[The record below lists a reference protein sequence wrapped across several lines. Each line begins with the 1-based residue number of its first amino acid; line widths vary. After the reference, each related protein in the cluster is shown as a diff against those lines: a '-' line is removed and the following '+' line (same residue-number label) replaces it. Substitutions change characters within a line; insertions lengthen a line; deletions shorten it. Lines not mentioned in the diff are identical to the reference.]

1 MDRTSLS
8 HNRINYKRTA
18 PDFSESGISS
28 LNTFDVGQ
36 TGTRAVR
43 NEAWNQLEEEL
54 NYNIQDYDTSLE
66 ESEITEKQ
74 EQSTK
79 KLPGVGSSYDF
90 ASDLSKAVIGL
101 FTDNYKG
108 ENGNDSSYINQAVNI
123 NVRDALSINVQ
134 ARVNELRETE
144 GKWIPEIEIAKRY
157 LEQKTLLGELS
168 VDGPDY
174 FKVMS
179 EVQELEKQ
187 VKEAA
192 KTNPYIR
199 DIFYGQAIEP
209 AFTHPGQLYPKAVSR
224 DVMNSILQNNRNQY
238 IIDLSWNQT
247 NNELNDR
254 LTAAAK
260 LSNKLDRLNKNLED
274 ANVALFEKE
283 SEIKAKQKAL
293 KTKHMLHDPLLG
305 IIPLGITYDPDE
317 IDPAFDKQRQEVEVS
332 LFDPSTYKYGL
343 THLGS
348 SLSELQAM
356 GATMATAHLVK
367 WGGRASK
374 HPGLWAL
381 GETGVNL
388 LSTAYFR
395 HKETAAEVLSS
406 YTQKLLENS
415 DRFDINKVMKDYEF
429 GLEARGYDVSSMDDL
444 EKLQFGLA
452 YDIQTSDQD
461 YNKFAKDARVGL
473 TEIEQ
478 GNNALALSD
487 YLQNF
492 GLSYTG
498 KVVNNAIGAKAI
510 AKGIGTAAM
519 TNARTRKLIE
529 AVKNRTNKI
538 ADRVFDN
545 PMQKVATKRALE
557 SIANFT
563 LHTGK
568 RAISEGIEEG
578 QQSIF
583 QKRYSDIPVDGTQ
596 IESPYS
602 FLDGIIQS
610 GTAAVEA
617 TLAYNGLHWNDMY
630 NTDDQLRKAMGIGSF
645 VGALMG
651 AGPDIQ
657 QINRTRKQIESDLS
671 IQELSARGLDRVDR
685 SFKVAQ
691 FLDSYRN
698 GNTPEYLRNSIEELK
713 RYKGTDVTDKM
724 IDEDVETSRIVYGI
738 YKNKDIDNNL
748 KELGINRKSGK
759 DFEMFV
765 QNHVELINSFNE
777 ASELADLSDKKVTE
791 KIEQIFNESI
801 DSPLNRF
808 IQQQYE
814 SYTNGLAEDQT
825 AIQLSEFRA
834 PIINSI
840 VTRATSRVLDRLNK
854 DLNQRKKTLEEIKT
868 EYGID
873 ISKQGINGLQEFIK
887 KRQREVKD
895 SLSKLDNI
903 LFKGTFNTLQDPA
916 NIEELENVLA
926 PSILNAGIINIIS
939 TKLNT
944 YNTGRLSISN
954 RYLVERKPLWSTLDD
969 SEKQSVLTEYAEK
982 YKEDHQTQ
990 EEPTRRQLISY
1001 YNHKINQSWNDIE
1014 NSANVEANERTLA
1027 NAIFREDL
1035 RNTRKSLQ
1043 QAQVENQ
1050 EEFDTPID
1058 NQPVSTE
1065 ESSNKTQV
1073 EPDNNQGSDTKET
1086 SQESARTVDNISDD
1100 ADRNSV
1106 NTPVDEIATGS
1117 SEEQVDEVTDNTGDT
1132 GEVSDIDAMLDE
1144 VSDKEYIEDNDV
1156 IEIAQGSANDQDRAA
1171 TDNVDSNTLE
1181 IDELKA
1187 KYDTIE
1193 DGGPIADIG
1202 NVEDSD
1208 MASTETITNTEEEVQ
1223 SEQPTHTTKRQEPIS
1238 PKQINPIVNLTPE
1251 SFDGAT
1257 DETVE
1262 IPLETQDDVIYTDG
1276 TDTWVGN
1283 EDPSL
1288 GSPVSDEEIEMQGQ
1302 FEQVDAVDM
1311 ATTQEAANYL
1321 GQTDKSPGLDT
1332 KKKVETNR
1340 IHSTFFYAFNST
1352 EVMPI
1357 EANGKPV
1364 QFDGERRPGIEL
1376 AAKLAIPGWLSKQKA
1391 YYIVTDS
1398 KETRKFERDAADRM
1412 AVHLIIEETTEDGK
1426 KLIYNLA
1433 LYQPDKARAKM
1444 RNWNVSS
1451 SKTNSEI
1458 NKLRQLRKSIIDKYI
1473 KTYSP
1478 DYFVDKSAT
1487 LPQVAPK
1494 GIIPVNLRQSNGS
1507 INSQASEGK
1516 RPVYRSL
1523 TEVQEFGLSSDPIQM
1538 TDQILNG
1545 EVEFG
1550 YGKGPFP
1557 MDPADRFTIV
1567 NFDQVTKASAQGV
1580 GYAGK
1585 IYIIPKVG
1593 DTPSQRTSAP
1603 IMLAEKR
1610 HFIQGGSKN
1619 LITSYTP
1626 DGKAKY
1632 DDNGKRVPLST
1643 AELLFRLVTQTL
1655 PISNNPE
1662 FLDILD
1668 ILVNHGPGTVAVG
1681 DNRVEKLSFY
1691 VRKTLHYY
1699 TNTKGSF
1706 LMYASRTPDG
1716 SYVLKYLKIK
1726 NTNGKIVFTD
1736 QQAYDVIRQISNNLH
1751 WNTDKEAMMN
1761 PISDNIVNAAIEY
1774 MNRYN
1779 TDYYRVLNCDELV
1792 FTMQD
1797 LNLTRDTDGKVIR
1810 KDGTPILMSWMI
1822 NHQVLKTDVGDRA
1835 FRDPFVYA
1843 DDAAVAETANISKPE
1858 PTNSTK
1864 RKVGN
1869 KEQKKEDVP
1878 EESTKLKSQDY
1889 EPKELPK
1896 EIATEKDR
1904 VQRSKL
1910 LNKQDVIDVLNTEH
1924 LLIRVRVKN
1933 STIEYVDI
1941 FFDERKDRWDILPR
1955 INYNVEG
1962 AEEIYPTQ
1970 EQIKSVLDRFIPY
1983 DLQQYY
1989 TSGQYKQDHA
1999 KLIQYQED
2007 LANQGKN
2014 LEERIQL
2021 LWETNVGVD
2030 ATLRDRWGI
2039 YSFNEYTGETNFVP
2053 NTRETATTELLK
2065 QDKALTYDET
2075 IAAGLTPKQGYTYVR
2090 KADGKY
2096 VILPNNSRVLQKML
2110 GNKGVFSTV
2119 RGEGSL
2125 DIVAAKKWLHDTL
2138 GIDPDDVMVTNAAM
2152 RAINTPSAYGLL
2164 QSVFDRIHDEFV
2176 ARVVLSTKGGA
2187 GVEYH
2192 EAWHYV
2198 SLLLLTPAQR
2208 DQIYSDYVKRN
2219 PEYSNSTKQE
2229 IEEQLAEEFKAYM
2242 LKEVNPTWTYRIKKF
2257 FKAMWDL
2264 VVAFAGKELSLQNQ
2278 VFNQIRKGNFKNAQ
2292 LDQDTLEEFNKKY
2305 DVGIGYYAPGISNK
2319 EQENMPHIANANTL
2333 YNIVETLSN
2342 TALSILNIRSM
2353 EDIQNLKLDDVFDN
2367 IQYLYDAGEYDY
2379 NESKKQMVHDVLSNK
2394 GLFAKQIRAY
2404 LQELGIR
2411 AIEREEAEIAEKE
2424 AKDSGDTYDNVWDRA
2439 SYEISKKA
2447 NVAFNAKLFFYSIPQ
2462 SRFATDENG
2471 NQIVDT
2477 VKDNIFGL
2485 DVAQSFDI
2493 TWNRILD
2500 NLWLSNDWPDL
2511 IRRVRNLA
2519 KADPFFATLLD
2530 RIDNPA
2536 YPLPENTVTQLL
2548 TTIQSA
2554 KNSMDTV
2561 DIFDTSTGTIQK
2573 NTKGRGGKVWTVMDS
2588 SNLRKIARLPSQWSQ
2603 NFMLSSLI
2611 FTDKNNRSRINT
2623 NRYSELAKLDKQILS
2638 DIEQI
2643 QKQLNSKNADI
2654 RNQGLKQFEHT
2665 KERLLNLLNTIGIPF
2680 DSESLNYLLRKVN
2693 TNSTNY
2699 PEFFVFSALYKNM
2712 PGSISN
2718 SIMHNIRLMNNA
2730 KSLEAKFKRQTI
2742 SASRIFNYK
2751 SPNAVINLMA
2761 IAYGEM
2767 HPTPEEFSVTGADGS
2782 LLYPITQNNYM
2793 SDQLRWLNTN
2803 AYNKLDNIARSAY
2816 SANSLIVKALTS
2828 PDKPK
2833 LKLHTLI
2840 AIRDNI
2846 TNSSRDYFG
2855 ITPLEDYIAKLLL
2868 VHQGRLILPTMSDKK
2883 TWYSIEGIKLPKD
2896 FLGTIKYSPNAEG
2909 SMEATII
2916 PRRFSNETLDIF
2928 CNYFLDEYNAIVKYF
2943 DSKEY
2948 VEKGKSRFYDNYHG
2962 EIGKDGKMAPGG
2974 NGGRFRYFNQLP
2986 INGATVS
2993 LNRMLDDA
3001 EKSGNPELITQ
3012 ALNRI
3017 RTELIEDR
3025 ALLRD
3030 SMNTLLIDKVDKE
3043 IEQAIKLGVISRD
3056 KKGNLQYGNLPST
3069 SVLEDQENSNPFAF
3083 YETLVSHIPEE
3094 FNAITQNDIIYSI
3107 IANYVTGYAISIEE
3121 IEKCFVGDPA
3131 FYKWKSDKIVGIF
3144 QRDVDKIKRLSSVLS
3159 TGTNLRTHWGDNDP
3173 RNSTKY
3179 TSAILQDNM
3188 IGSEYHSRLE
3198 QIFKAD
3204 LARTMLKKNNPSL
3217 TDDELFKLTDDKHFD
3232 NTMQD
3237 RTKLSV
3243 EDIKFI
3249 EKQAVKSADPYAYDD
3264 ENNSGNINQADAAVY
3279 IRPAFYKR
3287 IMQALGEWSP
3297 EIEEAYNILESN
3309 QNVLGNPELYAKAL
3323 RASIKPLKMMYFG
3336 DHFDEVSNI
3345 NVPVFDKM
3353 ALFPMFKIL
3362 ANADN
3367 KYLYD
3372 RMNNEQLGTIDMLK
3386 FESSTKVGSTRDK
3399 LKVYKDNRNTQLNT
3413 EAINSPSTTVI
3424 NQDTVVE
3431 RLNGGLTTK
3440 VQDIKQLR
3448 LQLNTEPHEHTD
3460 RSFGTQ
3466 AVKICIGN
3474 VVDNRHYGHNKGQN
3488 VSGARI
3494 KKDVFGCIK
3503 ALSTKGYM
3511 KLKGSNGVAGRF
3523 FDKNGRINNKALS
3536 NYLIQEAK
3544 GTNMSAE
3551 ITEALALD
3559 KKGNFRAPIASLS
3572 TRNWIESKIISLIN
3586 KEVIDVNTPGGSAI
3600 QMASFGF
3607 RANQVWNEETAR
3619 PFNDGNKL
3627 SFDPDKGSMEVML
3640 STNFFRDVVPQEYQ
3654 TDYITMRNWLI
3665 EHNVIG
3671 NNSKPYGIGYR
3682 IPTQGLSSTFSFIVA
3697 DVLPA
3702 QTGDTIVVPDEF
3714 TAMTGSDFDIDKLYI
3729 ATYAYD
3735 PETNERYTWNND
3747 AKSYTEQTEGAL
3759 INKLLDSYTLVI
3771 SDKKTLAETRASID
3785 TLTGILKKEILPLV
3799 QTTELKEAE
3808 PMYELMPSFQESR
3821 KTEYTSGKAGI
3832 APFALNSTNHCLTQA
3847 THLRMKFSEG
3857 ANKYNL
3863 NQFDEIT
3870 GQDGYKILDWLSA
3883 MINAH
3888 VDVAKD
3894 PYIIV
3899 LNVNKVTYNMA
3910 SFLLRTGKGRNT
3922 FLFLAQ
3928 PALKEYANRKIMNEG
3943 VIGVSKQYDNQ
3954 IFSDIKQKYWDMLNR
3969 FPLSDTYKKNIE
3981 QLVQNGSVDAFNQSK
3996 LASSL
4001 ESFRSNDITPQDIVQ
4016 QLLVIKA
4023 YQDLASD
4030 AQTMADLVQR
4040 SQIDTKKY
4048 GNNLSQLQNFYNSYT
4063 TFIEDNKEKFFT
4075 DAVDTNGLDV
4085 YFGNTFLHKK
4095 LIYAMDLSNSILR
4108 SQVFAATNGYKEI
4121 LTSILQQIRG
4131 GNYIPT
4137 NNGKSVLFKY
4147 KATSNKEYVGAL
4159 SNKIESIIRA
4169 KVVANSTNLMLT
4181 DSDINDILFG
4191 KDSIARRL
4199 NSIKNYIR
4207 VNKDDINLMTF
4218 VDESG
4223 NITNEL
4229 LNYLQAVT
4237 SNNKRNIS
4245 YINTSTS
4252 TMNNSRYYEDRLRSA
4267 FYDLL
4272 TSEDAVIR
4280 EFAETLVKYSFLT
4293 SYDNR
4298 TPNSFFNLVP
4308 MWYKR
4313 KLGYVSSIADAI
4325 NKLNYGDTSVINSN
4339 NTSNQIDSIYL
4350 NLVRN
4355 YWRDNDIVPVFVRR
4369 VRRDDEGGE
4378 RVSNVIN
4385 LASAT
4390 SKTRVNVNTVI
4401 SVKGDY
4407 DISRN
4412 YKFFKIVGAGNNI
4425 DVYQRIGDI
4434 VNLDTGK
4441 TIERIYTVVPKLG
4454 YDAGSNSIYE
4464 LYKEGD
4470 QPSAFDANNF
4480 TDKMLNQI
4488 NDVFNLIDKRVQLL
4502 RGKEPI
4508 VFVKDDSYRSIDY
4521 SNYDNIEEKASIELD
4536 QTDNYTDQEIQDSNT
4551 QEQEITS
4558 SEAISTE
4565 EFIDNSSDPSEI
4577 DNINHIDDTLLAD
4590 LDGMETDSGIEFEDL
4605 TPEPETVDVTELIT
4619 EIIDSV
4625 ETPIDDIVEIDE
4637 GTMNNLKKNGKKR
4650 KEECK

>member
-54 NYNIQDYDTSLE
+54 NYNIQDYDTSF
-66 ESEITEKQ
+66 Q
-74 EQSTK
+74 EQPTYTEDANK

-90 ASDLSKAVIGL
+90 ASDLSKAIIGL
-101 FTDNYKG
+101 FSDDYKG
-108 ENGNDSSYINQAVNI
+108 ENGDDSNYIEQAVNI
-123 NVRDALSINVQ
+123 NVHDALSINVQ

-144 GKWIPEIEIAKRY
+144 GKWIPEIEVAKRY

-168 VDGPDY
+168 IDDPDY

-199 DIFYGQAIEP
+199 DIFYGQAVEP

-305 IIPLGITYDPDE
+305 IVPLGITYDPDE
-317 IDPAFDKQRQEVEVS
+317 IDPAFDKQRWEVEVS

-415 DRFDINKVMKDYEF
+415 DKFDINKVMKDYEF
-429 GLEARGYDVSSMDDL
+429 GLESRGYDVSSMDDL

-452 YDIQTSDQD
+452 YNIQTSDQN

-478 GNNALALSD
+478 GNNALSLSD

-498 KVVNNAIGAKAI
+498 KIVNNTIGAKAI

-519 TNARTRKLIE
+519 KNARTRKLIE
-529 AVKNRTNKI
+529 AAKNRTNKI

-596 IESPYS
+596 VESPYS
-602 FLDGIIQS
+602 FLDGVIQS

-645 VGALMG
+645 IGALMG
-651 AGPDIQ
+651 AGPNIQ

-671 IQELSARGLDRVDR
+671 IQELSARNLDRVDR

-724 IDEDVETSRIVYGI
+724 IDEDIETSRIVYGI

-765 QNHVELINSFNE
+765 QNHVELINGFNE
-777 ASELADLSDKKVTE
+777 ASELSDLSDKKVTE

-814 SYTNGLAEDQT
+814 SYTNGLAEGQT

-887 KRQREVKD
+887 KRQREIKD
-895 SLSKLDNI
+895 SLSKLDNT

-1001 YNHKINQSWNDIE
+1001 YNHKINQSWSDIE

-1058 NQPVSTE
+1058 SQPVSTE

-1073 EPDNNQGSDTKET
+1073 EPDNNQGDDTKET
-1086 SQESARTVDNISDD
+1086 SQESAHTVDSISDD
-1100 ADRNSV
+1100 TDRGSV
-1106 NTPVDEIATGS
+1106 NTPVDEIATNS

-1144 VSDKEYIEDNDV
+1144 VSDKEYVEDNDV
-1156 IEIAQGSANDQDRAA
+1156 TEITQSSANDQDRAA

-1208 MASTETITNTEEEVQ
+1208 MASTETITDTEEEVQ
-1223 SEQPTHTTKRQEPIS
+1223 SEQSTYNTKRQEPIS
-1238 PKQINPIVNLTPE
+1238 PKQINPTINLTPE
-1251 SFDGAT
+1251 SFDGST
-1257 DETVE
+1257 DEIVE
-1262 IPLETQDDVIYTDG
+1262 VPLETQDDIIYTDG

-1376 AAKLAIPGWLSKQKA
+1376 ASKLAIPGWLSKQKA
-1391 YYIVTDS
+1391 YYIVTDN
-1398 KETRKFERDAADRM
+1398 KETRKSERDAADRM

-1538 TDQILNG
+1538 SNQILNG

-1668 ILVNHGPGTVAVG
+1668 ILVNYGPSTVAVG

-1691 VRKTLHYY
+1691 IRKTFHYY

-1706 LMYASRTPDG
+1706 LMYASRTPEG
-1716 SYVLKYLKIK
+1716 SYMLKYLKIK
-1726 NTNGKIVFTD
+1726 NTNGKVVFTD

-1751 WNTDKEAMMN
+1751 WNTDKEAMMD
-1761 PISDNIVNAAIEY
+1761 PISDNIVNAAIDY
-1774 MNRYN
+1774 MNKYN

-1797 LNLTRDTDGKVIR
+1797 LNLTRGTDGKVVR
-1810 KDGTPILMSWMI
+1810 NGNTPILMSWMI

-1843 DDAAVAETANISKPE
+1843 DDAAVAETAEVSNIEQVKQS
-1858 PTNSTK
+1858 TNE
-1864 RKVGN
+1864 KV
-1869 KEQKKEDVP
+1869 KQV
-1878 EESTKLKSQDY
+1878 TATV
-1889 EPKELPK
+1889 EPKYEQPRQPSDK
-1896 EIATEKDR
+1896 IATEE
-1904 VQRSKL
+1904 SK
-1910 LNKQDVIDVLNTEH
+1910 KTT
-1924 LLIRVRVKN
+1924 
-1933 STIEYVDI
+1933 TIE
-1941 FFDERKDRWDILPR
+1941 LP
-1955 INYNVEG
+1955 
-1962 AEEIYPTQ
+1962 Q
-1970 EQIKSVLDRFIPY
+1970 
-1983 DLQQYY
+1983 
-1989 TSGQYKQDHA
+1989 
-1999 KLIQYQED
+1999 
-2007 LANQGKN
+2007 
-2014 LEERIQL
+2014 
-2021 LWETNVGVD
+2021 
-2030 ATLRDRWGI
+2030 
-2039 YSFNEYTGETNFVP
+2039 
-2053 NTRETATTELLK
+2053 

-2119 RGEGSL
+2119 RGEGTL
-2125 DIVAAKKWLHDTL
+2125 DIAAAKKWLHDTL

-2176 ARVVLSTKGGA
+2176 ARIVLSTKGGA

-2198 SLLLLTPAQR
+2198 SLLLLTPTQR

-2264 VVAFAGKELSLQNQ
+2264 VMAFAGKELSLQNQ

-2353 EDIQNLKLDDVFDN
+2353 DDIQNLKLDDVFDN

-2665 KERLLNLLNTIGIPF
+2665 KERLLNLLNAIGIPF

-2816 SANSLIVKALTS
+2816 SANSLIVKTLTS

-2943 DSKEY
+2943 DSKED

-2962 EIGKDGKMAPGG
+2962 KIGKDGKMAPGG

-3069 SVLEDQENSNPFAF
+3069 SVLEDQENANPFAF

-3243 EDIKFI
+3243 EDVKFI

-3309 QNVLGNPELYAKAL
+3309 QDVLGNPELYAKAL

-3336 DHFDEVSNI
+3336 DHFDEVSDI

-3399 LKVYKDNRNTQLNT
+3399 LKVYKDNRNTQLNI

-3474 VVDNRHYGHNKGQN
+3474 VVDDRHYGHNKGQN

-3654 TDYITMRNWLI
+3654 TDYTTMRNWLI

-3671 NNSKPYGIGYR
+3671 SNAKPYGIGYR

-3729 ATYAYD
+3729 ATYSYD

-4075 DAVDTNGLDV
+4075 DTVDTNGLDV

-4131 GNYIPT
+4131 GNYVPT
-4137 NNGKSVLFKY
+4137 NNGKSILFKY

-4181 DSDINDILFG
+4181 DSDINDVLFG

-4272 TSEDAVIR
+4272 TSEDNVIK

-4339 NTSNQIDSIYL
+4339 NTSDQIDSIYL
-4350 NLVRN
+4350 SLVRN

-4412 YKFFKIVGAGNNI
+4412 YKFFKIVGTGNNI

-4470 QPSAFDANNF
+4470 QPSAFDTNNF
-4480 TDKMLNQI
+4480 TDKMLDQI
-4488 NDVFNLIDKRVQLL
+4488 NNVFNLIDKRVQLL

-4536 QTDNYTDQEIQDSNT
+4536 QTDNYADQEIQDSNT

-4558 SEAISTE
+4558 SEAISSE

-4650 KEECK
+4650 KKECE

>member
-43 NEAWNQLEEEL
+43 DEAWNQLEEEL

-101 FTDNYKG
+101 FTDDYKG
-108 ENGNDSSYINQAVNI
+108 ENGNDSSYIDQAVNI

-144 GKWIPEIEIAKRY
+144 GKWIPEIEVAKRY

-415 DRFDINKVMKDYEF
+415 DKFDINKVMKDYEF
-429 GLEARGYDVSSMDDL
+429 GLESRGYDVSSMDDL

-452 YDIQTSDQD
+452 YNIQTSDQN

-498 KVVNNAIGAKAI
+498 KVVNNTIGAKAI
-510 AKGIGTAAM
+510 ANGIGTAAM
-519 TNARTRKLIE
+519 KNARTRKLIE
-529 AVKNRTNKI
+529 AVKDRTNKI
-538 ADRVFDN
+538 ADKVFDN

-596 IESPYS
+596 TESPYS

-617 TLAYNGLHWNDMY
+617 TLTYNGLHWNDMY
-630 NTDDQLRKAMGIGSF
+630 NTDDQLRKAMSIGSF
-645 VGALMG
+645 IGALMG

-671 IQELSARGLDRVDR
+671 IQELSARNLDRVDR

-724 IDEDVETSRIVYGI
+724 IDEDIETSCIVYGI

-765 QNHVELINSFNE
+765 QNHVELINGFNE
-777 ASELADLSDKKVTE
+777 ASELSDLSDKKVTE

-814 SYTNGLAEDQT
+814 SYTNGLAEGQT

-887 KRQREVKD
+887 KRQREIKD
-895 SLSKLDNI
+895 SLSKLDNT

-1001 YNHKINQSWNDIE
+1001 YNYKINQSWSDIE

-1058 NQPVSTE
+1058 SQPVSTE

-1073 EPDNNQGSDTKET
+1073 EPDNNQGDDTKET
-1086 SQESARTVDNISDD
+1086 SQESAHTVDSISDD
-1100 ADRNSV
+1100 TDRNSV

-1117 SEEQVDEVTDNTGDT
+1117 SEEQADEVTDNTGDT

-1144 VSDKEYIEDNDV
+1144 VSDKEYVEDNDV
-1156 IEIAQGSANDQDRAA
+1156 TEITQSSANDQDRAA

-1208 MASTETITNTEEEVQ
+1208 MTSTESVTTTEEEVQ
-1223 SEQPTHTTKRQEPIS
+1223 SEQSTYNTKRQEPIS
-1238 PKQINPIVNLTPE
+1238 PKQINPTINLTPE
-1251 SFDGAT
+1251 SFDGST
-1257 DETVE
+1257 DEIVE
-1262 IPLETQDDVIYTDG
+1262 VPLETQDDVIYTDG

-1288 GSPVSDEEIEMQGQ
+1288 GSPVSDEQIEMQGQ

-1357 EANGKPV
+1357 EANDKPV

-1376 AAKLAIPGWLSKQKA
+1376 AAKLATPGWLSKQKA

-1478 DYFVDKSAT
+1478 NYFVDKSAT

-1538 TDQILNG
+1538 SNQILNG

-1585 IYIIPKVG
+1585 IYIIPKV
-1593 DTPSQRTSAP
+1593 DNTPSQRSSAP

-1655 PISNNPE
+1655 PVSNNPE

-1668 ILVNHGPGTVAVG
+1668 ILVNYGPSTVAVG

-1691 VRKTLHYY
+1691 IRKTIHYY

-1706 LMYASRTPDG
+1706 LMYASRTPEG
-1716 SYVLKYLKIK
+1716 SYMLKYLKIK
-1726 NTNGKIVFTD
+1726 NTNGKVVFTD

-1751 WNTDKEAMMN
+1751 WNTDKEAMMD
-1761 PISDNIVNAAIEY
+1761 PISDNIVNAAIDY
-1774 MNRYN
+1774 MNKYN

-1797 LNLTRDTDGKVIR
+1797 LNLTRGTDGKVVR
-1810 KDGTPILMSWMI
+1810 NGNTPILMSWMI

-1843 DDAAVAETANISKPE
+1843 DDAAVAETAEVSNIEQVKQS
-1858 PTNSTK
+1858 TNE
-1864 RKVGN
+1864 KV
-1869 KEQKKEDVP
+1869 KQV
-1878 EESTKLKSQDY
+1878 TATV
-1889 EPKELPK
+1889 EPKYEQPRQPSDK
-1896 EIATEKDR
+1896 IATEE
-1904 VQRSKL
+1904 SK
-1910 LNKQDVIDVLNTEH
+1910 KTT
-1924 LLIRVRVKN
+1924 
-1933 STIEYVDI
+1933 TIE
-1941 FFDERKDRWDILPR
+1941 LP
-1955 INYNVEG
+1955 
-1962 AEEIYPTQ
+1962 Q
-1970 EQIKSVLDRFIPY
+1970 
-1983 DLQQYY
+1983 
-1989 TSGQYKQDHA
+1989 
-1999 KLIQYQED
+1999 
-2007 LANQGKN
+2007 
-2014 LEERIQL
+2014 
-2021 LWETNVGVD
+2021 
-2030 ATLRDRWGI
+2030 
-2039 YSFNEYTGETNFVP
+2039 
-2053 NTRETATTELLK
+2053 

-2119 RGEGSL
+2119 RGEGTL
-2125 DIVAAKKWLHDTL
+2125 DIAAAKKWLHDTL

-2176 ARVVLSTKGGA
+2176 ARIVLSTKGGA

-2198 SLLLLTPAQR
+2198 SLLLLTPTQR

-2264 VVAFAGKELSLQNQ
+2264 VMAFAGKELSLQNQ

-2353 EDIQNLKLDDVFDN
+2353 DDIQNLKLDDVFDN

-2394 GLFAKQIRAY
+2394 GPFAKQIRAY

-2665 KERLLNLLNTIGIPF
+2665 KERLLNLLNAIGIPF

-2718 SIMHNIRLMNNA
+2718 SIMHNIRLMNNV

-2816 SANSLIVKALTS
+2816 SANSLIVKTLTS

-2943 DSKEY
+2943 DSKED
-2948 VEKGKSRFYDNYHG
+2948 VEKDKSRFYDNYHG
-2962 EIGKDGKMAPGG
+2962 KIGKDGKMAPGG

-3069 SVLEDQENSNPFAF
+3069 SVLEDQENANPFAF
-3083 YETLVSHIPEE
+3083 YETLVSHIPED

-3243 EDIKFI
+3243 EDVKFI

-3424 NQDTVVE
+3424 NQDTVVV
-3431 RLNGGLTTK
+3431 RLNGGLTTT

-3466 AVKICIGN
+3466 AVKMCIGN
-3474 VVDNRHYGHNKGQN
+3474 VVDDRHYGHNKGQN

-3572 TRNWIESKIISLIN
+3572 IRNWIESKIISLIN

-3607 RANQVWNEETAR
+3607 KGKNVDSYSNISLLNQNIDDLQLSVRTNKLLKAKGINTIEDIIKYGEQQLKHYLSDKQFTEILDLFSSLNIDFNTKKEFKYRA
-3619 PFNDGNKL
+3619 FNDGNKL

-3654 TDYITMRNWLI
+3654 TDYTTMRDWLI
-3665 EHNVIG
+3665 KHNVIG
-3671 NNSKPYGIGYR
+3671 SNAKPYGIGYR

-3735 PETNERYTWNND
+3735 PETNERYTWNNN
-3747 AKSYTEQTEGAL
+3747 AKSYVEQTEGAL

-3832 APFALNSTNHCLTQA
+3832 APFALNSINHCLTQA

-3857 ANKYNL
+3857 ASKYNL

-3969 FPLSDTYKKNIE
+3969 FPLSDTYKKQIE
-3981 QLVQNGSVDAFNQSK
+3981 QLVQNGSIDAFNQSK

-4016 QLLVIKA
+4016 QLLVVKA

-4048 GNNLSQLQNFYNSYT
+4048 GNDLSQLQNFYNSYT

-4075 DAVDTNGLDV
+4075 DTVDTNGLDV

-4131 GNYIPT
+4131 GNYTPT
-4137 NNGKSVLFKY
+4137 NNGKSILFKY

-4159 SNKIESIIRA
+4159 SNKVESIIRA
-4169 KVVANSTNLMLT
+4169 KVTANNTDLMLT
-4181 DSDINDILFG
+4181 DSDINSILFG

-4207 VNKDDINLMTF
+4207 VNKDNVNLITF

-4272 TSEDAVIR
+4272 TSEDNTIR

-4308 MWYKR
+4308 MSYKR

-4325 NKLNYGDTSVINSN
+4325 NKLNYGDTSVVNSN
-4339 NTSNQIDSIYL
+4339 NTSDWVDSIYL

-4378 RVSNVIN
+4378 RVSNVVN

-4412 YKFFKIVGAGNNI
+4412 YKFFKIVGTGNNI

-4470 QPSAFDANNF
+4470 QPSAFDTNNF
-4480 TDKMLNQI
+4480 TDKMLDQI
-4488 NDVFNLIDKRVQLL
+4488 NNVFNLIDKRVQLL

-4508 VFVKDDSYRSIDY
+4508 VFVKDDSYHSVDY

-4536 QTDNYTDQEIQDSNT
+4536 QADNYTDQEIQDSNT

-4650 KEECK
+4650 KKECE

>member
-108 ENGNDSSYINQAVNI
+108 ENGNDSSYIDQAVNI

-356 GATMATAHLVK
+356 GATMAIAHLVK

-415 DRFDINKVMKDYEF
+415 DKFDINKVMKDYEF
-429 GLEARGYDVSSMDDL
+429 GLESRGYDVFSMDDL

-452 YDIQTSDQD
+452 YNIQTSDQN

-498 KVVNNAIGAKAI
+498 KVVNNTIGAKAI
-510 AKGIGTAAM
+510 ANGIGTAAM
-519 TNARTRKLIE
+519 KNARTRKLIE
-529 AVKNRTNKI
+529 AVKDRTNKI
-538 ADRVFDN
+538 ADKVFDN

-596 IESPYS
+596 TESPYS

-630 NTDDQLRKAMGIGSF
+630 NTDDQLRKAMSIGSF
-645 VGALMG
+645 IGALMG
-651 AGPDIQ
+651 AGPNIQ

-671 IQELSARGLDRVDR
+671 IQELSARNLDRVDR

-724 IDEDVETSRIVYGI
+724 IDEDIETSRIVYGI

-765 QNHVELINSFNE
+765 QNHVELINGFNE
-777 ASELADLSDKKVTE
+777 ASELSDLSDKKVTE

-814 SYTNGLAEDQT
+814 SYTNGLAEGQT

-887 KRQREVKD
+887 KRQREIKD
-895 SLSKLDNI
+895 SLSKLDNT

-1001 YNHKINQSWNDIE
+1001 YNHKINQSWSDIE

-1058 NQPVSTE
+1058 SQPVSTE

-1073 EPDNNQGSDTKET
+1073 EPDNNQGDDTKET
-1086 SQESARTVDNISDD
+1086 SQESAHTVDSISDD
-1100 ADRNSV
+1100 TDRGSV
-1106 NTPVDEIATGS
+1106 NTPVDEIATNS

-1144 VSDKEYIEDNDV
+1144 VSDKEYVEDNDV
-1156 IEIAQGSANDQDRAA
+1156 TEITQSSANDQDRAA

-1208 MASTETITNTEEEVQ
+1208 MTSTESVTTTEEEVQ
-1223 SEQPTHTTKRQEPIS
+1223 SEQSTYNTKRQEPIS
-1238 PKQINPIVNLTPE
+1238 PKQINPTINLTPE
-1251 SFDGAT
+1251 SFDGST
-1257 DETVE
+1257 DEIVE
-1262 IPLETQDDVIYTDG
+1262 VPLETQDDIIYTDG

-1376 AAKLAIPGWLSKQKA
+1376 ASKLAIPGWLSKQKA
-1391 YYIVTDS
+1391 YYIVTDN
-1398 KETRKFERDAADRM
+1398 KETRKSERDAADRM

-1538 TDQILNG
+1538 SNQILNG

-1668 ILVNHGPGTVAVG
+1668 ILVNYGPGTVTVG

-1751 WNTDKEAMMN
+1751 WNTDKEAMMD
-1761 PISDNIVNAAIEY
+1761 PISDNIVNAAIDY
-1774 MNRYN
+1774 MNKYN

-1797 LNLTRDTDGKVIR
+1797 LNLTRGADGKVVR
-1810 KDGTPILMSWMI
+1810 NGNTPILMSWMI

-1843 DDAAVAETANISKPE
+1843 DDAAVAETAEVSNIEQVKQS
-1858 PTNSTK
+1858 TNE
-1864 RKVGN
+1864 KV
-1869 KEQKKEDVP
+1869 KQV
-1878 EESTKLKSQDY
+1878 TATV
-1889 EPKELPK
+1889 EPKYEQPRQPSD
-1896 EIATEKDR
+1896 EIATEE
-1904 VQRSKL
+1904 SK
-1910 LNKQDVIDVLNTEH
+1910 KTA
-1924 LLIRVRVKN
+1924 
-1933 STIEYVDI
+1933 TIE
-1941 FFDERKDRWDILPR
+1941 LP
-1955 INYNVEG
+1955 
-1962 AEEIYPTQ
+1962 Q
-1970 EQIKSVLDRFIPY
+1970 
-1983 DLQQYY
+1983 
-1989 TSGQYKQDHA
+1989 
-1999 KLIQYQED
+1999 
-2007 LANQGKN
+2007 
-2014 LEERIQL
+2014 
-2021 LWETNVGVD
+2021 
-2030 ATLRDRWGI
+2030 
-2039 YSFNEYTGETNFVP
+2039 
-2053 NTRETATTELLK
+2053 

-2119 RGEGSL
+2119 KGEGTL
-2125 DIVAAKKWLHDTL
+2125 DIAAAKKWLHDTL

-2176 ARVVLSTKGGA
+2176 ARIVLSTKGGA

-2257 FKAMWDL
+2257 FKAIWDL
-2264 VVAFAGKELSLQNQ
+2264 VMAFAGKELSLQNQ

-2292 LDQDTLEEFNKKY
+2292 LDQDTLDEFNKKY

-2353 EDIQNLKLDDVFDN
+2353 DDIQNLKLDDVFDN

-2411 AIEREEAEIAEKE
+2411 AIEREESEIAEKE

-2462 SRFATDENG
+2462 SKFVTDENG

-2493 TWNRILD
+2493 TWNKILD

-2654 RNQGLKQFEHT
+2654 RNQGLKQFEQT
-2665 KERLLNLLNTIGIPF
+2665 KERLLNLLNAIGIPF

-2767 HPTPEEFSVTGADGS
+2767 HPTSEEFSVTGADGS

-2816 SANSLIVKALTS
+2816 SANSLIVKTLTS

-2943 DSKEY
+2943 DSKED

-2962 EIGKDGKMAPGG
+2962 KIGKDGKMAPGG

-3030 SMNTLLIDKVDKE
+3030 SMNTLLLDKVDKE
-3043 IEQAIKLGVISRD
+3043 IKQAIKLGVISRD

-3243 EDIKFI
+3243 EDVKFI

-3309 QNVLGNPELYAKAL
+3309 QDVLGNPELYAKAL

-3336 DHFDEVSNI
+3336 DHFDEVSDI

-3399 LKVYKDNRNTQLNT
+3399 LKVYKDNRNTQLNI

-3474 VVDNRHYGHNKGQN
+3474 VVDDRHYGHNKGQN

-3729 ATYAYD
+3729 ATYSYD

-3759 INKLLDSYTLVI
+3759 INKLLDSYTLII

-4075 DAVDTNGLDV
+4075 DTVDTNGLDV

-4131 GNYIPT
+4131 GNYVPT
-4137 NNGKSVLFKY
+4137 NNGKSILFKY

-4272 TSEDAVIR
+4272 TSEDNVIK

-4339 NTSNQIDSIYL
+4339 NTSDQVDSIYL
-4350 NLVRN
+4350 SLVRN

-4412 YKFFKIVGAGNNI
+4412 YKFFKIVGTGNNI

-4470 QPSAFDANNF
+4470 QPSAFDTNNF
-4480 TDKMLNQI
+4480 TDKMLDQI
-4488 NDVFNLIDKRVQLL
+4488 NNVFNLIDKRVQLL

-4508 VFVKDDSYRSIDY
+4508 VFVKDDSYHSVDY

-4536 QTDNYTDQEIQDSNT
+4536 QADNYTDQEIQDSST

-4558 SEAISTE
+4558 SETISPE

>member
-108 ENGNDSSYINQAVNI
+108 ENGNDSSYIDQAVNI

-157 LEQKTLLGELS
+157 LQQKTLLGELS

-305 IIPLGITYDPDE
+305 IVPLGITYDPDE

-415 DRFDINKVMKDYEF
+415 DKFDINKVMKDYEF
-429 GLEARGYDVSSMDDL
+429 GLESRGYDVSSMDDL

-452 YDIQTSDQD
+452 YNIQTSDQN

-498 KVVNNAIGAKAI
+498 KVVNNTIGAKAI
-510 AKGIGTAAM
+510 ANGIGTAAM
-519 TNARTRKLIE
+519 KNARTRKLIE
-529 AVKNRTNKI
+529 AVKDRTNKI
-538 ADRVFDN
+538 ADKVFDN
-545 PMQKVATKRALE
+545 PMQKVATKRAIE

-596 IESPYS
+596 TESPYS

-630 NTDDQLRKAMGIGSF
+630 NTDDQLRKAMSIGSF
-645 VGALMG
+645 IGALMG

-671 IQELSARGLDRVDR
+671 IQELSARNLDRVDR

-724 IDEDVETSRIVYGI
+724 IDEDIETSRIVYGI

-765 QNHVELINSFNE
+765 QNHVELINGFNE
-777 ASELADLSDKKVTE
+777 ASELSDLSDKKVTE

-814 SYTNGLAEDQT
+814 SYTNGLAEGQT

-887 KRQREVKD
+887 KRQREIKD
-895 SLSKLDNI
+895 SLSKLDNT

-1001 YNHKINQSWNDIE
+1001 YNHKINQSWSDIE

-1058 NQPVSTE
+1058 SQPVSTE

-1073 EPDNNQGSDTKET
+1073 EPDNNQGDDTKET
-1086 SQESARTVDNISDD
+1086 SQESAHTVDSISDD
-1100 ADRNSV
+1100 TDRGSV
-1106 NTPVDEIATGS
+1106 NTPVDEIATNS

-1144 VSDKEYIEDNDV
+1144 VSDKEYVEDNDV
-1156 IEIAQGSANDQDRAA
+1156 TEITQSSANDQDRAA

-1208 MASTETITNTEEEVQ
+1208 MTSTESVTTTEEEVQ
-1223 SEQPTHTTKRQEPIS
+1223 SEQSTYNTKRQEPIS
-1238 PKQINPIVNLTPE
+1238 PKQINPTINLTPE
-1251 SFDGAT
+1251 SFDGST
-1257 DETVE
+1257 DEIVE
-1262 IPLETQDDVIYTDG
+1262 VPLETQDDIIYTDG

-1376 AAKLAIPGWLSKQKA
+1376 ASKLAIPGWLSKQKA
-1391 YYIVTDS
+1391 YYIVTDN
-1398 KETRKFERDAADRM
+1398 KETRKSERDAANRM

-1668 ILVNHGPGTVAVG
+1668 ILVNYGPGTVAVG

-1691 VRKTLHYY
+1691 IRKTLHYY

-1706 LMYASRTPDG
+1706 LMYASRTQEG
-1716 SYVLKYLKIK
+1716 SYMLKYLKIK

-1761 PISDNIVNAAIEY
+1761 PVSDNIVNAAIEY
-1774 MNRYN
+1774 MNKYS

-1797 LNLTRDTDGKVIR
+1797 LNLTRGSDGKVVRNGNI
-1810 KDGTPILMSWMI
+1810 PILMSWMI

-1843 DDAAVAETANISKPE
+1843 DDAAVAETAEVSNIEQVKQSTNEKVKQVTATVESKREQPE
-1858 PTNSTK
+1858 QPS
-1864 RKVGN
+1864 
-1869 KEQKKEDVP
+1869 D
-1878 EESTKLKSQDY
+1878 
-1889 EPKELPK
+1889 
-1896 EIATEKDR
+1896 EIATEE
-1904 VQRSKL
+1904 SK
-1910 LNKQDVIDVLNTEH
+1910 KTA
-1924 LLIRVRVKN
+1924 
-1933 STIEYVDI
+1933 TIE
-1941 FFDERKDRWDILPR
+1941 LP
-1955 INYNVEG
+1955 
-1962 AEEIYPTQ
+1962 Q
-1970 EQIKSVLDRFIPY
+1970 
-1983 DLQQYY
+1983 
-1989 TSGQYKQDHA
+1989 
-1999 KLIQYQED
+1999 
-2007 LANQGKN
+2007 
-2014 LEERIQL
+2014 
-2021 LWETNVGVD
+2021 
-2030 ATLRDRWGI
+2030 
-2039 YSFNEYTGETNFVP
+2039 
-2053 NTRETATTELLK
+2053 

-2119 RGEGSL
+2119 RGEGAL
-2125 DIVAAKKWLHDTL
+2125 DIAAAKKWLHDTL

-2176 ARVVLSTKGGA
+2176 ARIVLSTKGGA

-2257 FKAMWDL
+2257 FKAIWDL
-2264 VVAFAGKELSLQNQ
+2264 VMAFAGKELSLQNQ

-2292 LDQDTLEEFNKKY
+2292 LDQDTLDEFNKKY

-2353 EDIQNLKLDDVFDN
+2353 DDIQNLKLDDVFDN

-2411 AIEREEAEIAEKE
+2411 AIEREESEIAEKE

-2462 SRFATDENG
+2462 SKFVTDENG

-2493 TWNRILD
+2493 TWNKILD

-2588 SNLRKIARLPSQWSQ
+2588 GNLRKIARLPSQWSQ

-2654 RNQGLKQFEHT
+2654 RNQGLKQFEQT
-2665 KERLLNLLNTIGIPF
+2665 KERLLNLLNAIGIPF

-2816 SANSLIVKALTS
+2816 SANSLIVKTLTS

-2943 DSKEY
+2943 DSKED

-2962 EIGKDGKMAPGG
+2962 KIGKDGKMAPGG

-3030 SMNTLLIDKVDKE
+3030 SMNTLLLDKVDKE
-3043 IEQAIKLGVISRD
+3043 IKQAIKLGVISRD

-3243 EDIKFI
+3243 EDVKFI

-3309 QNVLGNPELYAKAL
+3309 QDVLGNPELYAKAL

-3336 DHFDEVSNI
+3336 DHFDEVSDI

-3399 LKVYKDNRNTQLNT
+3399 LKVYKDNRNTQLNI

-3474 VVDNRHYGHNKGQN
+3474 VVDDRHYGHNKGQN

-3729 ATYAYD
+3729 ATYSYD

-3969 FPLSDTYKKNIE
+3969 FPLSDTYKKQIE
-3981 QLVQNGSVDAFNQSK
+3981 QLVQNGSIDAFNQSK

-4016 QLLVIKA
+4016 QLLVVKA

-4075 DAVDTNGLDV
+4075 DTVDTNGLDV

-4131 GNYIPT
+4131 GNYVPT
-4137 NNGKSVLFKY
+4137 NNGKSILFKY

-4169 KVVANSTNLMLT
+4169 KVVANNTNLMLT

-4207 VNKDDINLMTF
+4207 VNKDNINLMTF

-4272 TSEDAVIR
+4272 TSEDAIIR

-4378 RVSNVIN
+4378 RISNVIN

-4480 TDKMLNQI
+4480 TDKMLDQI
-4488 NDVFNLIDKRVQLL
+4488 NDAFNLIDKRVQLL
-4502 RGKEPI
+4502 RGKDPI
-4508 VFVKDDSYRSIDY
+4508 VFVKDDSYHSVDY

-4536 QTDNYTDQEIQDSNT
+4536 QTDNYTDQEIQDSST
-4551 QEQEITS
+4551 QEQEIAS
-4558 SEAISTE
+4558 SETISSE
-4565 EFIDNSSDPSEI
+4565 EFVDSSSDPSEV

-4590 LDGMETDSGIEFEDL
+4590 LDGMETESGIEFEDL
-4605 TPEPETVDVTELIT
+4605 TPEPEAIDVTELIT

-4625 ETPIDDIVEIDE
+4625 ETPIDDITEINE
-4637 GTMNNLKKNGKKR
+4637 GTVNNLKKNGKKR

>member
-54 NYNIQDYDTSLE
+54 NYNIQDYDTSF
-66 ESEITEKQ
+66 Q
-74 EQSTK
+74 EQPTYTEDANK
-79 KLPGVGSSYDF
+79 KLPGVGLSYDF
-90 ASDLSKAVIGL
+90 AYDLSKAIIGL
-101 FTDNYKG
+101 FADDYKG
-108 ENGNDSSYINQAVNI
+108 KNGNDSNYIEQAVNI

-144 GKWIPEIEIAKRY
+144 GKWIPEIEVAKRY

-168 VDGPDY
+168 IDGPDY

-415 DRFDINKVMKDYEF
+415 DKFDINKVMKDYEF
-429 GLEARGYDVSSMDDL
+429 GLESRGYDVSSMDDL

-452 YDIQTSDQD
+452 YNIQTSDQN

-498 KVVNNAIGAKAI
+498 KVVNNTIGAKAI
-510 AKGIGTAAM
+510 ANGIGTAAM
-519 TNARTRKLIE
+519 KNARTRKLIE
-529 AVKNRTNKI
+529 AVKDRTNKI
-538 ADRVFDN
+538 ADKVFDN

-596 IESPYS
+596 TESPYS
-602 FLDGIIQS
+602 FLDGVIQS

-630 NTDDQLRKAMGIGSF
+630 NTDDQLRKAMSIGSF
-645 VGALMG
+645 IGALMG

-671 IQELSARGLDRVDR
+671 IQELSARNLDRVDR

-724 IDEDVETSRIVYGI
+724 IDEDIETSRIVYGI

-765 QNHVELINSFNE
+765 QNHVELINGFNE
-777 ASELADLSDKKVTE
+777 ASELSDLSDKKVTE

-814 SYTNGLAEDQT
+814 SYTNGLAEGQT

-887 KRQREVKD
+887 KRQREIKD
-895 SLSKLDNI
+895 SLSKLDNT

-1001 YNHKINQSWNDIE
+1001 YNHKINQSWSDIE

-1058 NQPVSTE
+1058 SQPVSTE

-1073 EPDNNQGSDTKET
+1073 EPDNNQGDDTKET
-1086 SQESARTVDNISDD
+1086 SQESAHTVDSISDD
-1100 ADRNSV
+1100 TDRNSV

-1117 SEEQVDEVTDNTGDT
+1117 SEEQADEVTDNTGDT

-1288 GSPVSDEEIEMQGQ
+1288 GSPVSDEQIEMQGQ

-1357 EANGKPV
+1357 EANDKPV

-1376 AAKLAIPGWLSKQKA
+1376 AAKLATPGWLSKQKA

-1426 KLIYNLA
+1426 KLIYTLA

-1478 DYFVDKSAT
+1478 NYFVDKSAT

-1538 TDQILNG
+1538 SNQILNG

-1585 IYIIPKVG
+1585 IYIIPKV
-1593 DTPSQRTSAP
+1593 DNTPSQRSSAP

-1655 PISNNPE
+1655 PVSNNPE

-1668 ILVNHGPGTVAVG
+1668 ILVNYGPSTVAVG

-1691 VRKTLHYY
+1691 IRKTFHYY

-1706 LMYASRTPDG
+1706 LMYASRTPEG

-1726 NTNGKIVFTD
+1726 NTNGKVVFTD

-1751 WNTDKEAMMN
+1751 WNTDKEAMMD
-1761 PISDNIVNAAIEY
+1761 PISDNIVNAAIDY
-1774 MNRYN
+1774 MNKYN

-1797 LNLTRDTDGKVIR
+1797 LNLTRGTDGKVVR
-1810 KDGTPILMSWMI
+1810 NGNTPILMSWMI

-1843 DDAAVAETANISKPE
+1843 DDAAVAETAEVSNIEQVKQS
-1858 PTNSTK
+1858 TNE
-1864 RKVGN
+1864 KV
-1869 KEQKKEDVP
+1869 KQV
-1878 EESTKLKSQDY
+1878 TATV
-1889 EPKELPK
+1889 EPKYEQPRQPSDK
-1896 EIATEKDR
+1896 IATEE
-1904 VQRSKL
+1904 SK
-1910 LNKQDVIDVLNTEH
+1910 KTT
-1924 LLIRVRVKN
+1924 
-1933 STIEYVDI
+1933 TIE
-1941 FFDERKDRWDILPR
+1941 LP
-1955 INYNVEG
+1955 
-1962 AEEIYPTQ
+1962 Q
-1970 EQIKSVLDRFIPY
+1970 
-1983 DLQQYY
+1983 
-1989 TSGQYKQDHA
+1989 
-1999 KLIQYQED
+1999 
-2007 LANQGKN
+2007 
-2014 LEERIQL
+2014 
-2021 LWETNVGVD
+2021 
-2030 ATLRDRWGI
+2030 
-2039 YSFNEYTGETNFVP
+2039 
-2053 NTRETATTELLK
+2053 

-2119 RGEGSL
+2119 RGEGTL
-2125 DIVAAKKWLHDTL
+2125 DIAAAKKWLHDTL

-2176 ARVVLSTKGGA
+2176 ARIVLSTKGGA

-2198 SLLLLTPAQR
+2198 SLLLLTPTQR

-2264 VVAFAGKELSLQNQ
+2264 VMAFAGKELSLQNQ

-2353 EDIQNLKLDDVFDN
+2353 DDIQNLKLDDVFDN

-2424 AKDSGDTYDNVWDRA
+2424 AKDPGDTYDNVWDRA

-2665 KERLLNLLNTIGIPF
+2665 KERLLNLLNAIGIPF

-2816 SANSLIVKALTS
+2816 SANSLIVKTLTS

-2943 DSKEY
+2943 DSKED

-2962 EIGKDGKMAPGG
+2962 KIGKDGKMAPGG

-3001 EKSGNPELITQ
+3001 KKSGNPELITQ

-3069 SVLEDQENSNPFAF
+3069 SVLEDQENANPFAF

-3159 TGTNLRTHWGDNDP
+3159 TGINLRTHWGDNDP

-3243 EDIKFI
+3243 EDVKFI

-3386 FESSTKVGSTRDK
+3386 FESSTKVGSTGDK

-3474 VVDNRHYGHNKGQN
+3474 VVDDRHYGHNKGQN

-3607 RANQVWNEETAR
+3607 KGKNVDSYSNISLLNQNIDDLQLSVRTNKLLKAKGINTIEDIIKYGEQQLKHYLSDKQFTEILDLFSSLNIDFNTKKEFKYRA
-3619 PFNDGNKL
+3619 FNDGNKL

-3654 TDYITMRNWLI
+3654 TDYTTMRDWLI
-3665 EHNVIG
+3665 KHNVIG
-3671 NNSKPYGIGYR
+3671 SNAKPYGIGYR

-3735 PETNERYTWNND
+3735 PETNERYTWNNN
-3747 AKSYTEQTEGAL
+3747 AKSYVEQTEGAL

-3785 TLTGILKKEILPLV
+3785 TLTSILKKEILPLV

-3847 THLRMKFSEG
+3847 THLRMRFSEG
-3857 ANKYNL
+3857 ASKYNL

-3894 PYIIV
+3894 SYIIV

-3969 FPLSDTYKKNIE
+3969 FPLSDTYKKQIE
-3981 QLVQNGSVDAFNQSK
+3981 QLVQNGSIDAFNQSK

-4016 QLLVIKA
+4016 QLLVVKA

-4075 DAVDTNGLDV
+4075 DTVDTNGLDV

-4131 GNYIPT
+4131 GNYTPT
-4137 NNGKSVLFKY
+4137 NNGKSILFKY

-4159 SNKIESIIRA
+4159 SNKVESIIRA
-4169 KVVANSTNLMLT
+4169 KVTANNTDLMLT
-4181 DSDINDILFG
+4181 DSDINSILFG

-4207 VNKDDINLMTF
+4207 VNKDNVNLITF

-4272 TSEDAVIR
+4272 TSEDNTIR

-4308 MWYKR
+4308 MSYKR

-4325 NKLNYGDTSVINSN
+4325 NKLNYGDTSVVNSN
-4339 NTSNQIDSIYL
+4339 NTSDWVDSIYL

-4378 RVSNVIN
+4378 RVSNVVN

-4412 YKFFKIVGAGNNI
+4412 YKFFKIVGTGNNI

-4470 QPSAFDANNF
+4470 QPSAFDTNNF
-4480 TDKMLNQI
+4480 TDKMLDQI
-4488 NDVFNLIDKRVQLL
+4488 NNVFNLIDKRVQLL

-4508 VFVKDDSYRSIDY
+4508 VFVKDDSYHSVDY

-4536 QTDNYTDQEIQDSNT
+4536 QADNYTDQEIQDSNT

-4650 KEECK
+4650 KKECDNYAVFKFK

>member
-108 ENGNDSSYINQAVNI
+108 ENGNDSSYIDQAVNI

-305 IIPLGITYDPDE
+305 IVPLGITYDPDE

-415 DRFDINKVMKDYEF
+415 DKFDINKVMKDYEF
-429 GLEARGYDVSSMDDL
+429 GLESRGYDVSSMDDL

-452 YDIQTSDQD
+452 YNIQTSDQN

-498 KVVNNAIGAKAI
+498 KVVNNTIGAKAI
-510 AKGIGTAAM
+510 ANGIGTAAM
-519 TNARTRKLIE
+519 KNARTRKLIE
-529 AVKNRTNKI
+529 AVKDRTNKI
-538 ADRVFDN
+538 ADKVFDN

-596 IESPYS
+596 TESPYS

-630 NTDDQLRKAMGIGSF
+630 NTDDQLRKAMSIGSF
-645 VGALMG
+645 IGALMG

-671 IQELSARGLDRVDR
+671 IQELSARNLDRVDR

-724 IDEDVETSRIVYGI
+724 IDEDIETSRIVYGI

-765 QNHVELINSFNE
+765 QNHVELINGFNE
-777 ASELADLSDKKVTE
+777 ASELSDLSDKKVTE

-814 SYTNGLAEDQT
+814 SYTNGLAEGQT

-887 KRQREVKD
+887 KRQREIKD
-895 SLSKLDNI
+895 SLSKLDNT

-1001 YNHKINQSWNDIE
+1001 YNHKINQSWSDIE

-1058 NQPVSTE
+1058 SQPVSTE

-1073 EPDNNQGSDTKET
+1073 EPDNNQGDDTKET
-1086 SQESARTVDNISDD
+1086 SQESAHTVDSISDD
-1100 ADRNSV
+1100 TDRGSV
-1106 NTPVDEIATGS
+1106 NTPVDEIATNS

-1144 VSDKEYIEDNDV
+1144 VSDKEYVEDNDV
-1156 IEIAQGSANDQDRAA
+1156 TEITQSSANDQDRAA

-1208 MASTETITNTEEEVQ
+1208 MTSTESVTTTEEEVQ
-1223 SEQPTHTTKRQEPIS
+1223 SEQSTYNTKRQEPIS
-1238 PKQINPIVNLTPE
+1238 PKQINPTINLTPE
-1251 SFDGAT
+1251 SFDGST
-1257 DETVE
+1257 DEIVE
-1262 IPLETQDDVIYTDG
+1262 VPLETQDDIIYTDG

-1376 AAKLAIPGWLSKQKA
+1376 ASKLAIPGWLSKQKA
-1391 YYIVTDS
+1391 YYIVTDN
-1398 KETRKFERDAADRM
+1398 KETRKSERDAADRM

-1538 TDQILNG
+1538 SNQILNG

-1626 DGKAKY
+1626 DSKAKY

-1668 ILVNHGPGTVAVG
+1668 ILVNYGPGTVTVG

-1751 WNTDKEAMMN
+1751 WNTDKEAMMD
-1761 PISDNIVNAAIEY
+1761 PISDNIVNAAIDY
-1774 MNRYN
+1774 MNKYN

-1797 LNLTRDTDGKVIR
+1797 LNLTRGADGKVVR
-1810 KDGTPILMSWMI
+1810 NGNTPILMSWMI

-1843 DDAAVAETANISKPE
+1843 DDAAVAETAEVSNIEQVKQS
-1858 PTNSTK
+1858 TNE
-1864 RKVGN
+1864 KV
-1869 KEQKKEDVP
+1869 KQV
-1878 EESTKLKSQDY
+1878 TATV
-1889 EPKELPK
+1889 EPKYEQPRQPSD
-1896 EIATEKDR
+1896 EIATEE
-1904 VQRSKL
+1904 SK
-1910 LNKQDVIDVLNTEH
+1910 KTA
-1924 LLIRVRVKN
+1924 
-1933 STIEYVDI
+1933 TIE
-1941 FFDERKDRWDILPR
+1941 LP
-1955 INYNVEG
+1955 
-1962 AEEIYPTQ
+1962 Q
-1970 EQIKSVLDRFIPY
+1970 
-1983 DLQQYY
+1983 
-1989 TSGQYKQDHA
+1989 
-1999 KLIQYQED
+1999 
-2007 LANQGKN
+2007 
-2014 LEERIQL
+2014 
-2021 LWETNVGVD
+2021 
-2030 ATLRDRWGI
+2030 
-2039 YSFNEYTGETNFVP
+2039 
-2053 NTRETATTELLK
+2053 

-2075 IAAGLTPKQGYTYVR
+2075 ITAGLTPKQGYTYVR

-2119 RGEGSL
+2119 RGEGTL
-2125 DIVAAKKWLHDTL
+2125 DIAAAKKWLHDTL

-2176 ARVVLSTKGGA
+2176 ARIVLSTKGGA

-2242 LKEVNPTWTYRIKKF
+2242 LEEVNPTWTYRIKKF
-2257 FKAMWDL
+2257 FKAIWDL
-2264 VVAFAGKELSLQNQ
+2264 VMAFAGKELSLQNQ

-2292 LDQDTLEEFNKKY
+2292 LDQDTLDEFNKKY

-2319 EQENMPHIANANTL
+2319 EQENMPHVANANTL

-2353 EDIQNLKLDDVFDN
+2353 DDIQNLKLDDVFDN

-2411 AIEREEAEIAEKE
+2411 AIEREESEIAEKE
-2424 AKDSGDTYDNVWDRA
+2424 AKDPGDTYDNVWDRA

-2462 SRFATDENG
+2462 SKFVTDENG

-2493 TWNRILD
+2493 TWNKILD

-2654 RNQGLKQFEHT
+2654 RNQGLKQFEQT
-2665 KERLLNLLNTIGIPF
+2665 KERLLNLLNAIGIPF

-2816 SANSLIVKALTS
+2816 SANSLIVKTLTS

-2928 CNYFLDEYNAIVKYF
+2928 CNYFLDEYNAIVKCF
-2943 DSKEY
+2943 DSKED

-2962 EIGKDGKMAPGG
+2962 KIGKDGKMAPGG

-3030 SMNTLLIDKVDKE
+3030 SMNTLLLDKVDKE
-3043 IEQAIKLGVISRD
+3043 IKQAIKLGVISRD

-3243 EDIKFI
+3243 EDVKFI

-3309 QNVLGNPELYAKAL
+3309 QDVLGNPELYAKAL

-3336 DHFDEVSNI
+3336 DHFDEVSDI

-3399 LKVYKDNRNTQLNT
+3399 LKVYKDNRNTQLNI

-3474 VVDNRHYGHNKGQN
+3474 VVDDRHYGHNKGQN

-3600 QMASFGF
+3600 QTASFGF

-3619 PFNDGNKL
+3619 PFNDGKKL
-3627 SFDPDKGSMEVML
+3627 SFDPYKGSIEVML

-3654 TDYITMRNWLI
+3654 TDYITMRSWLI

-3729 ATYAYD
+3729 ATYSYD

-3759 INKLLDSYTLVI
+3759 INKLLDSYTLII

-4075 DAVDTNGLDV
+4075 DTVDTNGLDV

-4131 GNYIPT
+4131 GNYVPT
-4137 NNGKSVLFKY
+4137 NNGKSILFKY
-4147 KATSNKEYVGAL
+4147 KATSNKEYVGAI

-4181 DSDINDILFG
+4181 DSDINDVLFG

-4272 TSEDAVIR
+4272 TSEDNVIK

-4339 NTSNQIDSIYL
+4339 NTSDQVDSIYL
-4350 NLVRN
+4350 SLVRN

-4412 YKFFKIVGAGNNI
+4412 YKFFKIVGTGNNI

-4470 QPSAFDANNF
+4470 QPSAFDTNNF
-4480 TDKMLNQI
+4480 TDKMLDQI
-4488 NDVFNLIDKRVQLL
+4488 DNVFNLIDKRVQLL

-4536 QTDNYTDQEIQDSNT
+4536 QTDNYADQEIQDSNT

-4558 SEAISTE
+4558 SEDISSE

>member
-43 NEAWNQLEEEL
+43 DEAWNQLEEEL

-101 FTDNYKG
+101 FTDDYKG
-108 ENGNDSSYINQAVNI
+108 ENGNDSSYIDQAVNI
-123 NVRDALSINVQ
+123 NVRDALSTNVQ

-144 GKWIPEIEIAKRY
+144 GKWIPEIEVAKRY

-381 GETGVNL
+381 GETGVSL

-395 HKETAAEVLSS
+395 HKETATEVLSS

-415 DRFDINKVMKDYEF
+415 DKFDINKVMKDYEF
-429 GLEARGYDVSSMDDL
+429 GLESRGYDVSSMDDL

-452 YDIQTSDQD
+452 YNIQTSDQN

-498 KVVNNAIGAKAI
+498 KIVNNAIGAKAI

-519 TNARTRKLIE
+519 KNARTRKLIE
-529 AVKNRTNKI
+529 AAKDRTNKI
-538 ADRVFDN
+538 ADKVFDN

-583 QKRYSDIPVDGTQ
+583 QKRYSDIPVDSTQ
-596 IESPYS
+596 TESPYS
-602 FLDGIIQS
+602 FLDGVIQS

-617 TLAYNGLHWNDMY
+617 TFAYNGLHWNDMY
-630 NTDDQLRKAMGIGSF
+630 NTDDQLRKAMSIGSF
-645 VGALMG
+645 IGTLMG
-651 AGPDIQ
+651 AGPDIW

-671 IQELSARGLDRVDR
+671 IQELSARNLDRVDR

-724 IDEDVETSRIVYGI
+724 IDEDIETSRIVYGI
-738 YKNKDIDNNL
+738 YKNKAIDNNL

-765 QNHVELINSFNE
+765 QNHVELINGFNE
-777 ASELADLSDKKVTE
+777 ASELSDLSDKKVTE

-814 SYTNGLAEDQT
+814 SYTNGLAEGQT

-887 KRQREVKD
+887 KRQREIKD
-895 SLSKLDNI
+895 SLSKLDNT

-1001 YNHKINQSWNDIE
+1001 YNHKINQSWSDIE

-1058 NQPVSTE
+1058 SQPVSTE

-1073 EPDNNQGSDTKET
+1073 EPDNNQGDDTKET
-1086 SQESARTVDNISDD
+1086 SQESAHTVDSISDD
-1100 ADRNSV
+1100 TDRGSV
-1106 NTPVDEIATGS
+1106 NTPVDEIATNS

-1144 VSDKEYIEDNDV
+1144 VSDKEYVEDNDV
-1156 IEIAQGSANDQDRAA
+1156 TEITQSSANDQDRAA

-1208 MASTETITNTEEEVQ
+1208 MTSTESVTTTEEEVQ
-1223 SEQPTHTTKRQEPIS
+1223 SEQSTYNTKRQEPIS
-1238 PKQINPIVNLTPE
+1238 PKQINPTINLTPE
-1251 SFDGAT
+1251 SFDGST
-1257 DETVE
+1257 DEIVE
-1262 IPLETQDDVIYTDG
+1262 VPLETQDDIIYTDG

-1376 AAKLAIPGWLSKQKA
+1376 ASKLAIPGWLSKQKA
-1391 YYIVTDS
+1391 YYIVTDN
-1398 KETRKFERDAADRM
+1398 KETRKSERDAADRM

-1538 TDQILNG
+1538 SNQILNG

-1668 ILVNHGPGTVAVG
+1668 ILVNYGPGTVTVG

-1751 WNTDKEAMMN
+1751 WNTDKEAMMD
-1761 PISDNIVNAAIEY
+1761 PISDNIVNAAIDY
-1774 MNRYN
+1774 MNKYN

-1797 LNLTRDTDGKVIR
+1797 LNLTRGADGKVVR
-1810 KDGTPILMSWMI
+1810 NGNTPILMSWMI

-1843 DDAAVAETANISKPE
+1843 DDAAVAETAEVSNIEQVKQS
-1858 PTNSTK
+1858 TNE
-1864 RKVGN
+1864 KV
-1869 KEQKKEDVP
+1869 KQV
-1878 EESTKLKSQDY
+1878 TATV
-1889 EPKELPK
+1889 EPKYEQPRQPSD
-1896 EIATEKDR
+1896 EIATEE
-1904 VQRSKL
+1904 SK
-1910 LNKQDVIDVLNTEH
+1910 KTA
-1924 LLIRVRVKN
+1924 
-1933 STIEYVDI
+1933 TIE
-1941 FFDERKDRWDILPR
+1941 LP
-1955 INYNVEG
+1955 
-1962 AEEIYPTQ
+1962 Q
-1970 EQIKSVLDRFIPY
+1970 
-1983 DLQQYY
+1983 
-1989 TSGQYKQDHA
+1989 
-1999 KLIQYQED
+1999 
-2007 LANQGKN
+2007 
-2014 LEERIQL
+2014 
-2021 LWETNVGVD
+2021 
-2030 ATLRDRWGI
+2030 
-2039 YSFNEYTGETNFVP
+2039 
-2053 NTRETATTELLK
+2053 

-2119 RGEGSL
+2119 KGEGTL
-2125 DIVAAKKWLHDTL
+2125 DIAAAKKWLHDTL

-2176 ARVVLSTKGGA
+2176 ARIVLSTKGGA

-2219 PEYSNSTKQE
+2219 PEYSNSTNQE

-2257 FKAMWDL
+2257 FKAIWDL
-2264 VVAFAGKELSLQNQ
+2264 VMAFAGKELSLQNQ

-2292 LDQDTLEEFNKKY
+2292 LDQDTLDEFNKKY

-2353 EDIQNLKLDDVFDN
+2353 DDIQNLKLDDVFDN

-2411 AIEREEAEIAEKE
+2411 AIEREESEIAEKE

-2462 SRFATDENG
+2462 SKFVTDENG

-2493 TWNRILD
+2493 TWNKILD

-2665 KERLLNLLNTIGIPF
+2665 KERLLNLLNAIGIPF

-2816 SANSLIVKALTS
+2816 SANSLIVKTLTS

-2943 DSKEY
+2943 DSKED

-2962 EIGKDGKMAPGG
+2962 KIGKDGKMAPGG

-3030 SMNTLLIDKVDKE
+3030 SMNTLLLDKVDKE
-3043 IEQAIKLGVISRD
+3043 IKQAIKLGVISRD

-3243 EDIKFI
+3243 EDVKFI

-3309 QNVLGNPELYAKAL
+3309 QDVLGNPELYAKAL

-3336 DHFDEVSNI
+3336 DHFDEVSDI

-3399 LKVYKDNRNTQLNT
+3399 LKVYKDNRNTQLNI

-3474 VVDNRHYGHNKGQN
+3474 VVDDRHYGHNKGQN

-3619 PFNDGNKL
+3619 PFNDGKKL
-3627 SFDPDKGSMEVML
+3627 SFDPDKGSIEVML

-3654 TDYITMRNWLI
+3654 TDYITMRSWLI

-3735 PETNERYTWNND
+3735 PETNERYTWNNN
-3747 AKSYTEQTEGAL
+3747 AKSYVEQTEGAL

-3857 ANKYNL
+3857 ASKYNL

-3969 FPLSDTYKKNIE
+3969 FPLSDTYKKQIE
-3981 QLVQNGSVDAFNQSK
+3981 QLVQNGSIDAFNQSK

-4075 DAVDTNGLDV
+4075 DTVDTNGLDV

-4131 GNYIPT
+4131 GNYTPT
-4137 NNGKSVLFKY
+4137 NNGKSILFKY

-4159 SNKIESIIRA
+4159 SNKVESIIRA
-4169 KVVANSTNLMLT
+4169 KVTANNTDLMLT
-4181 DSDINDILFG
+4181 DSDINSILFG

-4207 VNKDDINLMTF
+4207 VNKDNVNLITF

-4272 TSEDAVIR
+4272 TSEDNTIR

-4308 MWYKR
+4308 MSYKR

-4325 NKLNYGDTSVINSN
+4325 NKLNYGDTSVVNSN
-4339 NTSNQIDSIYL
+4339 NTSDWVDSIYL

-4378 RVSNVIN
+4378 RVSNVVN

-4401 SVKGDY
+4401 SVRGDY
-4407 DISRN
+4407 DISKN
-4412 YKFFKIVGAGNNI
+4412 YKFFKIVGTGNNI

-4470 QPSAFDANNF
+4470 QPSAFDTNNF
-4480 TDKMLNQI
+4480 TDKMLDQI
-4488 NDVFNLIDKRVQLL
+4488 NNVFNLIDKRVQLL

-4536 QTDNYTDQEIQDSNT
+4536 QTDNYADQEIQDSNT

-4558 SEAISTE
+4558 SEAISSE

-4577 DNINHIDDTLLAD
+4577 DNINHIDDTLLSD

>member
-43 NEAWNQLEEEL
+43 DEAWNQLEEEL

-101 FTDNYKG
+101 FTDDYKG
-108 ENGNDSSYINQAVNI
+108 ENGNDSSYIDQAVNI

-144 GKWIPEIEIAKRY
+144 GKWIPEIEVAKRY

-415 DRFDINKVMKDYEF
+415 DKFDINKVMKDYEF
-429 GLEARGYDVSSMDDL
+429 GLESRGYDVSSMDDL

-452 YDIQTSDQD
+452 YNIQTSDQN

-498 KVVNNAIGAKAI
+498 KVVNNTIGAKAI
-510 AKGIGTAAM
+510 ANGIGTAAM
-519 TNARTRKLIE
+519 KNARTRKLIE
-529 AVKNRTNKI
+529 AVKDRTNKI
-538 ADRVFDN
+538 ADKVFDN

-596 IESPYS
+596 TESPYS

-630 NTDDQLRKAMGIGSF
+630 NTDDQLRKAMSIGSF
-645 VGALMG
+645 IGALMG

-671 IQELSARGLDRVDR
+671 IQELSARNLDRVDR

-724 IDEDVETSRIVYGI
+724 IDEDIETSRIVYGI

-765 QNHVELINSFNE
+765 QNHVELINGFNE
-777 ASELADLSDKKVTE
+777 ASELSDLSDKKVTE

-814 SYTNGLAEDQT
+814 SYTNGLAEGQT

-887 KRQREVKD
+887 KRQREIKD
-895 SLSKLDNI
+895 SLSKLDNT

-1001 YNHKINQSWNDIE
+1001 YNHKINQSWSDIE

-1058 NQPVSTE
+1058 SQPVSTE

-1073 EPDNNQGSDTKET
+1073 EPDNNQGDDTKET
-1086 SQESARTVDNISDD
+1086 SQESAHTVDSISDD
-1100 ADRNSV
+1100 TDRNSV

-1117 SEEQVDEVTDNTGDT
+1117 SEEQADEVTDNTGDT

-1144 VSDKEYIEDNDV
+1144 VSDKEYVEDNDV
-1156 IEIAQGSANDQDRAA
+1156 TEITQSSANDQDRAA

-1208 MASTETITNTEEEVQ
+1208 MTSTESVTTTEEEVQ
-1223 SEQPTHTTKRQEPIS
+1223 SEQSTYNTKRQEPIS
-1238 PKQINPIVNLTPE
+1238 PKQINPTINLTPE
-1251 SFDGAT
+1251 SFDGST
-1257 DETVE
+1257 DEIVE
-1262 IPLETQDDVIYTDG
+1262 VPLETQDDVIYTDG

-1288 GSPVSDEEIEMQGQ
+1288 GSPVSDEQIEMQGQ

-1357 EANGKPV
+1357 EANDKPV

-1376 AAKLAIPGWLSKQKA
+1376 AAKLATPGWLSKQKA

-1478 DYFVDKSAT
+1478 NYFVDKSAT

-1538 TDQILNG
+1538 SNQILNG

-1585 IYIIPKVG
+1585 IYIIPKV
-1593 DTPSQRTSAP
+1593 DNTPSQRSSAP

-1655 PISNNPE
+1655 PVSNNPE

-1668 ILVNHGPGTVAVG
+1668 ILVNYGPSTVAVG

-1691 VRKTLHYY
+1691 IRKTFHYY

-1706 LMYASRTPDG
+1706 LMYASRTPEG
-1716 SYVLKYLKIK
+1716 SYMLKYLKIK
-1726 NTNGKIVFTD
+1726 NTNGKVVFTD

-1751 WNTDKEAMMN
+1751 WNTDKEAMMD
-1761 PISDNIVNAAIEY
+1761 PISDNIVNAAIDY
-1774 MNRYN
+1774 MNKYN

-1797 LNLTRDTDGKVIR
+1797 LNLTRGTDGKVVR
-1810 KDGTPILMSWMI
+1810 NGNTPILMSWMI

-1843 DDAAVAETANISKPE
+1843 DDAAVAETAEVSNIEQVKQS
-1858 PTNSTK
+1858 TNE
-1864 RKVGN
+1864 KV
-1869 KEQKKEDVP
+1869 KQV
-1878 EESTKLKSQDY
+1878 TATV
-1889 EPKELPK
+1889 EPKYEQPRQPSDK
-1896 EIATEKDR
+1896 IATEE
-1904 VQRSKL
+1904 SK
-1910 LNKQDVIDVLNTEH
+1910 KTT
-1924 LLIRVRVKN
+1924 
-1933 STIEYVDI
+1933 TIE
-1941 FFDERKDRWDILPR
+1941 LP
-1955 INYNVEG
+1955 
-1962 AEEIYPTQ
+1962 Q
-1970 EQIKSVLDRFIPY
+1970 
-1983 DLQQYY
+1983 
-1989 TSGQYKQDHA
+1989 
-1999 KLIQYQED
+1999 
-2007 LANQGKN
+2007 
-2014 LEERIQL
+2014 
-2021 LWETNVGVD
+2021 
-2030 ATLRDRWGI
+2030 
-2039 YSFNEYTGETNFVP
+2039 
-2053 NTRETATTELLK
+2053 

-2119 RGEGSL
+2119 RGEGTL
-2125 DIVAAKKWLHDTL
+2125 DIAAAKKWLHDTL

-2176 ARVVLSTKGGA
+2176 ARIVLSTKGGA

-2198 SLLLLTPAQR
+2198 SLLLLTPTQR

-2264 VVAFAGKELSLQNQ
+2264 VMAFAGKELSLQNQ

-2353 EDIQNLKLDDVFDN
+2353 DDIQNLKLDDVFDN

-2665 KERLLNLLNTIGIPF
+2665 KERLLNLLNAIGIPF

-2816 SANSLIVKALTS
+2816 SANSLIVKTLTS

-2943 DSKEY
+2943 DSKED

-2962 EIGKDGKMAPGG
+2962 KIGKDGKMAPGG

-3069 SVLEDQENSNPFAF
+3069 SVLEDQENANPFAF
-3083 YETLVSHIPEE
+3083 YETLVSHIPED

-3243 EDIKFI
+3243 EDVKFI

-3474 VVDNRHYGHNKGQN
+3474 VVDDRHYGHNKGQN

-3607 RANQVWNEETAR
+3607 KGKNVDSYSNISLLNQNIDDLQLSVRTNKLLKAKGINTIEDIIKYGEQQLKHYLSDKQFTEILDLFSSLNIDFNTKKEFKYRA
-3619 PFNDGNKL
+3619 FNDGNKL

-3654 TDYITMRNWLI
+3654 TDYTTMRDWLI
-3665 EHNVIG
+3665 KHNVIG
-3671 NNSKPYGIGYR
+3671 SNAKPYGIGYR

-3735 PETNERYTWNND
+3735 PETNERYTWNNN
-3747 AKSYTEQTEGAL
+3747 AKSYVEQTEGAL

-3857 ANKYNL
+3857 ASKYNL

-3969 FPLSDTYKKNIE
+3969 FPLSDTYKKQIE
-3981 QLVQNGSVDAFNQSK
+3981 QLVQNGSIDAFNQSK

-4016 QLLVIKA
+4016 QLLVVKA

-4063 TFIEDNKEKFFT
+4063 TFIEDNKEKFFADT
-4075 DAVDTNGLDV
+4075 VDTNGLDV

-4131 GNYIPT
+4131 GNYTPT
-4137 NNGKSVLFKY
+4137 NNGKSILFKY

-4159 SNKIESIIRA
+4159 SNKVESIIRA
-4169 KVVANSTNLMLT
+4169 KVTANNTDLMLT
-4181 DSDINDILFG
+4181 DSDINSILFG

-4207 VNKDDINLMTF
+4207 VNKDNVNLITF

-4272 TSEDAVIR
+4272 TSEDNIVR

-4325 NKLNYGDTSVINSN
+4325 NKLNYGDTTVINSN
-4339 NTSNQIDSIYL
+4339 NSSDQIDQIYL

-4369 VRRDDEGGE
+4369 VRRNDDGGE
-4378 RVSNVIN
+4378 SVSNVIN

-4390 SKTRVNVNTVI
+4390 NKSRVNVNTVI
-4401 SVKGDY
+4401 SIKGDY
-4407 DISRN
+4407 DLSRN
-4412 YKFFKIVGAGNNI
+4412 HKFFKIVGLGNNI

-4454 YDAGSNSIYE
+4454 FDAGSNSIYE
-4464 LYKEGD
+4464 LYKDGN
-4470 QPSAFDANNF
+4470 QPSAFDTNNF
-4480 TDKMLNQI
+4480 TDKMLDQVNGAYE
-4488 NDVFNLIDKRVQLL
+4488 LADKRAKLL
-4502 RGKEPI
+4502 NGKDSV
-4508 VFVKDDSYRSIDY
+4508 VFVKDGSYHSVDY
-4521 SNYDNIEEKASIELD
+4521 SNYDSIEHNASIELD
-4536 QTDNYTDQEIQDSNT
+4536 QADNYTEQSIQDSST
-4551 QEQEITS
+4551 QETEIQAQETITP
-4558 SEAISTE
+4558 E
-4565 EFIDNSSDPSEI
+4565 EFVDSTTDPSEI
-4577 DNINHIDDTLLAD
+4577 DNINHIDDTLLSD
-4590 LDGMETDSGIEFEDL
+4590 LDGMESDSGIEFEDL
-4605 TPEPETVDVTELIT
+4605 TPEPEAVDVTELIT

-4625 ETPIDDIVEIDE
+4625 ETPIDDITQIDE
-4637 GTMNNLKKNGKKR
+4637 GTISNLKKNGKKR
-4650 KEECK
+4650 KKECK

>member
-108 ENGNDSSYINQAVNI
+108 KNGNDSSYIDQAVNI

-305 IIPLGITYDPDE
+305 IVPLGITYDPDE

-406 YTQKLLENS
+406 YTQKLLENY
-415 DRFDINKVMKDYEF
+415 DKFDINKVMKDYEF
-429 GLEARGYDVSSMDDL
+429 GLESRGYDVSSMDDL

-452 YDIQTSDQD
+452 YNIQTSDQN
-461 YNKFAKDARVGL
+461 YNKFAKDTRVGL

-498 KVVNNAIGAKAI
+498 KVVNNTIGAKAI
-510 AKGIGTAAM
+510 ANGIGTAAM
-519 TNARTRKLIE
+519 KNARTRKLIE
-529 AVKNRTNKI
+529 AVKDRTNKI
-538 ADRVFDN
+538 ADKVFDN
-545 PMQKVATKRALE
+545 PMQKVAAKRALE

-596 IESPYS
+596 TESPYS

-630 NTDDQLRKAMGIGSF
+630 NTDDQLRKAMSIGSF
-645 VGALMG
+645 IGALMG

-671 IQELSARGLDRVDR
+671 IQELSARNLDRIDR

-724 IDEDVETSRIVYGI
+724 IDEDIETSRIVYGI

-765 QNHVELINSFNE
+765 QNHVELINGFNE
-777 ASELADLSDKKVTE
+777 ASELSDLSDKKVTE

-814 SYTNGLAEDQT
+814 SYTNGLAEGQT

-887 KRQREVKD
+887 KRQREIKD
-895 SLSKLDNI
+895 SLSKLDNT

-1001 YNHKINQSWNDIE
+1001 YNHKINQSWSDIE

-1058 NQPVSTE
+1058 SQPVSTE

-1073 EPDNNQGSDTKET
+1073 EPDNNQGDDTKET
-1086 SQESARTVDNISDD
+1086 SQESAHTVDSISDD
-1100 ADRNSV
+1100 TDRNSV

-1117 SEEQVDEVTDNTGDT
+1117 SEEQADEVTDNTGDT

-1193 DGGPIADIG
+1193 DGGPIADIA

-1262 IPLETQDDVIYTDG
+1262 IPLEIQDDVIYTDG

-1288 GSPVSDEEIEMQGQ
+1288 GSPVSDEQIEMQGQ

-1357 EANGKPV
+1357 EANDKPV

-1376 AAKLAIPGWLSKQKA
+1376 AAKLATPGWLSKQKA

-1444 RNWNVSS
+1444 HNWNVSS

-1478 DYFVDKSAT
+1478 NYFVDKSAT

-1538 TDQILNG
+1538 SNQILNG

-1585 IYIIPKVG
+1585 IYIIPKV
-1593 DTPSQRTSAP
+1593 DNTPSQRSSAP

-1655 PISNNPE
+1655 PVSNNPE

-1668 ILVNHGPGTVAVG
+1668 ILVNYGPSTVAVG

-1691 VRKTLHYY
+1691 IRKIFHYY

-1706 LMYASRTPDG
+1706 LMYASRTPEG
-1716 SYVLKYLKIK
+1716 SYMLKYLKIK
-1726 NTNGKIVFTD
+1726 NTNGKVVFTD

-1751 WNTDKEAMMN
+1751 WNTDKEAMMD
-1761 PISDNIVNAAIEY
+1761 PISDNIVNAAIDY
-1774 MNRYN
+1774 MNKYN

-1797 LNLTRDTDGKVIR
+1797 LNLTRGTDGKVVR
-1810 KDGTPILMSWMI
+1810 NGNTPILMSWMI

-1843 DDAAVAETANISKPE
+1843 DDAAVAETAEVSNIEQVKQS
-1858 PTNSTK
+1858 TNE
-1864 RKVGN
+1864 KV
-1869 KEQKKEDVP
+1869 KQV
-1878 EESTKLKSQDY
+1878 TATV
-1889 EPKELPK
+1889 EPKYEQPRQPSDK
-1896 EIATEKDR
+1896 IATEE
-1904 VQRSKL
+1904 SK
-1910 LNKQDVIDVLNTEH
+1910 KTT
-1924 LLIRVRVKN
+1924 
-1933 STIEYVDI
+1933 TIE
-1941 FFDERKDRWDILPR
+1941 LP
-1955 INYNVEG
+1955 
-1962 AEEIYPTQ
+1962 Q
-1970 EQIKSVLDRFIPY
+1970 
-1983 DLQQYY
+1983 
-1989 TSGQYKQDHA
+1989 
-1999 KLIQYQED
+1999 
-2007 LANQGKN
+2007 
-2014 LEERIQL
+2014 
-2021 LWETNVGVD
+2021 
-2030 ATLRDRWGI
+2030 
-2039 YSFNEYTGETNFVP
+2039 
-2053 NTRETATTELLK
+2053 

-2119 RGEGSL
+2119 RGEGTL
-2125 DIVAAKKWLHDTL
+2125 DIAAAKKWLHDTL

-2176 ARVVLSTKGGA
+2176 ARIVLSTKGGA

-2198 SLLLLTPAQR
+2198 SLLLLTPTQR

-2264 VVAFAGKELSLQNQ
+2264 VMAFAGKELSLQNQ

-2353 EDIQNLKLDDVFDN
+2353 DDIQNLKLDDVFDN

-2665 KERLLNLLNTIGIPF
+2665 KERLLNLLNAIGIPF

-2816 SANSLIVKALTS
+2816 SANSLIVKTLTS

-2943 DSKEY
+2943 DSKED

-2962 EIGKDGKMAPGG
+2962 KIGKDGKMAPGG

-3069 SVLEDQENSNPFAF
+3069 SVLEDQENANPFAF
-3083 YETLVSHIPEE
+3083 YETLVSHIPED

-3243 EDIKFI
+3243 EDVKFI

-3474 VVDNRHYGHNKGQN
+3474 VVDDRHYGHNKGQN

-3503 ALSTKGYM
+3503 ALSTKGYT

-3536 NYLIQEAK
+3536 NYLIQETK

-3607 RANQVWNEETAR
+3607 KGKNVDSYSNISLLNQNIDDLQLSVRTNKLLKAKGINTIEDIIKYGEQQLKHYLSDKQFTEILDLFSSLNIDFNTKKEFKYRA
-3619 PFNDGNKL
+3619 FNDGNKL

-3654 TDYITMRNWLI
+3654 TDYTTMRDWLI
-3665 EHNVIG
+3665 KHNVIG
-3671 NNSKPYGIGYR
+3671 SNAKPYGIGYR

-3735 PETNERYTWNND
+3735 PETNERYTWNNN
-3747 AKSYTEQTEGAL
+3747 AKSYVDQTEGAL

-3928 PALKEYANRKIMNEG
+3928 PALKEYADRKIMNEG
-3943 VIGVSKQYDNQ
+3943 AIGVSKQYDNQ
-3954 IFSDIKQKYWDMLNR
+3954 IFSDIKQKYWDMLNK
-3969 FPLSDTYKKNIE
+3969 FPISDAHRKQIE
-3981 QLVQNGSVDAFNQSK
+3981 DLVQKGSIEAFNQSK

-4001 ESFRSNDITPQDIVQ
+4001 DAFRSGDVTPTNIVQ

-4023 YQDLASD
+4023 YQDLMSD

-4063 TFIEDNKEKFFT
+4063 TFIEDNKDKFYT
-4075 DAVDTNGLDV
+4075 DKQDTNGLDL

-4131 GNYIPT
+4131 GEYVPT
-4137 NNGKSVLFKY
+4137 NNGKSMLFKY
-4147 KATSNKEYVGAL
+4147 KATSNKEYVDAL
-4159 SNKIESIIRA
+4159 SNKVESIIRA
-4169 KVVANSTNLMLT
+4169 KVIANNTELMLT
-4181 DSDINDILFG
+4181 DEEISDMLFG
-4191 KDSIARRL
+4191 SESIARKL
-4199 NSIKNYIR
+4199 NNIKNYIR
-4207 VNKDDINLMTF
+4207 TNKDDINLMSF
-4218 VDESG
+4218 VDEQG
-4223 NITNEL
+4223 NITNTL

-4237 SNNKRNIS
+4237 SNNKKNIS

-4272 TSEDAVIR
+4272 TSEDNIVR

-4325 NKLNYGDTSVINSN
+4325 NKLNYGDTTVINSN
-4339 NTSNQIDSIYL
+4339 NSSDQIDQIYL

-4369 VRRDDEGGE
+4369 VRRNDDGGE
-4378 RVSNVIN
+4378 SVSNVIN

-4390 SKTRVNVNTVI
+4390 NKSRVNVNTVI
-4401 SVKGDY
+4401 SIKGDY
-4407 DISRN
+4407 DLSRN
-4412 YKFFKIVGAGNNI
+4412 HKFFKIVGLGNNI

-4441 TIERIYTVVPKLG
+4441 TIDRIYTVVPKLG
-4454 YDAGSNSIYE
+4454 FDAGSNSIYE
-4464 LYKEGD
+4464 LYKDGN
-4470 QPSAFDANNF
+4470 QPSAFDTNNF
-4480 TDKMLNQI
+4480 TDKMLDQI
-4488 NDVFNLIDKRVQLL
+4488 DNVFNLIDKRVQLL

-4536 QTDNYTDQEIQDSNT
+4536 QTDNYADQEIQDSNT

-4577 DNINHIDDTLLAD
+4577 DNINHIDDTLLSD
-4590 LDGMETDSGIEFEDL
+4590 LDGMESDSGIEFEDL
-4605 TPEPETVDVTELIT
+4605 TPEPEAVDVTELIT

-4625 ETPIDDIVEIDE
+4625 ETPIDDITQIDE
-4637 GTMNNLKKNGKKR
+4637 GTISNLKKNGKKR
-4650 KEECK
+4650 KKECK

>member
-79 KLPGVGSSYDF
+79 KLPGVGLSYDF
-90 ASDLSKAVIGL
+90 AYALSKAVIGL
-101 FTDNYKG
+101 FADNYKG
-108 ENGNDSSYINQAVNI
+108 KNGNDSSYIDQAVNI

-134 ARVNELRETE
+134 ARVNKLRETE

-168 VDGPDY
+168 IDGPDY

-238 IIDLSWNQT
+238 IINLSWNQT

-305 IIPLGITYDPDE
+305 IVPLGITYDPDE

-332 LFDPSTYKYGL
+332 LSDPSTYKYGL

-381 GETGVNL
+381 GEIGVNL

-415 DRFDINKVMKDYEF
+415 DKFDINKVLKDYEF
-429 GLEARGYDVSSMDDL
+429 GLESRGYDVFSMDDL

-452 YDIQTSDQD
+452 YNIQTSDQN

-498 KVVNNAIGAKAI
+498 KVVNNTIGAKAI
-510 AKGIGTAAM
+510 ANGIGTAAM
-519 TNARTRKLIE
+519 KNARTRKLIE
-529 AVKNRTNKI
+529 AVKDRTNKI
-538 ADRVFDN
+538 ADKVFDN

-578 QQSIF
+578 KQSIF
-583 QKRYSDIPVDGTQ
+583 QKRYSDIPVDSTQ
-596 IESPYS
+596 TESPYS

-630 NTDDQLRKAMGIGSF
+630 NTDDQLRKAMSIGSF
-645 VGALMG
+645 IGALMG

-671 IQELSARGLDRVDR
+671 IQELSARNLDRVDR

-724 IDEDVETSRIVYGI
+724 IDEDIETSRIVYGI

-765 QNHVELINSFNE
+765 QNHVELINGFNE
-777 ASELADLSDKKVTE
+777 ASELSDLSDKKVTE

-814 SYTNGLAEDQT
+814 SYTNGLAEGQT

-887 KRQREVKD
+887 KRQREIKD
-895 SLSKLDNI
+895 SLSKLDNT

-982 YKEDHQTQ
+982 YKEEHQTQ

-1001 YNHKINQSWNDIE
+1001 YNHKINQSWSDIE

-1058 NQPVSTE
+1058 SQPVSTE

-1073 EPDNNQGSDTKET
+1073 EPDNNQGDDTKET
-1086 SQESARTVDNISDD
+1086 SQESAHTVDSISDD
-1100 ADRNSV
+1100 TDRGSV
-1106 NTPVDEIATGS
+1106 NTPVDEIATNS

-1144 VSDKEYIEDNDV
+1144 VSDKEYVEDNDV
-1156 IEIAQGSANDQDRAA
+1156 TEITQSSANDQDRAA

-1208 MASTETITNTEEEVQ
+1208 MTSTESVTTTEEEVQ
-1223 SEQPTHTTKRQEPIS
+1223 SEQSTYNTKRQEPIS
-1238 PKQINPIVNLTPE
+1238 PKQINPTINLTPE
-1251 SFDGAT
+1251 SFDGST
-1257 DETVE
+1257 DEIVE
-1262 IPLETQDDVIYTDG
+1262 VPLETQDDIIYTDG

-1376 AAKLAIPGWLSKQKA
+1376 ASKLAIPGWLSKQKA
-1391 YYIVTDS
+1391 YYIVTDN
-1398 KETRKFERDAADRM
+1398 KETRKSERDAADRM

-1538 TDQILNG
+1538 SNQILNG

-1668 ILVNHGPGTVAVG
+1668 ILVNYGPGTVTVG

-1751 WNTDKEAMMN
+1751 WNTDKEAMMD
-1761 PISDNIVNAAIEY
+1761 PISDNIVNAAIDY
-1774 MNRYN
+1774 MNKYN

-1797 LNLTRDTDGKVIR
+1797 LNLTRGADGKVVR
-1810 KDGTPILMSWMI
+1810 NGNTPILMSWMI

-1843 DDAAVAETANISKPE
+1843 DDAAVAETAEVSNIEQVKQS
-1858 PTNSTK
+1858 TNE
-1864 RKVGN
+1864 KV
-1869 KEQKKEDVP
+1869 KQV
-1878 EESTKLKSQDY
+1878 TATV
-1889 EPKELPK
+1889 EPKYEQPRQPSD
-1896 EIATEKDR
+1896 EIATEE
-1904 VQRSKL
+1904 SK
-1910 LNKQDVIDVLNTEH
+1910 KTA
-1924 LLIRVRVKN
+1924 
-1933 STIEYVDI
+1933 TIE
-1941 FFDERKDRWDILPR
+1941 LP
-1955 INYNVEG
+1955 
-1962 AEEIYPTQ
+1962 Q
-1970 EQIKSVLDRFIPY
+1970 
-1983 DLQQYY
+1983 
-1989 TSGQYKQDHA
+1989 
-1999 KLIQYQED
+1999 
-2007 LANQGKN
+2007 
-2014 LEERIQL
+2014 
-2021 LWETNVGVD
+2021 
-2030 ATLRDRWGI
+2030 
-2039 YSFNEYTGETNFVP
+2039 
-2053 NTRETATTELLK
+2053 

-2119 RGEGSL
+2119 RGEGTL
-2125 DIVAAKKWLHDTL
+2125 DIAAAKKWLHDTL

-2176 ARVVLSTKGGA
+2176 ARIVLSTKGGA

-2257 FKAMWDL
+2257 FKAIWDL
-2264 VVAFAGKELSLQNQ
+2264 VMAFAGKELSLQNQ

-2292 LDQDTLEEFNKKY
+2292 LDQDTLDEFNKKY

-2353 EDIQNLKLDDVFDN
+2353 DDIQNLKLDDVFDN

-2411 AIEREEAEIAEKE
+2411 AIEREESEIAEKE

-2462 SRFATDENG
+2462 SKFVTDENG

-2493 TWNRILD
+2493 TWNKILD

-2654 RNQGLKQFEHT
+2654 RNQGLKQFEQT
-2665 KERLLNLLNTIGIPF
+2665 KERLLNLLNAIGIPF

-2816 SANSLIVKALTS
+2816 SANSLIVKTLTS

-2943 DSKEY
+2943 DSKED

-2962 EIGKDGKMAPGG
+2962 KTGKDGKMAPGG

-3012 ALNRI
+3012 ALKRI
-3017 RTELIEDR
+3017 RTQLIEDR

-3030 SMNTLLIDKVDKE
+3030 SMNTLLLDKVDKE
-3043 IEQAIKLGVISRD
+3043 IKQAIKLGVISRD

-3159 TGTNLRTHWGDNDP
+3159 TGINLRTHWGDNDP

-3204 LARTMLKKNNPSL
+3204 LARTMLKKNNLSL

-3243 EDIKFI
+3243 EDVKFI

-3309 QNVLGNPELYAKAL
+3309 QDVLGNPELYAKAL

-3336 DHFDEVSNI
+3336 DHFDEVSDI

-3399 LKVYKDNRNTQLNT
+3399 LKVYKDNRNTQLNI

-3474 VVDNRHYGHNKGQN
+3474 VVDDRHYGHNKGQN

-3607 RANQVWNEETAR
+3607 RANQVLNEETAR
-3619 PFNDGNKL
+3619 PFNDGKKL

-3654 TDYITMRNWLI
+3654 TDYITMRSWLI

-3729 ATYAYD
+3729 ATYSYD

-3759 INKLLDSYTLVI
+3759 INKLLDSYTLII

-4075 DAVDTNGLDV
+4075 DTVDTNGLDV

-4131 GNYIPT
+4131 GNYVPT
-4137 NNGKSVLFKY
+4137 NNGKSILFKY
-4147 KATSNKEYVGAL
+4147 KATSNKEYVGAI

-4181 DSDINDILFG
+4181 DSDINDVLFG

-4272 TSEDAVIR
+4272 TSEDNVIK

-4325 NKLNYGDTSVINSN
+4325 NKLNYGDTSVVNSN
-4339 NTSNQIDSIYL
+4339 NTSDQVDSIYL
-4350 NLVRN
+4350 SLVRN

-4390 SKTRVNVNTVI
+4390 SKTRINVNTVI

-4412 YKFFKIVGAGNNI
+4412 YKFFKIVGTGNNI

-4470 QPSAFDANNF
+4470 QPSAFDTNNF
-4480 TDKMLNQI
+4480 TDKMLDQI
-4488 NDVFNLIDKRVQLL
+4488 NNVFNLIDKRVQLL
-4502 RGKEPI
+4502 RGKDPI
-4508 VFVKDDSYRSIDY
+4508 IFVKDDSYHSVDY

-4536 QTDNYTDQEIQDSNT
+4536 QTDNYTDQEIQDSST
-4551 QEQEITS
+4551 QEQEIAS
-4558 SEAISTE
+4558 SETISPE
-4565 EFIDNSSDPSEI
+4565 EFVDSSSDPSEV
-4577 DNINHIDDTLLAD
+4577 DNINHIDDTLLSD

-4605 TPEPETVDVTELIT
+4605 TPEPEAIDVTELIT

-4625 ETPIDDIVEIDE
+4625 ETPIDNITEINE
-4637 GTMNNLKKNGKKR
+4637 GTVNNLKKNGKKR

>member
-54 NYNIQDYDTSLE
+54 NYNIQDYDTSF
-66 ESEITEKQ
+66 Q
-74 EQSTK
+74 EQPTYTEDANK
-79 KLPGVGSSYDF
+79 KLPGVGLSYDF
-90 ASDLSKAVIGL
+90 AYDLSKAIIGL
-101 FTDNYKG
+101 FADDYKG
-108 ENGNDSSYINQAVNI
+108 KNGNDSNYIEQAVNI

-144 GKWIPEIEIAKRY
+144 GKWIPEIEVAKRY

-168 VDGPDY
+168 IDGPDY

-199 DIFYGQAIEP
+199 DIFYGEAVEP
-209 AFTHPGQLYPKAVSR
+209 AFTHPGQLYPRAVSR
-224 DVMNSILQNNRNQY
+224 DVMNSVLQNNRNQY
-238 IIDLSWNQT
+238 LIDLSWNQT
-247 NNELNDR
+247 NNELNDK
-254 LTAAAK
+254 LTANAK
-260 LSNKLDRLNKNLED
+260 LSSKLDRLNKNLED

-283 SEIKAKQKAL
+283 SDIKAKQKAL

-305 IIPLGITYDPDE
+305 IVPLGITYDPDE
-317 IDPAFDKQRQEVEVS
+317 IDPAFDQKRNEVEIS

-348 SLSELQAM
+348 SVSELQAM
-356 GATMATAHLVK
+356 GATMATAKLIQ

-374 HPGLWAL
+374 HPGIWAL
-381 GETGVNL
+381 TETGVNL
-388 LSTAYFR
+388 LSTSYFR

-406 YTQKLLENS
+406 YTEKLLENS
-415 DRFDINKVMKDYEF
+415 DKFDINKVMKDYEF

-452 YDIQTSDQD
+452 YNIQTEDAN
-461 YNKFAKDARVGL
+461 YNTFAKNARVGL

-498 KVVNNAIGAKAI
+498 KIVNEAIGAKAI
-510 AKGIGTAAM
+510 AKGIG
-519 TNARTRKLIE
+519 NAVMKNDRTRKLLE
-529 AVKNRTNKI
+529 SVKSRTGKI
-538 ADRVFDN
+538 ADKVFDN

-563 LHTGK
+563 INTGK

-578 QQSIF
+578 QQGVF
-583 QKRYSDIPVDGTQ
+583 QRRYMDRPVDDTQ
-596 IESPYS
+596 TEAPYS
-602 FLDGIIQS
+602 FLNGVIQS

-630 NTDDQLRKAMGIGSF
+630 NTDDQLRKAMSIGSF
-645 VGALMG
+645 IGALMG

-671 IQELSARGLDRVDR
+671 IQELSARNLDRVDR

-724 IDEDVETSRIVYGI
+724 IDEDIETSRIVYGI

-765 QNHVELINSFNE
+765 QNHVELINGFNE
-777 ASELADLSDKKVTE
+777 ASELFDLSDKKVTE

-814 SYTNGLAEDQT
+814 SYTNGLAEGQT

-887 KRQREVKD
+887 KRQREIKD
-895 SLSKLDNI
+895 SLSKLDNT

-1001 YNHKINQSWNDIE
+1001 YNHKINQSWSDIE

-1058 NQPVSTE
+1058 SQPVSTE

-1073 EPDNNQGSDTKET
+1073 EPDNNQGDDTKET
-1086 SQESARTVDNISDD
+1086 SQESAHTVDSISDD
-1100 ADRNSV
+1100 TDRNSV
-1106 NTPVDEIATGS
+1106 NTPVDEIATNS

-1144 VSDKEYIEDNDV
+1144 VSDKEYVEDNDV
-1156 IEIAQGSANDQDRAA
+1156 TEITQSSANDQDRAA

-1208 MASTETITNTEEEVQ
+1208 VTSTENITTAEEEVQ
-1223 SEQPTHTTKRQEPIS
+1223 PEQPAQATKREEPIS
-1238 PKQINPIVNLTPE
+1238 PKQINPTINLTPE
-1251 SFDGAT
+1251 SFDGST

-1262 IPLETQDDVIYTDG
+1262 IPLETQDDIIYTDG

-1364 QFDGERRPGIEL
+1364 QFDGERRSGIEL
-1376 AAKLAIPGWLSKQKA
+1376 ASKLAIPGWLSKQKA
-1391 YYIVTDS
+1391 YYIVTDN
-1398 KETRKFERDAADRM
+1398 KETRKSERDAADRM

-1538 TDQILNG
+1538 SNQILNG

-1668 ILVNHGPGTVAVG
+1668 ILVNYGPGTVAVG

-1691 VRKTLHYY
+1691 IRKTLHYY

-1706 LMYASRTPDG
+1706 LMYASRTQEG
-1716 SYVLKYLKIK
+1716 SYMLKYLKIK

-1761 PISDNIVNAAIEY
+1761 PVSDNIVNAAIEY
-1774 MNRYN
+1774 MNKYS

-1797 LNLTRDTDGKVIR
+1797 LNLTRGSDGKVVRNGNI
-1810 KDGTPILMSWMI
+1810 PILMSWMI

-1843 DDAAVAETANISKPE
+1843 DDAAVAETAEVSNIEQVKQSTNEKVKQVTATVESKREQPE
-1858 PTNSTK
+1858 QPS
-1864 RKVGN
+1864 
-1869 KEQKKEDVP
+1869 D
-1878 EESTKLKSQDY
+1878 
-1889 EPKELPK
+1889 
-1896 EIATEKDR
+1896 EIATEE
-1904 VQRSKL
+1904 SK
-1910 LNKQDVIDVLNTEH
+1910 KTA
-1924 LLIRVRVKN
+1924 
-1933 STIEYVDI
+1933 TIE
-1941 FFDERKDRWDILPR
+1941 LP
-1955 INYNVEG
+1955 
-1962 AEEIYPTQ
+1962 Q
-1970 EQIKSVLDRFIPY
+1970 
-1983 DLQQYY
+1983 
-1989 TSGQYKQDHA
+1989 
-1999 KLIQYQED
+1999 
-2007 LANQGKN
+2007 
-2014 LEERIQL
+2014 
-2021 LWETNVGVD
+2021 
-2030 ATLRDRWGI
+2030 
-2039 YSFNEYTGETNFVP
+2039 
-2053 NTRETATTELLK
+2053 

-2119 RGEGSL
+2119 RGEGTL
-2125 DIVAAKKWLHDTL
+2125 DIAAAKKWLHDTL

-2176 ARVVLSTKGGA
+2176 ARIVLSTKGGA

-2219 PEYSNSTKQE
+2219 PEYSNSAKQE

-2257 FKAMWDL
+2257 FKAIWDL
-2264 VVAFAGKELSLQNQ
+2264 VMAFAGKELSLQNQ

-2292 LDQDTLEEFNKKY
+2292 LDQDTLDEFNKKY

-2319 EQENMPHIANANTL
+2319 EQENMPHVANANTL

-2353 EDIQNLKLDDVFDN
+2353 DDIQNLKLDDVFDN

-2411 AIEREEAEIAEKE
+2411 AIEREESEIAEKE

-2462 SRFATDENG
+2462 SKFVTDENG

-2493 TWNRILD
+2493 TWNKILD

-2665 KERLLNLLNTIGIPF
+2665 KERLLNLLNAIGIPF

-2816 SANSLIVKALTS
+2816 SANSLIVKTLTS

-2943 DSKEY
+2943 DSKED

-2962 EIGKDGKMAPGG
+2962 KIGKDGKMAPGG

-3243 EDIKFI
+3243 EDVKFI

-3336 DHFDEVSNI
+3336 DHFDEVSDI

-3386 FESSTKVGSTRDK
+3386 FESSTKVGSTMDK
-3399 LKVYKDNRNTQLNT
+3399 LKVHKDNRNTQLNT

-3474 VVDNRHYGHNKGQN
+3474 VVDDRHYGHNKDQN

-3607 RANQVWNEETAR
+3607 KGKNVDSYSNISLLNQNIDDLQLSVRTNKLLKAKGINTIEDIIKYGEQQLKHYLSDKQFTEILDLFSSLNIDFNTKKEFKYRA
-3619 PFNDGNKL
+3619 FNDGNKL

-3654 TDYITMRNWLI
+3654 TDYTTMRNWLI

-3671 NNSKPYGIGYR
+3671 SNAKPYGIGYR

-3735 PETNERYTWNND
+3735 PETNERYTWNNN
-3747 AKSYTEQTEGAL
+3747 AKSYVEQTEGAL

-3847 THLRMKFSEG
+3847 THLRMRFSEG
-3857 ANKYNL
+3857 ASKYNL

-3954 IFSDIKQKYWDMLNR
+3954 IFSDIKQKYWDMLNK
-3969 FPLSDTYKKNIE
+3969 FPLSDTYKKQIE
-3981 QLVQNGSVDAFNQSK
+3981 QLVQNGSIDAFNQSK

-4075 DAVDTNGLDV
+4075 DTVDTNGLDI

-4131 GNYIPT
+4131 GNYVPT
-4137 NNGKSVLFKY
+4137 NNGKSILFKY

-4272 TSEDAVIR
+4272 TSEDNVIK

-4339 NTSNQIDSIYL
+4339 NTSDQVDSIYL
-4350 NLVRN
+4350 SLVRN

-4412 YKFFKIVGAGNNI
+4412 YKFFKIVGTGNNI

-4470 QPSAFDANNF
+4470 QPSAFDTNNF
-4480 TDKMLNQI
+4480 TDKMLDQI
-4488 NDVFNLIDKRVQLL
+4488 NNVFNLIDKRVQLL

-4536 QTDNYTDQEIQDSNT
+4536 QTDNYADQEMQDSNT

-4558 SEAISTE
+4558 SEAISSE

>member
-43 NEAWNQLEEEL
+43 DEAWNQLEEEI

-101 FTDNYKG
+101 FTDDYKG
-108 ENGNDSSYINQAVNI
+108 ENGNDSSYIDQAVNI

-144 GKWIPEIEIAKRY
+144 GKWIPEIEVAKRY
-157 LEQKTLLGELS
+157 LEQRTLLRELS

-356 GATMATAHLVK
+356 GATMAIAHLVK

-415 DRFDINKVMKDYEF
+415 DKFDINKVMKDYEF

-498 KVVNNAIGAKAI
+498 KVVNNTIGAKAI
-510 AKGIGTAAM
+510 ANGIGTAAM
-519 TNARTRKLIE
+519 KNARTRKLIE
-529 AVKNRTNKI
+529 AVKDRTNKI
-538 ADRVFDN
+538 ADKVFDN

-596 IESPYS
+596 TESPYS

-630 NTDDQLRKAMGIGSF
+630 NTDDQLRKAMSIGSF
-645 VGALMG
+645 IGALMG

-671 IQELSARGLDRVDR
+671 IQELSARNLDRVDR

-724 IDEDVETSRIVYGI
+724 IDEDIETSRIVYGI

-765 QNHVELINSFNE
+765 QNHVELINGFNE
-777 ASELADLSDKKVTE
+777 ASELSDLSDKKVTE

-814 SYTNGLAEDQT
+814 SYTNGLAEGQT

-887 KRQREVKD
+887 KRQREIKD
-895 SLSKLDNI
+895 SLSKLDNT

-1001 YNHKINQSWNDIE
+1001 YNHKINQSWSDIE

-1058 NQPVSTE
+1058 SQLVSTE

-1086 SQESARTVDNISDD
+1086 SQESAHTVDNISDD
-1100 ADRNSV
+1100 ADRSSV

-1117 SEEQVDEVTDNTGDT
+1117 SEEQVDEITDNTGDT

-1144 VSDKEYIEDNDV
+1144 VSDKEYVEDNDV
-1156 IEIAQGSANDQDRAA
+1156 TEITQSSANDQDRAA

-1208 MASTETITNTEEEVQ
+1208 MTSTESVTTTEEEVQ
-1223 SEQPTHTTKRQEPIS
+1223 SEQSTYNTKRQEPIS
-1238 PKQINPIVNLTPE
+1238 PKQINPTINLTPE
-1251 SFDGAT
+1251 SFDGST
-1257 DETVE
+1257 DEIVE
-1262 IPLETQDDVIYTDG
+1262 VPLETQDDIIYTDG

-1376 AAKLAIPGWLSKQKA
+1376 ASKLAIPGWLSKQKA
-1391 YYIVTDS
+1391 YYIVTDN
-1398 KETRKFERDAADRM
+1398 KETRKSERDAADRM

-1478 DYFVDKSAT
+1478 NYFVDKSAT

-1538 TDQILNG
+1538 SNQILNG

-1585 IYIIPKVG
+1585 IYIIPKV
-1593 DTPSQRTSAP
+1593 DNTPSQRSSAP

-1655 PISNNPE
+1655 PVSNNPE

-1668 ILVNHGPGTVAVG
+1668 ILVNYGPSTVAVG

-1691 VRKTLHYY
+1691 IRKTFHYY

-1706 LMYASRTPDG
+1706 LMYASRTPEG
-1716 SYVLKYLKIK
+1716 SYMLKYLKIK
-1726 NTNGKIVFTD
+1726 NTNGKVVFTD

-1751 WNTDKEAMMN
+1751 WNTDKEAMMD
-1761 PISDNIVNAAIEY
+1761 PISDNIVNAAIDY
-1774 MNRYN
+1774 MNKYN

-1797 LNLTRDTDGKVIR
+1797 LNLTRGTDGKVVR
-1810 KDGTPILMSWMI
+1810 NGNTPILMSWMI

-1843 DDAAVAETANISKPE
+1843 DDAAVAETAEVSNIEQVKQS
-1858 PTNSTK
+1858 TNE
-1864 RKVGN
+1864 KV
-1869 KEQKKEDVP
+1869 KQV
-1878 EESTKLKSQDY
+1878 TATV
-1889 EPKELPK
+1889 EPKYEQPRQPSDK
-1896 EIATEKDR
+1896 IATEE
-1904 VQRSKL
+1904 SK
-1910 LNKQDVIDVLNTEH
+1910 KTT
-1924 LLIRVRVKN
+1924 
-1933 STIEYVDI
+1933 TIE
-1941 FFDERKDRWDILPR
+1941 LP
-1955 INYNVEG
+1955 
-1962 AEEIYPTQ
+1962 Q
-1970 EQIKSVLDRFIPY
+1970 
-1983 DLQQYY
+1983 
-1989 TSGQYKQDHA
+1989 
-1999 KLIQYQED
+1999 
-2007 LANQGKN
+2007 
-2014 LEERIQL
+2014 
-2021 LWETNVGVD
+2021 
-2030 ATLRDRWGI
+2030 
-2039 YSFNEYTGETNFVP
+2039 
-2053 NTRETATTELLK
+2053 

-2119 RGEGSL
+2119 RGEGTL
-2125 DIVAAKKWLHDTL
+2125 DIAAAKKWLHDTL

-2176 ARVVLSTKGGA
+2176 ARIVLSTKGGA

-2198 SLLLLTPAQR
+2198 SLLLLTPTQR

-2264 VVAFAGKELSLQNQ
+2264 VMAFAGKELSLQNQ

-2353 EDIQNLKLDDVFDN
+2353 DDIQNLKLDDVFDN

-2665 KERLLNLLNTIGIPF
+2665 KERLLNLLNAIGIPF

-2816 SANSLIVKALTS
+2816 SANSLIVKTLTS

-2943 DSKEY
+2943 DSKED

-2962 EIGKDGKMAPGG
+2962 KIGKDGKMAPGG

-3069 SVLEDQENSNPFAF
+3069 SVLEDQENANPFAF

-3243 EDIKFI
+3243 EDVKFI

-3309 QNVLGNPELYAKAL
+3309 QNVLGNPELYAKSL

-3474 VVDNRHYGHNKGQN
+3474 VVDDRHYGHNKGQN

-3607 RANQVWNEETAR
+3607 KGKNVDSYSNISLLNQNIDDLQLSVRTNKLLKAKGINTIEDIIKYGEQQLKHYLSDKQFTEILDLFSSLNIDFNTKKEFKYRA
-3619 PFNDGNKL
+3619 FNDGNKL

-3654 TDYITMRNWLI
+3654 TDYTTMRDWLI
-3665 EHNVIG
+3665 KHNVIG
-3671 NNSKPYGIGYR
+3671 SNAKPYGIGYR

-3729 ATYAYD
+3729 ATYSYD

-3808 PMYELMPSFQESR
+3808 TMYELMPSFQESR

-3847 THLRMKFSEG
+3847 THLRMRFSEG
-3857 ANKYNL
+3857 ASKYNL

-3954 IFSDIKQKYWDMLNR
+3954 IFSDIKQKYWDMLNK
-3969 FPLSDTYKKNIE
+3969 FPLSDTYKKQIE
-3981 QLVQNGSVDAFNQSK
+3981 QLVQNGSIDAFNQSK

-4075 DAVDTNGLDV
+4075 DTVDTSGLDI

-4131 GNYIPT
+4131 GNYVPT
-4137 NNGKSVLFKY
+4137 NNGKSILFKY

-4252 TMNNSRYYEDRLRSA
+4252 TMNNSRYYEDRLRST

-4272 TSEDAVIR
+4272 TSEDNVIK

-4339 NTSNQIDSIYL
+4339 NTSDQVDSIYL
-4350 NLVRN
+4350 SLVRN

-4412 YKFFKIVGAGNNI
+4412 YKFFKIVGTGNNI

-4470 QPSAFDANNF
+4470 QPSAFDTNNF
-4480 TDKMLNQI
+4480 TDKMLDQI
-4488 NDVFNLIDKRVQLL
+4488 NNVFNLIDKRVQLL

-4508 VFVKDDSYRSIDY
+4508 VFVKDDSYHSVDY

-4536 QTDNYTDQEIQDSNT
+4536 QADNYTDQEIQDSST

-4558 SEAISTE
+4558 SETISPE

>member
-43 NEAWNQLEEEL
+43 DEAWNQLEEEL
-54 NYNIQDYDTSLE
+54 NYNIQDYDTSF
-66 ESEITEKQ
+66 Q
-74 EQSTK
+74 EQPVYTEDANK

-108 ENGNDSSYINQAVNI
+108 ENGNDSSYIDQAVNI

-144 GKWIPEIEIAKRY
+144 GKWIPEIEVAKRY

-415 DRFDINKVMKDYEF
+415 DKFDINKVMRDYEF

-461 YNKFAKDARVGL
+461 YNKFAKNARVGL

-519 TNARTRKLIE
+519 KNARTRKLIE
-529 AVKNRTNKI
+529 AVKDRTNKI
-538 ADRVFDN
+538 ADKVFDN
-545 PMQKVATKRALE
+545 PMQKIATKRALE

-596 IESPYS
+596 TESPYS

-724 IDEDVETSRIVYGI
+724 IDEDIETSRIVYGI

-765 QNHVELINSFNE
+765 QNHVELINGFNE
-777 ASELADLSDKKVTE
+777 ASELSDLSDKKVIE

-814 SYTNGLAEDQT
+814 SYTNGLAEGQT

-840 VTRATSRVLDRLNK
+840 VTRATGRVLDRLNK

-887 KRQREVKD
+887 KRQREIKD
-895 SLSKLDNI
+895 SLSKLDNT

-1001 YNHKINQSWNDIE
+1001 YNHKINQSWSDIE

-1058 NQPVSTE
+1058 SQPVSTE

-1073 EPDNNQGSDTKET
+1073 EPDNNQGDDTKET
-1086 SQESARTVDNISDD
+1086 SQESAHTVDSISDD
-1100 ADRNSV
+1100 TDRNSV
-1106 NTPVDEIATGS
+1106 NTPVDEIATNS

-1144 VSDKEYIEDNDV
+1144 VSDKEYVEDNDV
-1156 IEIAQGSANDQDRAA
+1156 TEITQSSANDQDRAA

-1181 IDELKA
+1181 IGELKA

-1208 MASTETITNTEEEVQ
+1208 VTSTENITTAEEEVQ
-1223 SEQPTHTTKRQEPIS
+1223 PEQPAQTTKREEPIS
-1238 PKQINPIVNLTPE
+1238 PKQINPTINLTPE
-1251 SFDGAT
+1251 SFDGST

-1262 IPLETQDDVIYTDG
+1262 IPLETQDDIIYTDG

-1376 AAKLAIPGWLSKQKA
+1376 ASKLAIPGWLSKQKA
-1391 YYIVTDS
+1391 YYIVTDN
-1398 KETRKFERDAADRM
+1398 KETRKSERDAADRM
-1412 AVHLIIEETTEDGK
+1412 AVHLIIEETTEDSK

-1557 MDPADRFTIV
+1557 MDSADRFTIV

-1761 PISDNIVNAAIEY
+1761 PISNNIVNAAIEY
-1774 MNRYN
+1774 MNKYN

-1797 LNLTRDTDGKVIR
+1797 LNLTRDTDGKVVR

-1843 DDAAVAETANISKPE
+1843 DDAAVAETAEVSNIEQVKQS
-1858 PTNSTK
+1858 TNE
-1864 RKVGN
+1864 KV
-1869 KEQKKEDVP
+1869 KQV
-1878 EESTKLKSQDY
+1878 TATV
-1889 EPKELPK
+1889 EPKYEQPRQPSD
-1896 EIATEKDR
+1896 EIATEE
-1904 VQRSKL
+1904 SK
-1910 LNKQDVIDVLNTEH
+1910 KTA
-1924 LLIRVRVKN
+1924 
-1933 STIEYVDI
+1933 TIE
-1941 FFDERKDRWDILPR
+1941 LP
-1955 INYNVEG
+1955 
-1962 AEEIYPTQ
+1962 Q
-1970 EQIKSVLDRFIPY
+1970 
-1983 DLQQYY
+1983 
-1989 TSGQYKQDHA
+1989 
-1999 KLIQYQED
+1999 
-2007 LANQGKN
+2007 
-2014 LEERIQL
+2014 
-2021 LWETNVGVD
+2021 
-2030 ATLRDRWGI
+2030 
-2039 YSFNEYTGETNFVP
+2039 
-2053 NTRETATTELLK
+2053 

-2119 RGEGSL
+2119 RGEGTL
-2125 DIVAAKKWLHDTL
+2125 DIAAAKKWLHDTL

-2176 ARVVLSTKGGA
+2176 ARIVLSTKGGA

-2257 FKAMWDL
+2257 FKAIWDL
-2264 VVAFAGKELSLQNQ
+2264 VMAFAGKELSIQNQ

-2394 GLFAKQIRAY
+2394 SLFAKQIRAY

-2462 SRFATDENG
+2462 SKFVTDENG

-2493 TWNRILD
+2493 TWNKILD

-2665 KERLLNLLNTIGIPF
+2665 KERLLNLLNAIGIPF

-2816 SANSLIVKALTS
+2816 SANSLIVKTLTS

-2943 DSKEY
+2943 DSKED

-2962 EIGKDGKMAPGG
+2962 KIGKDGKMAPGG

-2986 INGATVS
+2986 INGTTVS

-3030 SMNTLLIDKVDKE
+3030 SMNTLLLDKVDKE
-3043 IEQAIKLGVISRD
+3043 IKQAIKLGVISRD

-3243 EDIKFI
+3243 EDVKFI

-3309 QNVLGNPELYAKAL
+3309 QDVLGNPELYAKAL

-3336 DHFDEVSNI
+3336 DHFDEVSDI

-3399 LKVYKDNRNTQLNT
+3399 LKVYKDNRNTQLNI

-3474 VVDNRHYGHNKGQN
+3474 VVDDRHYGHNKGQN

-3729 ATYAYD
+3729 ATYSYD

-3969 FPLSDTYKKNIE
+3969 FPLSDTYKKQIE
-3981 QLVQNGSVDAFNQSK
+3981 QLVQNGSIDAFNQSK

-4016 QLLVIKA
+4016 QLLVVKA

-4075 DAVDTNGLDV
+4075 DTVDTNGLDI

-4131 GNYIPT
+4131 GNYVPT
-4137 NNGKSVLFKY
+4137 NNGKSILFKY

-4181 DSDINDILFG
+4181 DSDINDVLFG

-4390 SKTRVNVNTVI
+4390 SKARVNVNTVI

-4412 YKFFKIVGAGNNI
+4412 YKFFKIVGTGNNI

-4470 QPSAFDANNF
+4470 QPSAFDTNNF
-4480 TDKMLNQI
+4480 TDKMLDQI
-4488 NDVFNLIDKRVQLL
+4488 NNVFNLIDKRVQLL

-4536 QTDNYTDQEIQDSNT
+4536 QTDNYADQEIQDSNT

-4558 SEAISTE
+4558 SESISSE

-4577 DNINHIDDTLLAD
+4577 DNINHIDDTLLSD

>member
-54 NYNIQDYDTSLE
+54 NYNIQDYDTSF
-66 ESEITEKQ
+66 Q
-74 EQSTK
+74 EQPTYTEDANK

-90 ASDLSKAVIGL
+90 ASDLSKAIIGL
-101 FTDNYKG
+101 FADDYKG
-108 ENGNDSSYINQAVNI
+108 ENGNDSNYIEQAVNI

-144 GKWIPEIEIAKRY
+144 GKWIPEIAVAKRY

-168 VDGPDY
+168 IDGPDY

-415 DRFDINKVMKDYEF
+415 DKFDINKVMKDYEF
-429 GLEARGYDVSSMDDL
+429 GLESRGYDVSSMDDL

-452 YDIQTSDQD
+452 YNIQTSDQN

-498 KVVNNAIGAKAI
+498 KVVNNTIGAKAI
-510 AKGIGTAAM
+510 ANGIGTAAM
-519 TNARTRKLIE
+519 KNARTRKLIE
-529 AVKNRTNKI
+529 AVKDRTNKI
-538 ADRVFDN
+538 ADKVFDN

-596 IESPYS
+596 TESPYS

-630 NTDDQLRKAMGIGSF
+630 NTDDQLRKAMSIGSF
-645 VGALMG
+645 IGALMG

-671 IQELSARGLDRVDR
+671 IQELSARNLDRVDR

-724 IDEDVETSRIVYGI
+724 IDEDIEISRIVYGI

-765 QNHVELINSFNE
+765 QNHVELINGFNE
-777 ASELADLSDKKVTE
+777 ASELSDLSDKKVTE

-814 SYTNGLAEDQT
+814 SYTNGLAEGQT

-887 KRQREVKD
+887 KRQREIKD
-895 SLSKLDNI
+895 SLSKLDNT

-1001 YNHKINQSWNDIE
+1001 YNHKINQSWSDIE

-1058 NQPVSTE
+1058 SQPVSTE

-1073 EPDNNQGSDTKET
+1073 EPDNNQGDDTKET
-1086 SQESARTVDNISDD
+1086 SQESAHTVDSISDD
-1100 ADRNSV
+1100 TDRNSV
-1106 NTPVDEIATGS
+1106 NTPVDEIATNS

-1144 VSDKEYIEDNDV
+1144 VSDKEYVEDNDV
-1156 IEIAQGSANDQDRAA
+1156 TEITQSSANDQDRAA

-1202 NVEDSD
+1202 
-1208 MASTETITNTEEEVQ
+1208 TESVTTTEEEVQ
-1223 SEQPTHTTKRQEPIS
+1223 SEQSTYNTKRQEPIS
-1238 PKQINPIVNLTPE
+1238 PKQINPTINLTPE
-1251 SFDGAT
+1251 SFDGST
-1257 DETVE
+1257 DEIVE
-1262 IPLETQDDVIYTDG
+1262 VPLKTQDDIIYTDG

-1364 QFDGERRPGIEL
+1364 QFDGECRPGIEL
-1376 AAKLAIPGWLSKQKA
+1376 ASKLAIPGWLSKQKA
-1391 YYIVTDS
+1391 YYIVTDN
-1398 KETRKFERDAADRM
+1398 KETRKSERDAADRM

-1478 DYFVDKSAT
+1478 NYFVDKSAT

-1538 TDQILNG
+1538 SNQILNG

-1668 ILVNHGPGTVAVG
+1668 ILVNYGPGTVTVG

-1691 VRKTLHYY
+1691 VRKILHYY

-1706 LMYASRTPDG
+1706 LMYASRTPEG
-1716 SYVLKYLKIK
+1716 SYMLKYLKIK
-1726 NTNGKIVFTD
+1726 NTNGKVVFTD

-1751 WNTDKEAMMN
+1751 WNTDKEAMMD
-1761 PISDNIVNAAIEY
+1761 PISDNIVNAAIDY
-1774 MNRYN
+1774 MNKYN

-1797 LNLTRDTDGKVIR
+1797 LNLTRGTDGKVVR
-1810 KDGTPILMSWMI
+1810 NGNTPILMSWMI

-1843 DDAAVAETANISKPE
+1843 DDAAVAETAEVSNIEQVKQS
-1858 PTNSTK
+1858 TNE
-1864 RKVGN
+1864 KV
-1869 KEQKKEDVP
+1869 KQV
-1878 EESTKLKSQDY
+1878 TATV
-1889 EPKELPK
+1889 EPKYEQPRQPSDK
-1896 EIATEKDR
+1896 IATEE
-1904 VQRSKL
+1904 SK
-1910 LNKQDVIDVLNTEH
+1910 KTT
-1924 LLIRVRVKN
+1924 
-1933 STIEYVDI
+1933 TIE
-1941 FFDERKDRWDILPR
+1941 LP
-1955 INYNVEG
+1955 
-1962 AEEIYPTQ
+1962 Q
-1970 EQIKSVLDRFIPY
+1970 
-1983 DLQQYY
+1983 
-1989 TSGQYKQDHA
+1989 
-1999 KLIQYQED
+1999 
-2007 LANQGKN
+2007 
-2014 LEERIQL
+2014 
-2021 LWETNVGVD
+2021 
-2030 ATLRDRWGI
+2030 
-2039 YSFNEYTGETNFVP
+2039 
-2053 NTRETATTELLK
+2053 

-2119 RGEGSL
+2119 RGEGTL
-2125 DIVAAKKWLHDTL
+2125 DIAAAKKWLHDTL

-2176 ARVVLSTKGGA
+2176 ARIVLSTKGGA

-2198 SLLLLTPAQR
+2198 SLLLLTPTQR

-2264 VVAFAGKELSLQNQ
+2264 VMAFAGKELSLQNQ

-2353 EDIQNLKLDDVFDN
+2353 DDIQNLKLDDVFDN

-2511 IRRVRNLA
+2511 IRIVRNLA

-2665 KERLLNLLNTIGIPF
+2665 KERLLNLLNAIGIPF

-2803 AYNKLDNIARSAY
+2803 AYNKLDNMARSAY
-2816 SANSLIVKALTS
+2816 SANSLIVKTLTS

-2943 DSKEY
+2943 DSKED

-2962 EIGKDGKMAPGG
+2962 KIGKDGKMAPGG

-3069 SVLEDQENSNPFAF
+3069 SVLEDQENANPFAF
-3083 YETLVSHIPEE
+3083 YETLVSHIPED

-3243 EDIKFI
+3243 EDVKFI

-3474 VVDNRHYGHNKGQN
+3474 VVDDRHYGHNKGQN

-3600 QMASFGF
+3600 QTASFGF
-3607 RANQVWNEETAR
+3607 KGKDVDSYSNIHLLNQNIDDLDLSVKLNKILKARGINTIKDIIEYGESPLKMSLSDKHFTEILDLFSSFSIDFNTKEEFKYRA
-3619 PFNDGNKL
+3619 FNDGNKL

-3654 TDYITMRNWLI
+3654 TDYTTMRDWLI

-3735 PETNERYTWNND
+3735 PETNERCVWNND
-3747 AKSYTEQTEGAL
+3747 AKSYVDQTEGAL

-4075 DAVDTNGLDV
+4075 DTVDTNGLDV

-4131 GNYIPT
+4131 GNYVPT
-4137 NNGKSVLFKY
+4137 NNGKSILFKY
-4147 KATSNKEYVGAL
+4147 KATSNKEYVGAI

-4181 DSDINDILFG
+4181 DSDINDVLFG

-4272 TSEDAVIR
+4272 TSEDNIVR

-4325 NKLNYGDTSVINSN
+4325 NKLNYGDTTVINSN
-4339 NTSNQIDSIYL
+4339 NSSDQIDQIYL

-4369 VRRDDEGGE
+4369 VRRNDDGGE
-4378 RVSNVIN
+4378 SVSNVIN

-4390 SKTRVNVNTVI
+4390 NKSRVNVNTVI
-4401 SVKGDY
+4401 SIKGDY
-4407 DISRN
+4407 DLSRN
-4412 YKFFKIVGAGNNI
+4412 HKFFKIVGLGNNI

-4454 YDAGSNSIYE
+4454 FDAGSNSIYE
-4464 LYKEGD
+4464 LYKDGN
-4470 QPSAFDANNF
+4470 QPSAFDTNNF
-4480 TDKMLNQI
+4480 TDKMLDQVNGAYE
-4488 NDVFNLIDKRVQLL
+4488 LADKRAKLL
-4502 RGKEPI
+4502 NGKDSV
-4508 VFVKDDSYRSIDY
+4508 VFVKDGSYHSVDY
-4521 SNYDNIEEKASIELD
+4521 SNYDSIEHNASIELD
-4536 QTDNYTDQEIQDSNT
+4536 QADNYTEQSIQDSST
-4551 QEQEITS
+4551 QETEIQAQETITP
-4558 SEAISTE
+4558 E
-4565 EFIDNSSDPSEI
+4565 EFVDSTTDPSEI
-4577 DNINHIDDTLLAD
+4577 DNINHIDDTLLSD
-4590 LDGMETDSGIEFEDL
+4590 LDGMESDSGIEFEDL
-4605 TPEPETVDVTELIT
+4605 TPEPEAVDVTELIT

-4625 ETPIDDIVEIDE
+4625 ETPIDDITQIDE
-4637 GTMNNLKKNGKKR
+4637 GTISNLKKNGKKR
-4650 KEECK
+4650 KKECK

>member
-108 ENGNDSSYINQAVNI
+108 ENGNDSSYIDQAVNI

-305 IIPLGITYDPDE
+305 IVPLGITYDPDE

-415 DRFDINKVMKDYEF
+415 DKFDINKVMKDYEF
-429 GLEARGYDVSSMDDL
+429 GLESRGYDVSSMDDL

-452 YDIQTSDQD
+452 YNIQTSDQN

-498 KVVNNAIGAKAI
+498 KVVNNTIGAKAI
-510 AKGIGTAAM
+510 ANGIGTAAM
-519 TNARTRKLIE
+519 KNARTRKLIE
-529 AVKNRTNKI
+529 AVKDRTNKI
-538 ADRVFDN
+538 ADKVFDN

-596 IESPYS
+596 TESPYS

-630 NTDDQLRKAMGIGSF
+630 NTDDQLRKAMSIGSF
-645 VGALMG
+645 IGALMG

-671 IQELSARGLDRVDR
+671 IQELSARNLDRVDR

-724 IDEDVETSRIVYGI
+724 IDEDIETSRIVYGI

-765 QNHVELINSFNE
+765 QNHVELINGFNE
-777 ASELADLSDKKVTE
+777 ASELSDLSDKKVTE

-814 SYTNGLAEDQT
+814 SYTNGLAEGQT

-887 KRQREVKD
+887 KRQREIKD
-895 SLSKLDNI
+895 SLSKLDNT

-1001 YNHKINQSWNDIE
+1001 YNHKINQSWSDIE

-1058 NQPVSTE
+1058 SQPVSTE

-1073 EPDNNQGSDTKET
+1073 EPDNNQGDDTKET

-1171 TDNVDSNTLE
+1171 IDNVDSNTLE

-1208 MASTETITNTEEEVQ
+1208 MTSTESVTTTEEEVQ
-1223 SEQPTHTTKRQEPIS
+1223 SEQSTYNTKRQEPIS
-1238 PKQINPIVNLTPE
+1238 PKQINPTINLTPE
-1251 SFDGAT
+1251 SFDGST
-1257 DETVE
+1257 DEIVE
-1262 IPLETQDDVIYTDG
+1262 VPLETQDDIIYTDG

-1376 AAKLAIPGWLSKQKA
+1376 ASKLAIPGWLSKQKA
-1391 YYIVTDS
+1391 YYIVTDN
-1398 KETRKFERDAADRM
+1398 KETRKSERDAADRM

-1478 DYFVDKSAT
+1478 NYFVDKSAT

-1538 TDQILNG
+1538 SNQILNG

-1668 ILVNHGPGTVAVG
+1668 ILVNYGPGTVTVG

-1751 WNTDKEAMMN
+1751 WNTDKEAMMD
-1761 PISDNIVNAAIEY
+1761 PISDNIVNAAIDY
-1774 MNRYN
+1774 MNKYN

-1797 LNLTRDTDGKVIR
+1797 LNLTRGADGKVVR
-1810 KDGTPILMSWMI
+1810 NGNTPILMSWMI

-1843 DDAAVAETANISKPE
+1843 DDAAVAETAEVSNIEQVKQS
-1858 PTNSTK
+1858 TNE
-1864 RKVGN
+1864 KV
-1869 KEQKKEDVP
+1869 KQV
-1878 EESTKLKSQDY
+1878 TATV
-1889 EPKELPK
+1889 EPKYEQPRQPSD
-1896 EIATEKDR
+1896 EIATEE
-1904 VQRSKL
+1904 SK
-1910 LNKQDVIDVLNTEH
+1910 KTA
-1924 LLIRVRVKN
+1924 
-1933 STIEYVDI
+1933 TIE
-1941 FFDERKDRWDILPR
+1941 LP
-1955 INYNVEG
+1955 
-1962 AEEIYPTQ
+1962 Q
-1970 EQIKSVLDRFIPY
+1970 
-1983 DLQQYY
+1983 
-1989 TSGQYKQDHA
+1989 
-1999 KLIQYQED
+1999 
-2007 LANQGKN
+2007 
-2014 LEERIQL
+2014 
-2021 LWETNVGVD
+2021 
-2030 ATLRDRWGI
+2030 
-2039 YSFNEYTGETNFVP
+2039 
-2053 NTRETATTELLK
+2053 

-2119 RGEGSL
+2119 RGEGTL
-2125 DIVAAKKWLHDTL
+2125 DIAAAKKWLHDTL

-2176 ARVVLSTKGGA
+2176 ARIVLSTKGGA

-2257 FKAMWDL
+2257 FKAIWDL
-2264 VVAFAGKELSLQNQ
+2264 VMAFAGKELSLQNQ

-2353 EDIQNLKLDDVFDN
+2353 DDIQNLKLDDVFDN

-2411 AIEREEAEIAEKE
+2411 AIEREESEIAEKE
-2424 AKDSGDTYDNVWDRA
+2424 AKDPGDTYDNVWDRA

-2462 SRFATDENG
+2462 SKFVTDENG

-2493 TWNRILD
+2493 TWNKILD

-2654 RNQGLKQFEHT
+2654 RNQGLKQFEQT
-2665 KERLLNLLNTIGIPF
+2665 KERLLNLLNAIGMPF

-2816 SANSLIVKALTS
+2816 SANSLIVKTLTS

-2943 DSKEY
+2943 DSKED

-2962 EIGKDGKMAPGG
+2962 KIGKDGKMAPGG

-3017 RTELIEDR
+3017 RTQLIEDR

-3030 SMNTLLIDKVDKE
+3030 SMNTLLLDKVDKE
-3043 IEQAIKLGVISRD
+3043 IKQAIKLGVISRD

-3243 EDIKFI
+3243 EDVKFI

-3336 DHFDEVSNI
+3336 DHFDEVSDI

-3399 LKVYKDNRNTQLNT
+3399 LKVYKDNRNTQLNI

-3474 VVDNRHYGHNKGQN
+3474 VVDDRHYGHNKGQN

-3619 PFNDGNKL
+3619 PFNDGKKL

-3654 TDYITMRNWLI
+3654 TDYITMRSWLI

-3735 PETNERYTWNND
+3735 PETNERYTWNNN
-3747 AKSYTEQTEGAL
+3747 AKSYVEQTEGAL

-3857 ANKYNL
+3857 ASKYNL

-3954 IFSDIKQKYWDMLNR
+3954 IFSDIKQKYWDMINR
-3969 FPLSDTYKKNIE
+3969 FPLSDTYKKQIE
-3981 QLVQNGSVDAFNQSK
+3981 QLVQNGSIDAFNQSK

-4016 QLLVIKA
+4016 QLLVVKA

-4075 DAVDTNGLDV
+4075 DTVDTNGLDV

-4131 GNYIPT
+4131 GNYTPT
-4137 NNGKSVLFKY
+4137 NNGKSILFKY

-4159 SNKIESIIRA
+4159 SNKVESIIRA
-4169 KVVANSTNLMLT
+4169 KVTANNTDLMLT
-4181 DSDINDILFG
+4181 DSDINSILFG

-4272 TSEDAVIR
+4272 TSEDSVIK

-4325 NKLNYGDTSVINSN
+4325 NKLNYGDTSVVNSN
-4339 NTSNQIDSIYL
+4339 NTSDQVDSIYL
-4350 NLVRN
+4350 SLVRN

-4412 YKFFKIVGAGNNI
+4412 YKFFKIVGTGNNI

-4480 TDKMLNQI
+4480 TDKMLDQI

-4536 QTDNYTDQEIQDSNT
+4536 QTDNYADQEIQDSNT

-4558 SEAISTE
+4558 SEDISSE

-4577 DNINHIDDTLLAD
+4577 DNINHIDDTLLSD

>member
-74 EQSTK
+74 EQSPK

-101 FTDNYKG
+101 FTDDYKG
-108 ENGNDSSYINQAVNI
+108 ENGNDSSYIDQAVNI

-209 AFTHPGQLYPKAVSR
+209 AFTHPGQLYPNAVSR

-374 HPGLWAL
+374 HPGFWAL

-415 DRFDINKVMKDYEF
+415 DKFDINKVMKDYEF
-429 GLEARGYDVSSMDDL
+429 GLESRGYDVSSMDDL

-452 YDIQTSDQD
+452 YNIQTSDQN

-498 KVVNNAIGAKAI
+498 KIVNNAIGTKAI

-519 TNARTRKLIE
+519 KNARTRKLIE
-529 AVKNRTNKI
+529 AVKDRTNKI

-596 IESPYS
+596 TESPYS

-630 NTDDQLRKAMGIGSF
+630 NTDDQLRKAMSIGSF
-645 VGALMG
+645 IGALMG

-671 IQELSARGLDRVDR
+671 IQELSARNLDRVDR

-724 IDEDVETSRIVYGI
+724 IDEDIETSRIVYGI

-814 SYTNGLAEDQT
+814 KYTNSLAEGQT

-887 KRQREVKD
+887 KRQREIKN
-895 SLSKLDNI
+895 SLSKLDNT

-1001 YNHKINQSWNDIE
+1001 YNHKINQSWSDIE

-1058 NQPVSTE
+1058 SQPVSTE

-1073 EPDNNQGSDTKET
+1073 EPDNNQGDDTKET
-1086 SQESARTVDNISDD
+1086 SQESAHTVDSISDD
-1100 ADRNSV
+1100 TDRGSV
-1106 NTPVDEIATGS
+1106 NTPVDEIATNS

-1144 VSDKEYIEDNDV
+1144 VSDKEYVEDNDV
-1156 IEIAQGSANDQDRAA
+1156 TEITQSSANDQDRAA

-1208 MASTETITNTEEEVQ
+1208 VTSTENITTTEEEVQ
-1223 SEQPTHTTKRQEPIS
+1223 SEQSTYNTKRQEPIS
-1238 PKQINPIVNLTPE
+1238 PKQINPTINLTPE
-1251 SFDGAT
+1251 SFDGST
-1257 DETVE
+1257 DEIVE
-1262 IPLETQDDVIYTDG
+1262 VPLETQDDVIYTDG

-1376 AAKLAIPGWLSKQKA
+1376 ASKLAIPGWLSKQKA
-1391 YYIVTDS
+1391 YYIVTDN
-1398 KETRKFERDAADRM
+1398 KETRKSERDAADRM

-1478 DYFVDKSAT
+1478 NYFVDKSAT

-1538 TDQILNG
+1538 SNQILNG

-1585 IYIIPKVG
+1585 IYIIPKV
-1593 DTPSQRTSAP
+1593 DNTPSQRSSAP

-1655 PISNNPE
+1655 PVSNNPE

-1668 ILVNHGPGTVAVG
+1668 ILVNYGPSTVAVG

-1691 VRKTLHYY
+1691 IRKTFHYY

-1706 LMYASRTPDG
+1706 LMYASRTPEG
-1716 SYVLKYLKIK
+1716 SYMLKYLKIK
-1726 NTNGKIVFTD
+1726 NTNGKVVFTD

-1751 WNTDKEAMMN
+1751 WNTDKEAMMD
-1761 PISDNIVNAAIEY
+1761 PISDNIVNAAVDY
-1774 MNRYN
+1774 MNKYN

-1797 LNLTRDTDGKVIR
+1797 LNLTRGTDGKVVR
-1810 KDGTPILMSWMI
+1810 NGNTPILMSWMI

-1843 DDAAVAETANISKPE
+1843 DDAAVAETAEVSNIEQVKQS
-1858 PTNSTK
+1858 TNE
-1864 RKVGN
+1864 KV
-1869 KEQKKEDVP
+1869 KQV
-1878 EESTKLKSQDY
+1878 TATV
-1889 EPKELPK
+1889 EPKYEQPRQPSDK
-1896 EIATEKDR
+1896 IATEE
-1904 VQRSKL
+1904 SK
-1910 LNKQDVIDVLNTEH
+1910 KTT
-1924 LLIRVRVKN
+1924 
-1933 STIEYVDI
+1933 TIE
-1941 FFDERKDRWDILPR
+1941 LP
-1955 INYNVEG
+1955 
-1962 AEEIYPTQ
+1962 Q
-1970 EQIKSVLDRFIPY
+1970 
-1983 DLQQYY
+1983 
-1989 TSGQYKQDHA
+1989 
-1999 KLIQYQED
+1999 
-2007 LANQGKN
+2007 
-2014 LEERIQL
+2014 
-2021 LWETNVGVD
+2021 
-2030 ATLRDRWGI
+2030 
-2039 YSFNEYTGETNFVP
+2039 
-2053 NTRETATTELLK
+2053 

-2119 RGEGSL
+2119 RGEGTL
-2125 DIVAAKKWLHDTL
+2125 DIAAAKKWLHDTL

-2176 ARVVLSTKGGA
+2176 ARIVLSTKGGA

-2257 FKAMWDL
+2257 FKAIWDL
-2264 VVAFAGKELSLQNQ
+2264 VMAFAGKELSLQNQ

-2292 LDQDTLEEFNKKY
+2292 LDQDTLDEFNKKY

-2353 EDIQNLKLDDVFDN
+2353 DDIQNLKLDDVFDN

-2411 AIEREEAEIAEKE
+2411 AIEREESEIAEKE

-2462 SRFATDENG
+2462 SKFVTDENG

-2493 TWNRILD
+2493 TWNKILD

-2665 KERLLNLLNTIGIPF
+2665 KERLLNLLNAIGIPF

-2943 DSKEY
+2943 DSKED

-2962 EIGKDGKMAPGG
+2962 KIGKDGKMAPGG

-3030 SMNTLLIDKVDKE
+3030 SMNTLLLDKVDKE
-3043 IEQAIKLGVISRD
+3043 IKQAIKLGVISRD

-3243 EDIKFI
+3243 EDVKFI

-3474 VVDNRHYGHNKGQN
+3474 VVDDRHYGHNKGQN

-3654 TDYITMRNWLI
+3654 TDYITMRSWLI

-3729 ATYAYD
+3729 ATYSYD

-3747 AKSYTEQTEGAL
+3747 AKSYTEQIEGAL

-4075 DAVDTNGLDV
+4075 DTVDTNGLDV

-4131 GNYIPT
+4131 GNYVPT
-4137 NNGKSVLFKY
+4137 NNGKSILFKY

-4181 DSDINDILFG
+4181 DSDINDVLFG

-4272 TSEDAVIR
+4272 TSEDNVIK

-4339 NTSNQIDSIYL
+4339 NTSDQIDSIYL
-4350 NLVRN
+4350 SLVRN

-4412 YKFFKIVGAGNNI
+4412 YKFFKIVGTGNNI

-4470 QPSAFDANNF
+4470 QPSAFDTNNF
-4480 TDKMLNQI
+4480 TDKMLDQI
-4488 NDVFNLIDKRVQLL
+4488 NNVFNLIDKRVQLL

-4536 QTDNYTDQEIQDSNT
+4536 QTDNYADQEIQDSNT

-4558 SEAISTE
+4558 SEAISSE

-4577 DNINHIDDTLLAD
+4577 DNINHIDDTLLSD

-4625 ETPIDDIVEIDE
+4625 ETPIDDIAEINE
-4637 GTMNNLKKNGKKR
+4637 GTVNNLKKNGKKR

>member
-43 NEAWNQLEEEL
+43 DEAWNQLEEEL

-66 ESEITEKQ
+66 ETEITEKQ

-108 ENGNDSSYINQAVNI
+108 ENGNDSSYIDQAVNI

-305 IIPLGITYDPDE
+305 IVPLGITYDPDE

-415 DRFDINKVMKDYEF
+415 DKFDINKVMKDYEF
-429 GLEARGYDVSSMDDL
+429 GLESRGYDVSSMDDL

-452 YDIQTSDQD
+452 YNIQTSDQN

-498 KVVNNAIGAKAI
+498 KVVNNTIGAKAI
-510 AKGIGTAAM
+510 ANGIGTAAM
-519 TNARTRKLIE
+519 KNARTRKLIE
-529 AVKNRTNKI
+529 AVKDRTNKI
-538 ADRVFDN
+538 ADKVFDN

-596 IESPYS
+596 TESPYS

-630 NTDDQLRKAMGIGSF
+630 NTDDQLRKAMSIGSF
-645 VGALMG
+645 IGALMG

-671 IQELSARGLDRVDR
+671 IQELSARNLDRVDR

-724 IDEDVETSRIVYGI
+724 IDEDIETSRIVYGI

-765 QNHVELINSFNE
+765 QNHVELINGFNE
-777 ASELADLSDKKVTE
+777 ASELSDLSDKKVTE

-814 SYTNGLAEDQT
+814 SYTNGLAEGQT

-840 VTRATSRVLDRLNK
+840 VTRATGRVLDRLNK

-887 KRQREVKD
+887 KRQREIKD
-895 SLSKLDNI
+895 SLSKLDNT

-1001 YNHKINQSWNDIE
+1001 YNHKINQSWSDIE

-1058 NQPVSTE
+1058 SQPVSTE

-1073 EPDNNQGSDTKET
+1073 EPDNNQGDDTKET
-1086 SQESARTVDNISDD
+1086 SQESAHTVDSISDD
-1100 ADRNSV
+1100 TDRNSV
-1106 NTPVDEIATGS
+1106 NTPVDEIATSS

-1144 VSDKEYIEDNDV
+1144 VSDKEYVEDNDV
-1156 IEIAQGSANDQDRAA
+1156 TEITQSSANDQDRAA

-1208 MASTETITNTEEEVQ
+1208 MTSTESVTTTEEEVQ
-1223 SEQPTHTTKRQEPIS
+1223 SEQSTYNTKRQEPIS
-1238 PKQINPIVNLTPE
+1238 PKQINPTINLTPE
-1251 SFDGAT
+1251 SFDGST
-1257 DETVE
+1257 DEIVE
-1262 IPLETQDDVIYTDG
+1262 VPLETQDDIIYTDG

-1376 AAKLAIPGWLSKQKA
+1376 ASKLAIPGWLSKQKA
-1391 YYIVTDS
+1391 YYIVTDN
-1398 KETRKFERDAADRM
+1398 KETRKSERDAADRM

-1691 VRKTLHYY
+1691 IRKTFHYY

-1706 LMYASRTPDG
+1706 LMYASRTPEG
-1716 SYVLKYLKIK
+1716 SYMLKYLKIK
-1726 NTNGKIVFTD
+1726 NINGKVVFTD

-1751 WNTDKEAMMN
+1751 WNTDKEATMN
-1761 PISDNIVNAAIEY
+1761 PISDNIVNAAIDY
-1774 MNRYN
+1774 MNKYN

-1797 LNLTRDTDGKVIR
+1797 LNLTRGADGKVVR
-1810 KDGTPILMSWMI
+1810 NGNTPILMSWMI

-1843 DDAAVAETANISKPE
+1843 DDAAVAETAEVSNIEQVKQSTNEKVKQVTATVESKREQPE
-1858 PTNSTK
+1858 QPS
-1864 RKVGN
+1864 
-1869 KEQKKEDVP
+1869 D
-1878 EESTKLKSQDY
+1878 
-1889 EPKELPK
+1889 
-1896 EIATEKDR
+1896 EIATEE
-1904 VQRSKL
+1904 SK
-1910 LNKQDVIDVLNTEH
+1910 KTA
-1924 LLIRVRVKN
+1924 
-1933 STIEYVDI
+1933 TIE
-1941 FFDERKDRWDILPR
+1941 LP
-1955 INYNVEG
+1955 
-1962 AEEIYPTQ
+1962 Q
-1970 EQIKSVLDRFIPY
+1970 
-1983 DLQQYY
+1983 
-1989 TSGQYKQDHA
+1989 
-1999 KLIQYQED
+1999 
-2007 LANQGKN
+2007 
-2014 LEERIQL
+2014 
-2021 LWETNVGVD
+2021 
-2030 ATLRDRWGI
+2030 
-2039 YSFNEYTGETNFVP
+2039 
-2053 NTRETATTELLK
+2053 

-2119 RGEGSL
+2119 RGEGTL
-2125 DIVAAKKWLHDTL
+2125 DIAAAKKWLHDTL

-2176 ARVVLSTKGGA
+2176 ARIVLSTKGGA

-2257 FKAMWDL
+2257 FKAIWDL
-2264 VVAFAGKELSLQNQ
+2264 VIAFAGKELSLQNQ

-2394 GLFAKQIRAY
+2394 SLFAKQIRAY

-2424 AKDSGDTYDNVWDRA
+2424 ARDSGDTYDNVWDRA

-2462 SRFATDENG
+2462 SKFVTDENG

-2665 KERLLNLLNTIGIPF
+2665 KERLLNLLNAIGIPF

-2816 SANSLIVKALTS
+2816 SANSLIIKTLTS

-2943 DSKEY
+2943 DSKED

-2962 EIGKDGKMAPGG
+2962 KIGKDGKMAPGG

-3069 SVLEDQENSNPFAF
+3069 SVLEDQENANPFAF

-3243 EDIKFI
+3243 DDVKFI

-3309 QNVLGNPELYAKAL
+3309 QDVLGNPELYAKAL

-3336 DHFDEVSNI
+3336 DHFDEVSDI

-3399 LKVYKDNRNTQLNT
+3399 LKVYKDNRNTQLNI

-3474 VVDNRHYGHNKGQN
+3474 VVDDRHYGHNKGQN

-3654 TDYITMRNWLI
+3654 TDYTTMRNWLI

-3671 NNSKPYGIGYR
+3671 SNAKPYGIGYR

-3729 ATYAYD
+3729 ATYSYD

-4075 DAVDTNGLDV
+4075 DTVDTNGLDV

-4131 GNYIPT
+4131 GNYVPT
-4137 NNGKSVLFKY
+4137 NNGKSILFKY

-4181 DSDINDILFG
+4181 DSDINDVLFG

-4272 TSEDAVIR
+4272 TSEDNVIK

-4339 NTSNQIDSIYL
+4339 NTSDQIDSIYL
-4350 NLVRN
+4350 SLVRN

-4412 YKFFKIVGAGNNI
+4412 YKFFKIVGTGNNI

-4470 QPSAFDANNF
+4470 QPSAFDTNNF
-4480 TDKMLNQI
+4480 TDKMLDQI
-4488 NDVFNLIDKRVQLL
+4488 NNVFNLIDKRVQLL

-4508 VFVKDDSYRSIDY
+4508 AFVKDDSYRSIDY

-4536 QTDNYTDQEIQDSNT
+4536 QTDNYADQEIQDSNT

-4558 SEAISTE
+4558 SEAISSE

>member
-74 EQSTK
+74 EQSAK

-108 ENGNDSSYINQAVNI
+108 ENGNDSSYIDQAVNI

-305 IIPLGITYDPDE
+305 IVPLGITYDPDE

-415 DRFDINKVMKDYEF
+415 DKFDINKVMKDYEF
-429 GLEARGYDVSSMDDL
+429 GLESRGYDVSSMDDL

-452 YDIQTSDQD
+452 YNIQTSDQN

-529 AVKNRTNKI
+529 AVKDRTNKI
-538 ADRVFDN
+538 ADKVFDN

-596 IESPYS
+596 TESPYS

-630 NTDDQLRKAMGIGSF
+630 NTDDQLRKAMSIGSF
-645 VGALMG
+645 IGALMG

-671 IQELSARGLDRVDR
+671 IQELSARNLDRVDR

-724 IDEDVETSRIVYGI
+724 IDEDIETSRIVYGI

-765 QNHVELINSFNE
+765 QNHVELINGFNE
-777 ASELADLSDKKVTE
+777 ASELSDLSDKKVTE

-814 SYTNGLAEDQT
+814 SYTNGLAEGQT

-887 KRQREVKD
+887 KRQREIKD
-895 SLSKLDNI
+895 SLSKLDNT

-1001 YNHKINQSWNDIE
+1001 YNHKINQSWSDIE

-1058 NQPVSTE
+1058 SQPVSTE

-1073 EPDNNQGSDTKET
+1073 EPDNNQGDDTKET
-1086 SQESARTVDNISDD
+1086 SQESAHTVDSISDD
-1100 ADRNSV
+1100 TDRNSA
-1106 NTPVDEIATGS
+1106 NTPVDEIATNS

-1144 VSDKEYIEDNDV
+1144 VSDKEYVEDNDV
-1156 IEIAQGSANDQDRAA
+1156 TEITQSSANDQDRAA

-1208 MASTETITNTEEEVQ
+1208 VTSTENITTAEEEVQ
-1223 SEQPTHTTKRQEPIS
+1223 PEQPAQATKREEPIS
-1238 PKQINPIVNLTPE
+1238 PKQINPTINLTPE
-1251 SFDGAT
+1251 SFDGST

-1262 IPLETQDDVIYTDG
+1262 IPLETQDDIIYTDG

-1538 TDQILNG
+1538 SNQILNG

-1668 ILVNHGPGTVAVG
+1668 ILVNYGPGTVTVG

-1751 WNTDKEAMMN
+1751 WNTDKEAMID
-1761 PISDNIVNAAIEY
+1761 PISDNIVNAAIDY
-1774 MNRYN
+1774 MNKYN

-1797 LNLTRDTDGKVIR
+1797 LNLTRGADGKVVR
-1810 KDGTPILMSWMI
+1810 NGNTPILMSWMI

-1843 DDAAVAETANISKPE
+1843 DDAAVAETAEVSNIEQVKQSTNEKVKQVTATVESKREQPE
-1858 PTNSTK
+1858 QPS
-1864 RKVGN
+1864 
-1869 KEQKKEDVP
+1869 D
-1878 EESTKLKSQDY
+1878 
-1889 EPKELPK
+1889 
-1896 EIATEKDR
+1896 EIATEE
-1904 VQRSKL
+1904 SK
-1910 LNKQDVIDVLNTEH
+1910 KTA
-1924 LLIRVRVKN
+1924 
-1933 STIEYVDI
+1933 TIE
-1941 FFDERKDRWDILPR
+1941 LP
-1955 INYNVEG
+1955 
-1962 AEEIYPTQ
+1962 Q
-1970 EQIKSVLDRFIPY
+1970 
-1983 DLQQYY
+1983 
-1989 TSGQYKQDHA
+1989 
-1999 KLIQYQED
+1999 
-2007 LANQGKN
+2007 
-2014 LEERIQL
+2014 
-2021 LWETNVGVD
+2021 
-2030 ATLRDRWGI
+2030 
-2039 YSFNEYTGETNFVP
+2039 
-2053 NTRETATTELLK
+2053 

-2119 RGEGSL
+2119 RGEGTL
-2125 DIVAAKKWLHDTL
+2125 DIAAAKKWLHDTL

-2176 ARVVLSTKGGA
+2176 ARIVLSTKGGA

-2257 FKAMWDL
+2257 FKAIWDL
-2264 VVAFAGKELSLQNQ
+2264 VMAFAGKELSLQNQ

-2411 AIEREEAEIAEKE
+2411 AIEREESEIAEKE

-2462 SRFATDENG
+2462 SKFVTDENG
-2471 NQIVDT
+2471 NQMVDT

-2493 TWNRILD
+2493 TWNKILD

-2588 SNLRKIARLPSQWSQ
+2588 SNLRKIARLPNQWSQ

-2665 KERLLNLLNTIGIPF
+2665 KERFLNLLNAIGIPF

-2943 DSKEY
+2943 DSKED

-2962 EIGKDGKMAPGG
+2962 KTGKDGKMAPGG

-3069 SVLEDQENSNPFAF
+3069 SVLEDQENANPFAF

-3159 TGTNLRTHWGDNDP
+3159 TGINLRTHWGDNDP

-3243 EDIKFI
+3243 EDVKFI

-3309 QNVLGNPELYAKAL
+3309 QDVLGNPELYAKAL

-3399 LKVYKDNRNTQLNT
+3399 LKVYKDNRNTQLNI

-3474 VVDNRHYGHNKGQN
+3474 VVDDRHYGHNKGQN

-3619 PFNDGNKL
+3619 PFNDGKKL

-3654 TDYITMRNWLI
+3654 TDYITMRSWLI

-3729 ATYAYD
+3729 ATYVYD
-3735 PETNERYTWNND
+3735 PETNERYAWNND
-3747 AKSYTEQTEGAL
+3747 AKSYVDQTEGAL

-3857 ANKYNL
+3857 ASKYNL

-3969 FPLSDTYKKNIE
+3969 FPLSDTYKKQIE
-3981 QLVQNGSVDAFNQSK
+3981 QLVQNGSIDAFNQSK

-4016 QLLVIKA
+4016 QLLVVKA

-4075 DAVDTNGLDV
+4075 DTVDTNGLDI

-4131 GNYIPT
+4131 GNYTPT
-4137 NNGKSVLFKY
+4137 NNGKSILFKY

-4159 SNKIESIIRA
+4159 SNKVESIIRA
-4169 KVVANSTNLMLT
+4169 KVTANNTDLMLT
-4181 DSDINDILFG
+4181 DSDINSILFG

-4207 VNKDDINLMTF
+4207 VNKDNVNLITF

-4272 TSEDAVIR
+4272 TSEDDVIR

-4325 NKLNYGDTSVINSN
+4325 NKLNYGDTTVINSN
-4339 NTSNQIDSIYL
+4339 NSSDQIDQIYL

-4369 VRRDDEGGE
+4369 IRRNDDGGE
-4378 RVSNVIN
+4378 SVSNVIN
-4385 LASAT
+4385 LAST
-4390 SKTRVNVNTVI
+4390 TNKSRVNVNTVI
-4401 SVKGDY
+4401 SIKGDY
-4407 DISRN
+4407 DLSRN
-4412 YKFFKIVGAGNNI
+4412 HKFFKIVGSGNNI

-4434 VNLDTGK
+4434 INLDTGK
-4441 TIERIYTVVPKLG
+4441 TVERIYTIVPKLG
-4454 YDAGSNSIYE
+4454 FDAGSNSIYE
-4464 LYKEGD
+4464 LYKDGN
-4470 QPSAFDANNF
+4470 QPSAFDTNNF
-4480 TDKMLNQI
+4480 TDKMLEQVNGAYE
-4488 NDVFNLIDKRVQLL
+4488 LADKRAKLL
-4502 RGKEPI
+4502 NGKDSV
-4508 VFVKDDSYRSIDY
+4508 VFVKDESYRSVDY
-4521 SNYDNIEEKASIELD
+4521 SNYDSIEHNASIELD
-4536 QTDNYTDQEIQDSNT
+4536 QADNYIEQSIQDSST
-4551 QEQEITS
+4551 QETEIQAQETITP
-4558 SEAISTE
+4558 E
-4565 EFIDNSSDPSEI
+4565 EFVDSTTDPSEI
-4577 DNINHIDDTLLAD
+4577 DNINHIDDTLLSD
-4590 LDGMETDSGIEFEDL
+4590 LDGMESDSGIEFEDL
-4605 TPEPETVDVTELIT
+4605 TPEPEAIDVTELIT

-4625 ETPIDDIVEIDE
+4625 EAPIDDITQIDE
-4637 GTMNNLKKNGKKR
+4637 GTISNLKKNGKKR
-4650 KEECK
+4650 KKECK

>member
-54 NYNIQDYDTSLE
+54 NYNIQDYDTSF
-66 ESEITEKQ
+66 Q
-74 EQSTK
+74 EQPTYTEDANK

-90 ASDLSKAVIGL
+90 ASDLSKAIIGL
-101 FTDNYKG
+101 FSDDYKG
-108 ENGNDSSYINQAVNI
+108 ENGDDSNYIEQAVNI

-144 GKWIPEIEIAKRY
+144 GKWIPEIEVAKRY

-168 VDGPDY
+168 IDGPDY

-199 DIFYGQAIEP
+199 DIFYGQAVEP

-305 IIPLGITYDPDE
+305 IVPLGITYDPDE

-415 DRFDINKVMKDYEF
+415 DKFDINKVMKDYEF
-429 GLEARGYDVSSMDDL
+429 GLESRGYDVSSMDDL

-452 YDIQTSDQD
+452 YNIQTSDQN

-498 KVVNNAIGAKAI
+498 KIVNNTIGAKAI

-519 TNARTRKLIE
+519 KNARTRKLIE
-529 AVKNRTNKI
+529 AAKNRTNKI

-596 IESPYS
+596 VESPYS
-602 FLDGIIQS
+602 FLDGVIQS

-724 IDEDVETSRIVYGI
+724 IDEDIETSRIVYGI

-748 KELGINRKSGK
+748 KELRINRKSGK

-765 QNHVELINSFNE
+765 QNHVELINSFDE
-777 ASELADLSDKKVTE
+777 ASELSDLSDKKVTE

-814 SYTNGLAEDQT
+814 SYTNGLAEGQT

-887 KRQREVKD
+887 KRQREIKD
-895 SLSKLDNI
+895 SLSKLDNT

-1001 YNHKINQSWNDIE
+1001 YNHKINQSWSDIE

-1058 NQPVSTE
+1058 SQPVSTE

-1073 EPDNNQGSDTKET
+1073 EPDNNQGDDTKET
-1086 SQESARTVDNISDD
+1086 SQESAHTVDSISDD
-1100 ADRNSV
+1100 TDRGSV
-1106 NTPVDEIATGS
+1106 NTPVDEIATNS

-1144 VSDKEYIEDNDV
+1144 VSDKEYVEDNDV
-1156 IEIAQGSANDQDRAA
+1156 TEITQSSANDQDRAA

-1208 MASTETITNTEEEVQ
+1208 MTSTESVTTTEEEVQ
-1223 SEQPTHTTKRQEPIS
+1223 SEQSTYNTKRQEPIS
-1238 PKQINPIVNLTPE
+1238 PKQINPTINLTPE
-1251 SFDGAT
+1251 SFDGST
-1257 DETVE
+1257 DEIVE
-1262 IPLETQDDVIYTDG
+1262 VPLETQDDIIYTDG

-1376 AAKLAIPGWLSKQKA
+1376 ASKLAIPGWLSKQKA
-1391 YYIVTDS
+1391 YYIVTDN
-1398 KETRKFERDAADRM
+1398 KETRKSERDAADRM

-1538 TDQILNG
+1538 SNQILNG

-1585 IYIIPKVG
+1585 IYIVPKVG
-1593 DTPSQRTSAP
+1593 NTPSQRVSVP

-1610 HFIQGGSKN
+1610 HFIEGGSKN
-1619 LITSYTP
+1619 LVTSYTP
-1626 DGKAKY
+1626 KGVAKY
-1632 DDNGKRVPLST
+1632 DDNGKRIPLST
-1643 AELLFRLVTQTL
+1643 AELLFRLVTQSL

-1662 FLDILD
+1662 FLDLLD
-1668 ILVNHGPGTVAVG
+1668 ILVNYGPGTVAVG

-1691 VRKTLHYY
+1691 IRKTLYYY
-1699 TNTKGSF
+1699 TNTKGSY
-1706 LMYASRTPDG
+1706 LMYANRTPEG
-1716 SYVLKYLKIK
+1716 AYITKYLKIK
-1726 NTNGKIVFTD
+1726 DTNGRIVFTE

-1751 WNTDKEAMMN
+1751 WNTDKEAMMQ

-1774 MNRYN
+1774 MDRYN
-1779 TDYYRVLNCDELV
+1779 TDYYRVANCDELT

-1797 LNLTRDTDGKVIR
+1797 LNLVRGADGKVVR
-1810 KDGTPILMSWMI
+1810 NGDTPILMSWMI
-1822 NHQVLKTDVGDRA
+1822 NHQILKTDVGDHA
-1835 FRDPFVYA
+1835 FKDPFVYA
-1843 DDAAVAETANISKPE
+1843 DDAAVAETAEVRKPE
-1858 PTNSTK
+1858 NKLNAKQTTERKHTDQPKNSK
-1864 RKVGN
+1864 FDI
-1869 KEQKKEDVP
+1869 EQ
-1878 EESTKLKSQDY
+1878 Y
-1889 EPKELPK
+1889 EPTEYPK
-1896 EIATEKDR
+1896 DIATEEAR
-1904 VQRSKL
+1904 VQKSKL
-1910 LNKQDVIDVLNTEH
+1910 LHKEEIQDVHN
-1924 LLIRVRVKN
+1924 
-1933 STIEYVDI
+1933 
-1941 FFDERKDRWDILPR
+1941 
-1955 INYNVEG
+1955 
-1962 AEEIYPTQ
+1962 Q
-1970 EQIKSVLDRFIPY
+1970 
-1983 DLQQYY
+1983 
-1989 TSGQYKQDHA
+1989 SG
-1999 KLIQYQED
+1999 
-2007 LANQGKN
+2007 N
-2014 LEERIQL
+2014 
-2021 LWETNVGVD
+2021 
-2030 ATLRDRWGI
+2030 
-2039 YSFNEYTGETNFVP
+2039 GETNYI
-2053 NTRETATTELLK
+2053 RESEVAVQPPK
-2065 QDKALTYDET
+2065 QDIPLTYDET
-2075 IAAGLTPKQGYTYVR
+2075 IAAGLTPKQGWTYVR
-2090 KADGKY
+2090 KADGNY
-2096 VILPNNSRVLQKML
+2096 VMVPNNSRVLQKLL
-2110 GNKGVFSTV
+2110 GNRGVFSTQ
-2119 RGEGSL
+2119 RGEGDL
-2125 DIVAAKKWLHDTL
+2125 DITAAKKWLHDTL
-2138 GIDPDDVMVTNAAM
+2138 GIEPDDVMVTNAAM
-2152 RAINTPSAYGLL
+2152 KAINNPQAYGLL
-2164 QSVFDRIHDEFV
+2164 QSVFDRIHNEFT
-2176 ARVVLSTKGGA
+2176 ARITLSTKGGA

-2198 SLLLLTPAQR
+2198 SLLLLSPAQR

-2219 PEYSNSTKQE
+2219 PEYANSTKQE
-2229 IEEQLAEEFKAYM
+2229 VEEQLAEEFRTYM
-2242 LKEVNPTWTYRIKKF
+2242 LNETNPTWTYRIKKF
-2257 FKAMWDL
+2257 FKAVWKL
-2264 VVAFAGKELSLQNQ
+2264 VSSFAGKEFSLQNQ
-2278 VFNQIRKGNFKNAQ
+2278 VFAAIRKGNFKNAQ
-2292 LDQDTLEEFNKKY
+2292 LDQETLEEFNKKY
-2305 DVGIGYYAPGISNK
+2305 DVGIGYYAPGISDA
-2319 EQENMPHIANANTL
+2319 EQEKMPHIANANTL

-2367 IQYLYDAGEYDY
+2367 IQYLYEIGEYDY
-2379 NESKKQMVHDVLSNK
+2379 NESKKQMVSDVLSNK
-2394 GLFAKQIRAY
+2394 ELFAKQIRAY

-2500 NLWLSNDWPDL
+2500 NLWQSNDWPDL
-2511 IRRVRNLA
+2511 VNRVRNLA
-2519 KADPFFATLLD
+2519 KADPFFATLLN

-2536 YPLPENTVTQLL
+2536 FQLPENTVTQLL

-2573 NTKGRGGKVWTVMDS
+2573 NTKGRGSKVWTVMDS

-2611 FTDKNNRSRINT
+2611 ITDKNNRSRIDT
-2623 NRYSELAKLDKQILS
+2623 VQYSKLSKLDKDILNDLTS
-2638 DIEQI
+2638 I
-2643 QKQLNSKNADI
+2643 QKQLNNKNPEI
-2654 RNQGLKQFEHT
+2654 RNQGLKQFEQT
-2665 KERLLNLLNTIGIPF
+2665 KGKLLSLLNSIGIPF
-2680 DSESLNYLLRKVN
+2680 DMESLNYLLKKVN
-2693 TNSTNY
+2693 TNSTSY

-2718 SIMHNIRLMNNA
+2718 SVLHNIRLMNNS
-2730 KSLEAKFKRQTI
+2730 KSLEAKIKKQTV

-2761 IAYGEM
+2761 IAYGEI

-2793 SDQLRWLNTN
+2793 SDQLRWLNTD
-2803 AYNKLDNIARSAY
+2803 AYNKLSNIAKSAY

-2840 AIRDNI
+2840 AIKDNI
-2846 TNSSRDYFG
+2846 SNSSRDYFG

-2868 VHQGRLILPTMSDKK
+2868 IHQGRLILPTMSDKK
-2883 TWYSIEGIKLPKD
+2883 TWYSIEGVKVPKD
-2896 FLGTIKYSPNAEG
+2896 FLGTLKYALNDQG

-2916 PRRFSNETLDIF
+2916 ERRFSNETLDIF

-2943 DSKEY
+2943 DTKSD

-2962 EIGKDGKMAPGG
+2962 KIGKDGKMAPGG

-2986 INGATVS
+2986 INGVIIS
-2993 LNRMLDDA
+2993 LNRMLDEA
-3001 EKSGNPELITQ
+3001 EKSGNPELVNE
-3012 ALNRI
+3012 ALKRI
-3017 RTELIEDR
+3017 KTDLIQDR
-3025 ALLRD
+3025 ELLR
-3030 SMNTLLIDKVDKE
+3030 STMNSLLLDKVNKE

-3056 KKGNLQYGNLPST
+3056 RKGNLQYGNLPST

-3083 YETLVSHIPEE
+3083 YEALVSHIPEE
-3094 FNAITQNDIIYSI
+3094 YNAIKQNDIIYSI

-3121 IEKCFVGDPA
+3121 VEKCFVGDPA
-3131 FYKWKSDKIVGIF
+3131 FYKWKSDKVVGIF

-3217 TDDELFKLTDDKHFD
+3217 TDDELFKLTSDKRLDDTLK
-3232 NTMQD
+3232 D

-3243 EDIKFI
+3243 EDVKFI

-3287 IMQALGEWSP
+3287 VMQALGEWSP
-3297 EIEEAYNILESN
+3297 EIEEAYNILEGDAD
-3309 QNVLGNPELYAKAL
+3309 VLGNPDLYAKAL
-3323 RASIKPLKMMYFG
+3323 KASIKPLKMMYFG
-3336 DHFDEVSNI
+3336 DHFDEISGI

-3353 ALFPMFKIL
+3353 ALFPMFKVL
-3362 ANADN
+3362 AKADN

-3399 LKVYKDNRNTQLNT
+3399 LKVYKDNKNTQLNK
-3413 EAINSPSTTVI
+3413 EAINSPSTTVV

-3431 RLNGGLTTK
+3431 RLNNGLTTR

-3474 VVDNRHYGHNKGQN
+3474 VVDDRHYGHNKGQN
-3488 VSGARI
+3488 VSGAKI

-3503 ALSTKGYM
+3503 ALSTKGYI
-3511 KLKGSNGVAGRF
+3511 KLKGGNGKAGRF
-3523 FDKNGRINNKALS
+3523 FDKNGRINNRALS
-3536 NYLIQEAK
+3536 EYLIQEAR

-3551 ITEALALD
+3551 VTEALALD
-3559 KKGNFRAPIASLS
+3559 KNGNFRAPIASLS

-3607 RANQVWNEETAR
+3607 RSNEVWSEEKAR
-3619 PFNDGNKL
+3619 PFNDGKKL

-3654 TDYITMRNWLI
+3654 KDYVTMRNWLV
-3665 EHNVIG
+3665 EHKVIG
-3671 NNSKPYGIGYR
+3671 GESKPYGIGYR

-3735 PETNERYTWNND
+3735 PETNERYTWNNN
-3747 AKSYTEQTEGAL
+3747 AKSYVEQTEGAL

-3857 ANKYNL
+3857 ASKYNL

-3928 PALKEYANRKIMNEG
+3928 PALKEYADRKIMNEG

-3954 IFSDIKQKYWDMLNR
+3954 IFSDIKQKYWDMLNK
-3969 FPLSDTYKKNIE
+3969 FPISDAHRKQIE
-3981 QLVQNGSVDAFNQSK
+3981 DLVQKGSIEAFNQSK

-4001 ESFRSNDITPQDIVQ
+4001 DAFRSGDVTPTNIVQ

-4023 YQDLASD
+4023 YQDLMSD

-4063 TFIEDNKEKFFT
+4063 TFIEDNKDKFYT
-4075 DAVDTNGLDV
+4075 DKQDTNGLDL

-4131 GNYIPT
+4131 GEYVPT
-4137 NNGKSVLFKY
+4137 NNGKSMLFKY

-4159 SNKIESIIRA
+4159 SNKVESIIRA
-4169 KVVANSTNLMLT
+4169 KVIANNTELMLT
-4181 DSDINDILFG
+4181 DEEISDMLFG
-4191 KDSIARRL
+4191 SESIARKL
-4199 NSIKNYIR
+4199 NNIKNYIR
-4207 VNKDDINLMTF
+4207 TNKDDINLMSF
-4218 VDESG
+4218 VDEQG
-4223 NITNEL
+4223 NITNTL

-4237 SNNKRNIS
+4237 SNNKKNIS

-4272 TSEDAVIR
+4272 TSEDNIVR

-4325 NKLNYGDTSVINSN
+4325 NKLNYGDTTVINSN
-4339 NTSNQIDSIYL
+4339 NSSDQIDQIYL

-4369 VRRDDEGGE
+4369 VRRNDDGGE
-4378 RVSNVIN
+4378 SVSNVIN

-4390 SKTRVNVNTVI
+4390 NKSRVNVNTVI
-4401 SVKGDY
+4401 SIKGDY
-4407 DISRN
+4407 DLSRN
-4412 YKFFKIVGAGNNI
+4412 HKFFKIVGLGNNI

-4454 YDAGSNSIYE
+4454 FDAGSNSIYE
-4464 LYKEGD
+4464 LYKDGN
-4470 QPSAFDANNF
+4470 QPSAFDTNNF
-4480 TDKMLNQI
+4480 TDKMLDQVNGAYE
-4488 NDVFNLIDKRVQLL
+4488 LADKRAKLL
-4502 RGKEPI
+4502 NGKDSV
-4508 VFVKDDSYRSIDY
+4508 VFVKDGSYHSVDY
-4521 SNYDNIEEKASIELD
+4521 SNYDSIEHNASIELD
-4536 QTDNYTDQEIQDSNT
+4536 QADNYTEQSIQDSST
-4551 QEQEITS
+4551 QETEIQAQETITP
-4558 SEAISTE
+4558 E
-4565 EFIDNSSDPSEI
+4565 EFVDSTTDPSEI
-4577 DNINHIDDTLLAD
+4577 DNINHIDDTLLSD
-4590 LDGMETDSGIEFEDL
+4590 LDGMESDSGIEFEDL
-4605 TPEPETVDVTELIT
+4605 TPEPEAVDVTELIT

-4625 ETPIDDIVEIDE
+4625 ETPIDDITQIDE
-4637 GTMNNLKKNGKKR
+4637 GTISNLKKNGKKR
-4650 KEECK
+4650 KKECK

>member
-108 ENGNDSSYINQAVNI
+108 ENGNDSSYIDQAVNI
-123 NVRDALSINVQ
+123 NVRDALSINVK

-305 IIPLGITYDPDE
+305 IVPLGITYDPDE

-356 GATMATAHLVK
+356 GATMAIAHLVK
-367 WGGRASK
+367 WGGRVSK

-415 DRFDINKVMKDYEF
+415 DKFDINKVMKDYEF
-429 GLEARGYDVSSMDDL
+429 GLESRGYDVSSMDDL

-452 YDIQTSDQD
+452 YNIQTSDQN

-498 KVVNNAIGAKAI
+498 KVVNNTIGAKAI
-510 AKGIGTAAM
+510 ANGIGTAAM
-519 TNARTRKLIE
+519 KNARTRKLIE
-529 AVKNRTNKI
+529 AVKDRTNKI
-538 ADRVFDN
+538 ADKVFDN

-596 IESPYS
+596 TESPYS

-630 NTDDQLRKAMGIGSF
+630 NTDDQLRKAMSIGSF
-645 VGALMG
+645 IGALMG

-671 IQELSARGLDRVDR
+671 IQELSARNLDRVDR

-724 IDEDVETSRIVYGI
+724 IDEDIETSRIVYGI

-765 QNHVELINSFNE
+765 QNHVELINGFNE
-777 ASELADLSDKKVTE
+777 ASELSDLSDKKVTE

-814 SYTNGLAEDQT
+814 SYTNGLAEGQT

-887 KRQREVKD
+887 KRQREIKD
-895 SLSKLDNI
+895 SLSKLDNT

-1001 YNHKINQSWNDIE
+1001 YNHKINQSWSDIE

-1058 NQPVSTE
+1058 SQPVSTE

-1073 EPDNNQGSDTKET
+1073 EPDNNQGDDTKET
-1086 SQESARTVDNISDD
+1086 SQESAHTVDSISDD
-1100 ADRNSV
+1100 TDRNSV
-1106 NTPVDEIATGS
+1106 NTPVDEIATNS

-1144 VSDKEYIEDNDV
+1144 VSDKEYVEDNDV
-1156 IEIAQGSANDQDRAA
+1156 TEITQSSANDQDRAA

-1208 MASTETITNTEEEVQ
+1208 VTSTENITTAEEEVQ
-1223 SEQPTHTTKRQEPIS
+1223 PEQPAQATKREEPIS
-1238 PKQINPIVNLTPE
+1238 PKQINPTINLTPE
-1251 SFDGAT
+1251 SFDGST

-1262 IPLETQDDVIYTDG
+1262 IPLETQDDIIYTDG

-1376 AAKLAIPGWLSKQKA
+1376 ASKLAIPGWLSKQKA
-1391 YYIVTDS
+1391 YYIVTDN
-1398 KETRKFERDAADRM
+1398 KETRKSERDAADRM

-1487 LPQVAPK
+1487 LLQVAPK

-1538 TDQILNG
+1538 SNQILNG

-1668 ILVNHGPGTVAVG
+1668 ILVNYGPGTVTVG

-1751 WNTDKEAMMN
+1751 WNTDKEAMMD
-1761 PISDNIVNAAIEY
+1761 PISDNIVNAAIDY
-1774 MNRYN
+1774 MNKYN

-1797 LNLTRDTDGKVIR
+1797 LNLTRGADGKVVR
-1810 KDGTPILMSWMI
+1810 NGNTPILMSWMI
-1822 NHQVLKTDVGDRA
+1822 NHQVLKTDVGDRT

-1843 DDAAVAETANISKPE
+1843 DDAAVAETAEVSNIEQVKQS
-1858 PTNSTK
+1858 TNE
-1864 RKVGN
+1864 KV
-1869 KEQKKEDVP
+1869 KQV
-1878 EESTKLKSQDY
+1878 TATV
-1889 EPKELPK
+1889 EPKYEQPRQPSD
-1896 EIATEKDR
+1896 EIATEE
-1904 VQRSKL
+1904 SK
-1910 LNKQDVIDVLNTEH
+1910 KTA
-1924 LLIRVRVKN
+1924 
-1933 STIEYVDI
+1933 TIE
-1941 FFDERKDRWDILPR
+1941 LP
-1955 INYNVEG
+1955 
-1962 AEEIYPTQ
+1962 Q
-1970 EQIKSVLDRFIPY
+1970 
-1983 DLQQYY
+1983 
-1989 TSGQYKQDHA
+1989 
-1999 KLIQYQED
+1999 
-2007 LANQGKN
+2007 
-2014 LEERIQL
+2014 
-2021 LWETNVGVD
+2021 
-2030 ATLRDRWGI
+2030 
-2039 YSFNEYTGETNFVP
+2039 
-2053 NTRETATTELLK
+2053 

-2119 RGEGSL
+2119 RGEGIL
-2125 DIVAAKKWLHDTL
+2125 DIAAAKKWLHDTL

-2176 ARVVLSTKGGA
+2176 ARIVLSTKGGA

-2257 FKAMWDL
+2257 FKAIWDL
-2264 VVAFAGKELSLQNQ
+2264 VMAFAGKELSLQNQ

-2292 LDQDTLEEFNKKY
+2292 LDQDTLDEFNKKY

-2353 EDIQNLKLDDVFDN
+2353 DDIQNLKLDDVFDN

-2411 AIEREEAEIAEKE
+2411 AIEREESEIAEKE

-2462 SRFATDENG
+2462 SKFVTDENG

-2493 TWNRILD
+2493 TWNKILD

-2665 KERLLNLLNTIGIPF
+2665 KERLLNLLNAIGIPF

-2943 DSKEY
+2943 DSKED

-2962 EIGKDGKMAPGG
+2962 KIGKDGKMAPGG

-3030 SMNTLLIDKVDKE
+3030 SMNTLLLDKVDKE
-3043 IEQAIKLGVISRD
+3043 IKQAIKLGVISRD

-3069 SVLEDQENSNPFAF
+3069 SVLEDQENSNPFVF

-3243 EDIKFI
+3243 EDVKFI

-3309 QNVLGNPELYAKAL
+3309 QDVLGNPELYAKAL

-3336 DHFDEVSNI
+3336 DHFDEVSDI

-3399 LKVYKDNRNTQLNT
+3399 LKVYKDNRNTQLNI

-3474 VVDNRHYGHNKGQN
+3474 VVDDRHYGHNKGQN

-3607 RANQVWNEETAR
+3607 RANQVWNEETAG
-3619 PFNDGNKL
+3619 PFNDGKKL

-3654 TDYITMRNWLI
+3654 TDYITMRSWLI

-3729 ATYAYD
+3729 ATYSYD

-3969 FPLSDTYKKNIE
+3969 FPLSDTYKKQIE

-4075 DAVDTNGLDV
+4075 DTVDTNGLDV

-4131 GNYIPT
+4131 GNYTPT
-4137 NNGKSVLFKY
+4137 NNGKSILFKY

-4159 SNKIESIIRA
+4159 SNKVESIIRA
-4169 KVVANSTNLMLT
+4169 KVTANNTDLMLT
-4181 DSDINDILFG
+4181 DSDINSILFG

-4207 VNKDDINLMTF
+4207 VNKDNVNLITF

-4272 TSEDAVIR
+4272 TSEDNIVR

-4325 NKLNYGDTSVINSN
+4325 NKLNYGDTTVINSN
-4339 NTSNQIDSIYL
+4339 NSSDQIDQIYL

-4369 VRRDDEGGE
+4369 VRRNDDGGE
-4378 RVSNVIN
+4378 SVSNVIN

-4390 SKTRVNVNTVI
+4390 NKSRVNVNTVI
-4401 SVKGDY
+4401 SIKGDY
-4407 DISRN
+4407 DLSRN
-4412 YKFFKIVGAGNNI
+4412 HKFFKIVGLGNNI

-4454 YDAGSNSIYE
+4454 FDAGSNSIYE
-4464 LYKEGD
+4464 LYKDGN
-4470 QPSAFDANNF
+4470 QPSAFDTNNF
-4480 TDKMLNQI
+4480 TDKMLDQVNGAYE
-4488 NDVFNLIDKRVQLL
+4488 LADKRAKLL
-4502 RGKEPI
+4502 NGKDSV
-4508 VFVKDDSYRSIDY
+4508 VFVKDGSYHSVDY
-4521 SNYDNIEEKASIELD
+4521 SNYDSIEHNASIELD
-4536 QTDNYTDQEIQDSNT
+4536 QADNYTEQSIQDSST
-4551 QEQEITS
+4551 QETEIQAQETITP
-4558 SEAISTE
+4558 E
-4565 EFIDNSSDPSEI
+4565 EFVDSTTDPSEI
-4577 DNINHIDDTLLAD
+4577 DNINHIDDTLLSD
-4590 LDGMETDSGIEFEDL
+4590 LDGMESDSGIEFEDL
-4605 TPEPETVDVTELIT
+4605 TPEPEAVDVTELIT

-4625 ETPIDDIVEIDE
+4625 ETPIDDITQIDE
-4637 GTMNNLKKNGKKR
+4637 GTISNLKKNGKKR
-4650 KEECK
+4650 KKECK

>member
-54 NYNIQDYDTSLE
+54 NYNIQDYDTSF
-66 ESEITEKQ
+66 Q
-74 EQSTK
+74 EQPTYTEDANK

-90 ASDLSKAVIGL
+90 ASDLSKAIIGL
-101 FTDNYKG
+101 FSDDYKG
-108 ENGNDSSYINQAVNI
+108 ENGDDSNYIEQAVNI

-144 GKWIPEIEIAKRY
+144 GKWIPEIEVAKRY

-168 VDGPDY
+168 IDGPDY

-199 DIFYGQAIEP
+199 DIFYGQAVEP

-305 IIPLGITYDPDE
+305 IVPLGITYDPDE

-415 DRFDINKVMKDYEF
+415 DKFDINKVMKDYEF
-429 GLEARGYDVSSMDDL
+429 GLESRGYDVSSMDDL

-452 YDIQTSDQD
+452 YNIQTSDQN

-498 KVVNNAIGAKAI
+498 KVVNNTIGAKAI
-510 AKGIGTAAM
+510 ANGIGTAAM
-519 TNARTRKLIE
+519 KNARTRKLIE
-529 AVKNRTNKI
+529 AVKDRTNKI
-538 ADRVFDN
+538 ADKVFDN

-596 IESPYS
+596 TESPYS

-630 NTDDQLRKAMGIGSF
+630 NTDDQLRKAMSIGSF
-645 VGALMG
+645 IGALMG

-671 IQELSARGLDRVDR
+671 IQELSARNLDRVDR

-724 IDEDVETSRIVYGI
+724 IDEDIETSCIVYGI

-765 QNHVELINSFNE
+765 QNHVELINGFNE
-777 ASELADLSDKKVTE
+777 ASELSDLSDKKVTE

-814 SYTNGLAEDQT
+814 SYTNGLAEGQT

-887 KRQREVKD
+887 KRQREIKD
-895 SLSKLDNI
+895 SLSKLDNT

-1001 YNHKINQSWNDIE
+1001 YNHKINQSWSDIE

-1058 NQPVSTE
+1058 SQPVSTE

-1073 EPDNNQGSDTKET
+1073 EPDNNQGDDTKET
-1086 SQESARTVDNISDD
+1086 SQESAHTVDSISDD
-1100 ADRNSV
+1100 TDRGSV
-1106 NTPVDEIATGS
+1106 NTPVDEIATNS

-1144 VSDKEYIEDNDV
+1144 VSDKEYVEDNDV
-1156 IEIAQGSANDQDRAA
+1156 TEITQSSANDQDRAA

-1208 MASTETITNTEEEVQ
+1208 VTSTENITTAEEEVQ
-1223 SEQPTHTTKRQEPIS
+1223 PEQPAQAPKREEPIS
-1238 PKQINPIVNLTPE
+1238 PKQINPTINLTPE
-1251 SFDGAT
+1251 SFDGST
-1257 DETVE
+1257 DEIVE
-1262 IPLETQDDVIYTDG
+1262 VPLETQDDIIYTDG

-1376 AAKLAIPGWLSKQKA
+1376 ASKLAIPGWLSKQKA
-1391 YYIVTDS
+1391 YYIVTDN
-1398 KETRKFERDAADRM
+1398 KETRKSERDAADRM

-1668 ILVNHGPGTVAVG
+1668 ILVNYGPSTVAVG

-1691 VRKTLHYY
+1691 IRKTFHYY

-1706 LMYASRTPDG
+1706 LMYASRTPEG
-1716 SYVLKYLKIK
+1716 SYMLKYLKIK
-1726 NTNGKIVFTD
+1726 NTNGKVVFTD

-1751 WNTDKEAMMN
+1751 WNTDKEAMMD
-1761 PISDNIVNAAIEY
+1761 PISDNIVNAAIDY
-1774 MNRYN
+1774 MNKYN

-1797 LNLTRDTDGKVIR
+1797 LNLTRGTDGKVVR
-1810 KDGTPILMSWMI
+1810 NGNTPILMSWMI

-1843 DDAAVAETANISKPE
+1843 DDAAVAETAEVSNIEQVKQS
-1858 PTNSTK
+1858 TNE
-1864 RKVGN
+1864 KV
-1869 KEQKKEDVP
+1869 KQV
-1878 EESTKLKSQDY
+1878 TATV
-1889 EPKELPK
+1889 EPKYEQPRQPSDK
-1896 EIATEKDR
+1896 IATEE
-1904 VQRSKL
+1904 SK
-1910 LNKQDVIDVLNTEH
+1910 KTT
-1924 LLIRVRVKN
+1924 
-1933 STIEYVDI
+1933 TIE
-1941 FFDERKDRWDILPR
+1941 LP
-1955 INYNVEG
+1955 
-1962 AEEIYPTQ
+1962 Q
-1970 EQIKSVLDRFIPY
+1970 
-1983 DLQQYY
+1983 
-1989 TSGQYKQDHA
+1989 
-1999 KLIQYQED
+1999 
-2007 LANQGKN
+2007 
-2014 LEERIQL
+2014 
-2021 LWETNVGVD
+2021 
-2030 ATLRDRWGI
+2030 
-2039 YSFNEYTGETNFVP
+2039 
-2053 NTRETATTELLK
+2053 

-2119 RGEGSL
+2119 RGEGTL
-2125 DIVAAKKWLHDTL
+2125 DIAAAKKWLHDTL

-2176 ARVVLSTKGGA
+2176 ARIVLSTKGGA

-2257 FKAMWDL
+2257 FKAIWDL
-2264 VVAFAGKELSLQNQ
+2264 VIAFAGKELSLQNQ

-2353 EDIQNLKLDDVFDN
+2353 DDIQNLKLDDVFDN

-2379 NESKKQMVHDVLSNK
+2379 NESKKQMVYDVLSNK

-2411 AIEREEAEIAEKE
+2411 AIEREESEIAEKE

-2462 SRFATDENG
+2462 SKFATDENG

-2493 TWNRILD
+2493 TWNKILD

-2665 KERLLNLLNTIGIPF
+2665 KERLLNLLNAIGIPF

-2816 SANSLIVKALTS
+2816 SANSLIVKTLTS

-2868 VHQGRLILPTMSDKK
+2868 VHQGRLILPIMSDKK

-2943 DSKEY
+2943 DSKED

-2962 EIGKDGKMAPGG
+2962 KIGKDGKMAPGG

-3030 SMNTLLIDKVDKE
+3030 SMNTLLLDKVDKE
-3043 IEQAIKLGVISRD
+3043 IKQAIKLGVISRD

-3144 QRDVDKIKRLSSVLS
+3144 QRDVDKFKRLSSVLS

-3336 DHFDEVSNI
+3336 DHFDEVSDI

-3399 LKVYKDNRNTQLNT
+3399 LKVYKDNRNTQLNI

-3474 VVDNRHYGHNKGQN
+3474 VVDDRHYGHNKGQN

-3572 TRNWIESKIISLIN
+3572 IRNWIESKIISLIN

-3607 RANQVWNEETAR
+3607 RANQVWDEETAR
-3619 PFNDGNKL
+3619 PFNDGKKL

-3654 TDYITMRNWLI
+3654 TDYITMRSWLI

-3894 PYIIV
+3894 PYIIA

-4075 DAVDTNGLDV
+4075 DTVDTNGLDI

-4095 LIYAMDLSNSILR
+4095 LIYVMDLSNSILR

-4131 GNYIPT
+4131 GNYVPT
-4137 NNGKSVLFKY
+4137 NNGKSILFKY

-4181 DSDINDILFG
+4181 DSDINDVLFG

-4272 TSEDAVIR
+4272 TSEDNVIK

-4339 NTSNQIDSIYL
+4339 NTSDQVDSIYL
-4350 NLVRN
+4350 SLVRN

-4412 YKFFKIVGAGNNI
+4412 YKFFKIVGTGNNI

-4470 QPSAFDANNF
+4470 QPSAFDTNNF
-4480 TDKMLNQI
+4480 TDKILDQI
-4488 NDVFNLIDKRVQLL
+4488 NNVFNLIDKRVQLL

-4521 SNYDNIEEKASIELD
+4521 SNYDNIEEKASMELD
-4536 QTDNYTDQEIQDSNT
+4536 QTDNYTDQEIQDSSI

-4558 SEAISTE
+4558 SETISPE
-4565 EFIDNSSDPSEI
+4565 EFVDSSSDPSEV
-4577 DNINHIDDTLLAD
+4577 DNINHIDDTLLSD

-4605 TPEPETVDVTELIT
+4605 TPEPEAIDVTELIT

-4625 ETPIDDIVEIDE
+4625 ETPIDDIAEINE
-4637 GTMNNLKKNGKKR
+4637 GTVNNLKKNGKKR

>member
-54 NYNIQDYDTSLE
+54 NHNIQDYDTSLE

-108 ENGNDSSYINQAVNI
+108 ENGNDSSYIDQAVNI

-174 FKVMS
+174 FKAMS

-415 DRFDINKVMKDYEF
+415 DKFDINKVMKDYEF
-429 GLEARGYDVSSMDDL
+429 GLESRGYDVSSMDDL

-452 YDIQTSDQD
+452 YNIQTSDQN

-498 KVVNNAIGAKAI
+498 KVVNNTIGAKAI
-510 AKGIGTAAM
+510 ANGIGTAAM
-519 TNARTRKLIE
+519 KNARTRKLIE
-529 AVKNRTNKI
+529 AVKDRTNKI
-538 ADRVFDN
+538 ADKVFDN

-596 IESPYS
+596 TESPYS

-630 NTDDQLRKAMGIGSF
+630 NTDDQLRKAMSIGSF
-645 VGALMG
+645 IGALMG

-671 IQELSARGLDRVDR
+671 IQELSARNLDRVDR

-724 IDEDVETSRIVYGI
+724 IDEDIETSRIVYGI

-814 SYTNGLAEDQT
+814 KYTNSLAEGQT

-887 KRQREVKD
+887 KRQREIKN
-895 SLSKLDNI
+895 SLSKLDNT

-1001 YNHKINQSWNDIE
+1001 YNHKINQSWSDIE

-1058 NQPVSTE
+1058 SQPVSTE

-1073 EPDNNQGSDTKET
+1073 EPDNNQGDDTKET
-1086 SQESARTVDNISDD
+1086 SQESAHTVDSISDD
-1100 ADRNSV
+1100 TDRGSV
-1106 NTPVDEIATGS
+1106 NTPVDEIATNS

-1144 VSDKEYIEDNDV
+1144 VSDKEYVEDNDV
-1156 IEIAQGSANDQDRAA
+1156 TEITQSSANDQDRAA

-1208 MASTETITNTEEEVQ
+1208 VTSTENITTTEEEVQ
-1223 SEQPTHTTKRQEPIS
+1223 SEQSTYNTKRQEPIS
-1238 PKQINPIVNLTPE
+1238 PKQINPTINLTPE
-1251 SFDGAT
+1251 SFDGST
-1257 DETVE
+1257 DEIVE
-1262 IPLETQDDVIYTDG
+1262 VPLETQDDVIYTDG

-1376 AAKLAIPGWLSKQKA
+1376 ASKLAIPGWLSKQKA
-1391 YYIVTDS
+1391 YYIVTDN
-1398 KETRKFERDAADRM
+1398 KETRKSERDAADRM

-1478 DYFVDKSAT
+1478 NYFVDKSAT

-1538 TDQILNG
+1538 SNQILNG

-1585 IYIIPKVG
+1585 IYIIPKV
-1593 DTPSQRTSAP
+1593 DNTPSQRSSAP

-1655 PISNNPE
+1655 PVSNNPE

-1668 ILVNHGPGTVAVG
+1668 ILVNYGPGTVTVG

-1774 MNRYN
+1774 MNKYN

-1797 LNLTRDTDGKVIR
+1797 LNLTRDTDGKVVR

-1843 DDAAVAETANISKPE
+1843 DDAAVAETAEVSNIEQVKQS
-1858 PTNSTK
+1858 TNE
-1864 RKVGN
+1864 KV
-1869 KEQKKEDVP
+1869 KQV
-1878 EESTKLKSQDY
+1878 TATV
-1889 EPKELPK
+1889 EPKYEQPRQPSD
-1896 EIATEKDR
+1896 EIATEE
-1904 VQRSKL
+1904 SK
-1910 LNKQDVIDVLNTEH
+1910 KTA
-1924 LLIRVRVKN
+1924 
-1933 STIEYVDI
+1933 TIE
-1941 FFDERKDRWDILPR
+1941 LP
-1955 INYNVEG
+1955 
-1962 AEEIYPTQ
+1962 Q
-1970 EQIKSVLDRFIPY
+1970 
-1983 DLQQYY
+1983 
-1989 TSGQYKQDHA
+1989 
-1999 KLIQYQED
+1999 
-2007 LANQGKN
+2007 
-2014 LEERIQL
+2014 
-2021 LWETNVGVD
+2021 
-2030 ATLRDRWGI
+2030 
-2039 YSFNEYTGETNFVP
+2039 
-2053 NTRETATTELLK
+2053 

-2119 RGEGSL
+2119 RGEGTL
-2125 DIVAAKKWLHDTL
+2125 DIAAAKKWLHDTL

-2176 ARVVLSTKGGA
+2176 ARIVLSTKGGA

-2257 FKAMWDL
+2257 FKAIWDL
-2264 VVAFAGKELSLQNQ
+2264 VMVFAGKELSLQNQ

-2353 EDIQNLKLDDVFDN
+2353 DDIQNLKLDDVFDN

-2411 AIEREEAEIAEKE
+2411 AIEREESEIAEKE

-2462 SRFATDENG
+2462 SKFVTDENG

-2493 TWNRILD
+2493 TWNKILD

-2665 KERLLNLLNTIGIPF
+2665 KERLLNLLNAIGIPF

-2928 CNYFLDEYNAIVKYF
+2928 CNYFLDEYNAIVKCF
-2943 DSKEY
+2943 DSKED

-2962 EIGKDGKMAPGG
+2962 KIGKDGKMAPGG

-2986 INGATVS
+2986 INGTTVS

-3043 IEQAIKLGVISRD
+3043 IKQAIKLGVISRD

-3159 TGTNLRTHWGDNDP
+3159 TGINLRTHWGDNDP

-3243 EDIKFI
+3243 DDVKFI

-3309 QNVLGNPELYAKAL
+3309 QDVLGNPELYAKAL

-3336 DHFDEVSNI
+3336 DHFDEVSDI

-3399 LKVYKDNRNTQLNT
+3399 LKVYKDNRNTQLNI

-3474 VVDNRHYGHNKGQN
+3474 VVDDRHYGHNKGQN

-3607 RANQVWNEETAR
+3607 RANQVWDEETAR
-3619 PFNDGNKL
+3619 PFNDGKKL

-3654 TDYITMRNWLI
+3654 TDYITMRSWLI

-3729 ATYAYD
+3729 ATYSYD

-3969 FPLSDTYKKNIE
+3969 FPLSDTYKKQIE
-3981 QLVQNGSVDAFNQSK
+3981 QLVQNGSIDAFNQSK
-3996 LASSL
+3996 LTSSL

-4016 QLLVIKA
+4016 QLLVVKA

-4075 DAVDTNGLDV
+4075 DTVDTNGLDI

-4131 GNYIPT
+4131 GNYVPT
-4137 NNGKSVLFKY
+4137 NNGKSILFKY

-4181 DSDINDILFG
+4181 DSDINDVLFG

-4272 TSEDAVIR
+4272 TSEDNVIK

-4339 NTSNQIDSIYL
+4339 NTSDQVDSIYL
-4350 NLVRN
+4350 SLVRN

-4412 YKFFKIVGAGNNI
+4412 YKFFKIVGTGNNI

-4470 QPSAFDANNF
+4470 QPSAFDTNNF
-4480 TDKMLNQI
+4480 TDKMLDQI
-4488 NDVFNLIDKRVQLL
+4488 NNVFNLIDKRVQLL

-4536 QTDNYTDQEIQDSNT
+4536 QTDNYADQEIQDSNT

-4558 SEAISTE
+4558 SEAISPE

-4577 DNINHIDDTLLAD
+4577 DNINHIDDTLLSD

-4605 TPEPETVDVTELIT
+4605 TPEPEAIDVTELIT

-4625 ETPIDDIVEIDE
+4625 ETPIDNITEINE
-4637 GTMNNLKKNGKKR
+4637 GTVNNLKKNGKKR

>member
-108 ENGNDSSYINQAVNI
+108 ENGNDSSYIDQAVNI

-260 LSNKLDRLNKNLED
+260 LSNNLDRLNKNLED

-415 DRFDINKVMKDYEF
+415 DKFDINKVMKDYEF
-429 GLEARGYDVSSMDDL
+429 GLESRGYDVSSMDDL

-452 YDIQTSDQD
+452 YNIQTSDQN

-498 KVVNNAIGAKAI
+498 KVVNNTIGAKAI
-510 AKGIGTAAM
+510 ANGIGTAAM
-519 TNARTRKLIE
+519 KNARTRKLLE
-529 AVKNRTNKI
+529 AVKDRTNKI
-538 ADRVFDN
+538 ADKVFDN

-557 SIANFT
+557 SIANFI

-596 IESPYS
+596 TESPYS

-630 NTDDQLRKAMGIGSF
+630 NTDDQLRKAMSIGSF
-645 VGALMG
+645 IGALMG

-671 IQELSARGLDRVDR
+671 IQELSARNLDRVDR

-724 IDEDVETSRIVYGI
+724 IDEDIETSRIVYGI

-765 QNHVELINSFNE
+765 QNHVELINGFNE
-777 ASELADLSDKKVTE
+777 ASELSDLSDKKVTE

-814 SYTNGLAEDQT
+814 SYTNGLAEGQT

-840 VTRATSRVLDRLNK
+840 VTRATGRVLDRLNK

-887 KRQREVKD
+887 KRQREIKD
-895 SLSKLDNI
+895 SLSKLDNT

-1001 YNHKINQSWNDIE
+1001 YNHKINQSWSDIE

-1058 NQPVSTE
+1058 SQPVSTE

-1073 EPDNNQGSDTKET
+1073 EPDNNQGDDTKET
-1086 SQESARTVDNISDD
+1086 SQESAHTVDNISDD

-1144 VSDKEYIEDNDV
+1144 VSDKEYVEDNDV
-1156 IEIAQGSANDQDRAA
+1156 TEITQSSANDQDRAA

-1208 MASTETITNTEEEVQ
+1208 VTSTENITTAEEEVQ
-1223 SEQPTHTTKRQEPIS
+1223 PEQPAQAPKREEPIS
-1238 PKQINPIVNLTPE
+1238 PKQINPTINLTPE
-1251 SFDGAT
+1251 SFDGST

-1262 IPLETQDDVIYTDG
+1262 IPLETQDDIIYTDG

-1376 AAKLAIPGWLSKQKA
+1376 AAKLATPGWLSKQKA

-1478 DYFVDKSAT
+1478 NYFVDKSAT

-1538 TDQILNG
+1538 SNQILNG

-1691 VRKTLHYY
+1691 IRKTFHYY

-1706 LMYASRTPDG
+1706 LMYASRTPEG
-1716 SYVLKYLKIK
+1716 SYMLKYLKIK
-1726 NTNGKIVFTD
+1726 NINGKVVFTD

-1761 PISDNIVNAAIEY
+1761 PISDNIVNAAIDY
-1774 MNRYN
+1774 MNKYN
-1779 TDYYRVLNCDELV
+1779 TNYYRVLNCDELV

-1797 LNLTRDTDGKVIR
+1797 LNLTRGADGKVVR
-1810 KDGTPILMSWMI
+1810 NGNTPILMSWMI

-1843 DDAAVAETANISKPE
+1843 DDAAVAETAEVSNIEQVKQS
-1858 PTNSTK
+1858 TNE
-1864 RKVGN
+1864 KV
-1869 KEQKKEDVP
+1869 KQV
-1878 EESTKLKSQDY
+1878 TATV
-1889 EPKELPK
+1889 EPKYEQPRQPSDK
-1896 EIATEKDR
+1896 IATEE
-1904 VQRSKL
+1904 SK
-1910 LNKQDVIDVLNTEH
+1910 KTT
-1924 LLIRVRVKN
+1924 
-1933 STIEYVDI
+1933 TIE
-1941 FFDERKDRWDILPR
+1941 LP
-1955 INYNVEG
+1955 
-1962 AEEIYPTQ
+1962 Q
-1970 EQIKSVLDRFIPY
+1970 
-1983 DLQQYY
+1983 
-1989 TSGQYKQDHA
+1989 
-1999 KLIQYQED
+1999 
-2007 LANQGKN
+2007 
-2014 LEERIQL
+2014 
-2021 LWETNVGVD
+2021 
-2030 ATLRDRWGI
+2030 
-2039 YSFNEYTGETNFVP
+2039 
-2053 NTRETATTELLK
+2053 

-2119 RGEGSL
+2119 RGEGTL
-2125 DIVAAKKWLHDTL
+2125 DIAAAKKWLHDTL

-2176 ARVVLSTKGGA
+2176 ARIVLSTKGGA

-2264 VVAFAGKELSLQNQ
+2264 VMAFAGKELSLQNQ

-2353 EDIQNLKLDDVFDN
+2353 DDIQNLKLDDVFDN

-2411 AIEREEAEIAEKE
+2411 AIEREESEIAEKE

-2462 SRFATDENG
+2462 SKFVTDENG

-2493 TWNRILD
+2493 TWNKILD

-2665 KERLLNLLNTIGIPF
+2665 KERLLNLLNAIGIPF

-2816 SANSLIVKALTS
+2816 SANSLIVKTLTS

-2943 DSKEY
+2943 DSKED

-2962 EIGKDGKMAPGG
+2962 KIGKDGKMAPGG

-3243 EDIKFI
+3243 EDVKFI

-3309 QNVLGNPELYAKAL
+3309 QDVLGNPELYAKAL

-3336 DHFDEVSNI
+3336 DHFDEVSDI

-3399 LKVYKDNRNTQLNT
+3399 LKVYKDNRNTQLNI

-3474 VVDNRHYGHNKGQN
+3474 VVDDRHYSHNKGQN

-3619 PFNDGNKL
+3619 PFNDGKKL

-3654 TDYITMRNWLI
+3654 TDYITMRSWLI

-3735 PETNERYTWNND
+3735 PETNERYTWNNN
-3747 AKSYTEQTEGAL
+3747 AKSYVEQTEGAL

-3888 VDVAKD
+3888 VDVARD

-4075 DAVDTNGLDV
+4075 DTVDTNGLDV

-4131 GNYIPT
+4131 GNYVPT
-4137 NNGKSVLFKY
+4137 NNGKSILFKY

-4181 DSDINDILFG
+4181 DSDINDVLFG

-4272 TSEDAVIR
+4272 TSEDNVIK

-4339 NTSNQIDSIYL
+4339 NTSDQIDSIYL
-4350 NLVRN
+4350 SLVRN

-4412 YKFFKIVGAGNNI
+4412 YKFFKIVGTGNNI

-4470 QPSAFDANNF
+4470 QPSAFDTNNF
-4480 TDKMLNQI
+4480 TDKMLDQI
-4488 NDVFNLIDKRVQLL
+4488 NNVFNLIDKRVQLL

-4536 QTDNYTDQEIQDSNT
+4536 QADNYTDQEIQDSST

-4558 SEAISTE
+4558 SETISPE

>member
-54 NYNIQDYDTSLE
+54 NYNIQDYDTSF
-66 ESEITEKQ
+66 Q
-74 EQSTK
+74 EQPTYTEDANK

-90 ASDLSKAVIGL
+90 ASDLSKAIIGL
-101 FTDNYKG
+101 FSDDYKG
-108 ENGNDSSYINQAVNI
+108 ENGDDSNYIEQAVNI

-144 GKWIPEIEIAKRY
+144 GKWIPEIEVAKRY

-168 VDGPDY
+168 IDGPDY

-199 DIFYGQAIEP
+199 DIFYGQAVEP

-305 IIPLGITYDPDE
+305 IVPLGITYDPDE

-415 DRFDINKVMKDYEF
+415 DKFDINKVMKDYEF
-429 GLEARGYDVSSMDDL
+429 GLESRGYDVSSMDDL

-452 YDIQTSDQD
+452 YNIQTSDQN

-498 KVVNNAIGAKAI
+498 KIVNNTIGAKAI

-519 TNARTRKLIE
+519 KNARTRKLIE
-529 AVKNRTNKI
+529 AAKNRTNKI

-596 IESPYS
+596 VESPYS
-602 FLDGIIQS
+602 FLDGVIQS

-724 IDEDVETSRIVYGI
+724 IDEDIETSRIVYGI

-748 KELGINRKSGK
+748 KELRINRKSGK

-765 QNHVELINSFNE
+765 QNHVELINSFDE
-777 ASELADLSDKKVTE
+777 ASELSDLSDKKVTE

-814 SYTNGLAEDQT
+814 SYTNGLAEGQT

-887 KRQREVKD
+887 KRQREIKD
-895 SLSKLDNI
+895 SLSKLDNT

-1001 YNHKINQSWNDIE
+1001 YNHKINQSWSDIE

-1058 NQPVSTE
+1058 SQPVSTE

-1073 EPDNNQGSDTKET
+1073 EPDNNQGDDTKET
-1086 SQESARTVDNISDD
+1086 SQESAHTVDSISDD
-1100 ADRNSV
+1100 TDRGSV
-1106 NTPVDEIATGS
+1106 NTPVDEIATNS

-1144 VSDKEYIEDNDV
+1144 VSDKEYVEDNDV
-1156 IEIAQGSANDQDRAA
+1156 TEITQSSANDQDRAA

-1223 SEQPTHTTKRQEPIS
+1223 SEQSTYNTKRQEPIS
-1238 PKQINPIVNLTPE
+1238 PKQINPTINLTPE
-1251 SFDGAT
+1251 SFDGST
-1257 DETVE
+1257 DEIVE
-1262 IPLETQDDVIYTDG
+1262 VPLETQDDIIYTDG

-1376 AAKLAIPGWLSKQKA
+1376 ASKLAIPGWLSKQKA
-1391 YYIVTDS
+1391 YYIVS
-1398 KETRKFERDAADRM
+1398 ERDAADRM

-1538 TDQILNG
+1538 SNQILNG

-1668 ILVNHGPGTVAVG
+1668 ILVNYGPSTVAVG

-1691 VRKTLHYY
+1691 IRKTFHYY

-1706 LMYASRTPDG
+1706 LMYASRTPEG
-1716 SYVLKYLKIK
+1716 SYMLKYLKIK
-1726 NTNGKIVFTD
+1726 NTNGKVVFTD

-1751 WNTDKEAMMN
+1751 WNTDKEAMMD
-1761 PISDNIVNAAIEY
+1761 PISDNIVNAAIDY
-1774 MNRYN
+1774 MNKYN

-1797 LNLTRDTDGKVIR
+1797 LNLTRGTDGKVVR
-1810 KDGTPILMSWMI
+1810 NGNTPILMSWMI

-1843 DDAAVAETANISKPE
+1843 DDAAVAETAEVSNIEQVKQS
-1858 PTNSTK
+1858 TNE
-1864 RKVGN
+1864 KV
-1869 KEQKKEDVP
+1869 KQV
-1878 EESTKLKSQDY
+1878 TATV
-1889 EPKELPK
+1889 EPKYEQPRQPSDK
-1896 EIATEKDR
+1896 IATEE
-1904 VQRSKL
+1904 SK
-1910 LNKQDVIDVLNTEH
+1910 KTT
-1924 LLIRVRVKN
+1924 
-1933 STIEYVDI
+1933 TIE
-1941 FFDERKDRWDILPR
+1941 LP
-1955 INYNVEG
+1955 
-1962 AEEIYPTQ
+1962 Q
-1970 EQIKSVLDRFIPY
+1970 
-1983 DLQQYY
+1983 
-1989 TSGQYKQDHA
+1989 
-1999 KLIQYQED
+1999 
-2007 LANQGKN
+2007 
-2014 LEERIQL
+2014 
-2021 LWETNVGVD
+2021 
-2030 ATLRDRWGI
+2030 
-2039 YSFNEYTGETNFVP
+2039 
-2053 NTRETATTELLK
+2053 

-2119 RGEGSL
+2119 RGEGTL
-2125 DIVAAKKWLHDTL
+2125 DIAAAKKWLHDTL

-2176 ARVVLSTKGGA
+2176 ARIVLSTKGGA

-2198 SLLLLTPAQR
+2198 SLLLLTPTQR

-2264 VVAFAGKELSLQNQ
+2264 VMAFAGKELSLQNQ

-2353 EDIQNLKLDDVFDN
+2353 DDIQNLKLDDVFDN

-2665 KERLLNLLNTIGIPF
+2665 KERLLNLLNAIGIPF

-2816 SANSLIVKALTS
+2816 SANSLIVKTLTS

-2943 DSKEY
+2943 DSKED

-2962 EIGKDGKMAPGG
+2962 KIGKDGKMAPGG

-3069 SVLEDQENSNPFAF
+3069 SVLEDQENANPFAF

-3243 EDIKFI
+3243 EDVKFI

-3399 LKVYKDNRNTQLNT
+3399 LKVYKDNRNTQLNI

-3474 VVDNRHYGHNKGQN
+3474 VVDDRHYGHNKGQN

-3607 RANQVWNEETAR
+3607 KGKNVDSYSNISLLNQNIDDLQLSVRTNKLLKAKGINTIEDIIKYGEQQLKHYLSDKQFTEILDLFSSLNIDFNTKKEFKYRA
-3619 PFNDGNKL
+3619 FNDGNKL

-3654 TDYITMRNWLI
+3654 TDYTTMRDWLI
-3665 EHNVIG
+3665 KHNVIG
-3671 NNSKPYGIGYR
+3671 SNAKPYGIGYR

-3729 ATYAYD
+3729 ATYSYD

-3808 PMYELMPSFQESR
+3808 TMYELMPSFQESR

-4075 DAVDTNGLDV
+4075 DTVDTNGLDV

-4131 GNYIPT
+4131 GNYVPT
-4137 NNGKSVLFKY
+4137 NNGKSILFKY

-4272 TSEDAVIR
+4272 TSEDNVIK

-4339 NTSNQIDSIYL
+4339 NTSDQVDSIYL
-4350 NLVRN
+4350 SLVRN

-4412 YKFFKIVGAGNNI
+4412 YKFFKIVGTGNNI

-4470 QPSAFDANNF
+4470 QPSAFDTNNF
-4480 TDKMLNQI
+4480 TDKMLDQI
-4488 NDVFNLIDKRVQLL
+4488 NNVFNLIDKRVQLL

-4508 VFVKDDSYRSIDY
+4508 VFVKDDSYHSVDY

-4536 QTDNYTDQEIQDSNT
+4536 QADNYTDQEIQDSST

-4558 SEAISTE
+4558 SETISPE

>member
-108 ENGNDSSYINQAVNI
+108 ENGNDSSYIDQAVNI

-157 LEQKTLLGELS
+157 LEQRTLLGELS

-305 IIPLGITYDPDE
+305 IVPLGITYDPDE

-415 DRFDINKVMKDYEF
+415 DKFDINKVMKDYEF
-429 GLEARGYDVSSMDDL
+429 GLESRGYDVSSMDDL

-452 YDIQTSDQD
+452 YNIQTSDQN

-498 KVVNNAIGAKAI
+498 KVVNNTIGAKAI
-510 AKGIGTAAM
+510 ANGIGTAAM
-519 TNARTRKLIE
+519 KNARTRKLIE
-529 AVKNRTNKI
+529 AVKDRTNKI
-538 ADRVFDN
+538 ADKVFDN

-596 IESPYS
+596 TESPYS

-630 NTDDQLRKAMGIGSF
+630 NTDDQLRKAMSIGSF
-645 VGALMG
+645 IGALMG

-671 IQELSARGLDRVDR
+671 IQELSARNLDRVDR

-724 IDEDVETSRIVYGI
+724 IDEDIETSRIVYGI

-765 QNHVELINSFNE
+765 QNHVELINGFNE
-777 ASELADLSDKKVTE
+777 ASELSDLSDKKVTE

-814 SYTNGLAEDQT
+814 SYTNGLAEGQT

-887 KRQREVKD
+887 KRQREIKD
-895 SLSKLDNI
+895 SLSKLDNT

-1001 YNHKINQSWNDIE
+1001 YNHKINQSWSDIE

-1058 NQPVSTE
+1058 SQPVSTE

-1073 EPDNNQGSDTKET
+1073 EPDNNQGDDTKET
-1086 SQESARTVDNISDD
+1086 SQESAHTVDSISDD
-1100 ADRNSV
+1100 TDRGSV
-1106 NTPVDEIATGS
+1106 NTPVDEIATNS

-1144 VSDKEYIEDNDV
+1144 VSDKEYVEDNDV
-1156 IEIAQGSANDQDRAA
+1156 TEITQSSANDQDRAA

-1208 MASTETITNTEEEVQ
+1208 MTSTESVTTTEEEVQ
-1223 SEQPTHTTKRQEPIS
+1223 SEQSTYNTKRQEPIS
-1238 PKQINPIVNLTPE
+1238 PKQINPTINLTPE
-1251 SFDGAT
+1251 SFDGST
-1257 DETVE
+1257 DEIVE
-1262 IPLETQDDVIYTDG
+1262 VPLETQDDIIYTDG

-1283 EDPSL
+1283 DDPSL

-1357 EANGKPV
+1357 GANGKPV

-1376 AAKLAIPGWLSKQKA
+1376 ASKLAIPGWLSKQKA
-1391 YYIVTDS
+1391 YYIVTDN
-1398 KETRKFERDAADRM
+1398 KETRKSERDAADRM

-1538 TDQILNG
+1538 SNQILNG

-1668 ILVNHGPGTVAVG
+1668 ILVNYGPGTVTVG

-1751 WNTDKEAMMN
+1751 WNTDKEAMMD
-1761 PISDNIVNAAIEY
+1761 PISDNIVNAAIDY
-1774 MNRYN
+1774 MNKYN

-1797 LNLTRDTDGKVIR
+1797 LNLTRGADGKVVR
-1810 KDGTPILMSWMI
+1810 NGNTPILMSWMI

-1843 DDAAVAETANISKPE
+1843 DDAAVAETAEVSNIEQVKQS
-1858 PTNSTK
+1858 TNE
-1864 RKVGN
+1864 KV
-1869 KEQKKEDVP
+1869 KQV
-1878 EESTKLKSQDY
+1878 TATV
-1889 EPKELPK
+1889 EPKYEQPRQPSDK
-1896 EIATEKDR
+1896 IATEE
-1904 VQRSKL
+1904 SK
-1910 LNKQDVIDVLNTEH
+1910 KTT
-1924 LLIRVRVKN
+1924 
-1933 STIEYVDI
+1933 TIE
-1941 FFDERKDRWDILPR
+1941 LP
-1955 INYNVEG
+1955 
-1962 AEEIYPTQ
+1962 Q
-1970 EQIKSVLDRFIPY
+1970 
-1983 DLQQYY
+1983 
-1989 TSGQYKQDHA
+1989 
-1999 KLIQYQED
+1999 
-2007 LANQGKN
+2007 
-2014 LEERIQL
+2014 
-2021 LWETNVGVD
+2021 
-2030 ATLRDRWGI
+2030 
-2039 YSFNEYTGETNFVP
+2039 
-2053 NTRETATTELLK
+2053 

-2119 RGEGSL
+2119 RGEGTL
-2125 DIVAAKKWLHDTL
+2125 DIAAAKKWLHDTL

-2176 ARVVLSTKGGA
+2176 ARIVLSTKGGA

-2198 SLLLLTPAQR
+2198 SLLLLTPTQR

-2264 VVAFAGKELSLQNQ
+2264 VMAFAGKELSLQNQ

-2353 EDIQNLKLDDVFDN
+2353 DDIQNLKLDDVFDN

-2665 KERLLNLLNTIGIPF
+2665 KERLLNLLNAIGIPF

-2816 SANSLIVKALTS
+2816 SANSLIVKTLTS

-2943 DSKEY
+2943 DSKED

-2962 EIGKDGKMAPGG
+2962 KIGKDGKMAPGG

-3030 SMNTLLIDKVDKE
+3030 SMNTLLLDKVDKE
-3043 IEQAIKLGVISRD
+3043 IKQAIKLGVISRD

-3243 EDIKFI
+3243 EDVKFI

-3309 QNVLGNPELYAKAL
+3309 QDVLGNPELYAKAL
-3323 RASIKPLKMMYFG
+3323 IASIKPLKMMYFG
-3336 DHFDEVSNI
+3336 DHFDEVSDI

-3399 LKVYKDNRNTQLNT
+3399 LKVYKDNRNTQLNI

-3474 VVDNRHYGHNKGQN
+3474 VVDDRHYGHNKGQN

-3619 PFNDGNKL
+3619 PFNDGKKL

-3654 TDYITMRNWLI
+3654 TDYITMRSWLI

-3729 ATYAYD
+3729 ATYSYD

-4075 DAVDTNGLDV
+4075 DTVDTNGLDV

-4131 GNYIPT
+4131 GNYVPT
-4137 NNGKSVLFKY
+4137 NNGKSILFKY
-4147 KATSNKEYVGAL
+4147 KATSNKEYVGAI

-4181 DSDINDILFG
+4181 DSDINDVLFG

-4272 TSEDAVIR
+4272 TSEDNVIK

-4339 NTSNQIDSIYL
+4339 NTSDQVDSIYL
-4350 NLVRN
+4350 SLVRN

-4390 SKTRVNVNTVI
+4390 SKARVNVNTVI

-4412 YKFFKIVGAGNNI
+4412 YKFFKIVGTGNNI

-4470 QPSAFDANNF
+4470 QPSAFDTNNF
-4480 TDKMLNQI
+4480 TDKMLDQI
-4488 NDVFNLIDKRVQLL
+4488 NNVFNLIDKRVQLL

-4536 QTDNYTDQEIQDSNT
+4536 QTDNYADQEIQDSNT
-4551 QEQEITS
+4551 QEQ
-4558 SEAISTE
+4558 
-4565 EFIDNSSDPSEI
+4565 DQNLY
-4577 DNINHIDDTLLAD
+4577 LLKN
-4590 LDGMETDSGIEFEDL
+4590 LQTIL
-4605 TPEPETVDVTELIT
+4605 QIHLKQ
-4619 EIIDSV
+4619 II
-4625 ETPIDDIVEIDE
+4625 
-4637 GTMNNLKKNGKKR
+4637 
-4650 KEECK
+4650 

>member
-108 ENGNDSSYINQAVNI
+108 ENGNDSSYIDQAVNI

-144 GKWIPEIEIAKRY
+144 GKWIPEIEVAKRY

-168 VDGPDY
+168 IDGPDY

-199 DIFYGQAIEP
+199 DIFYGQAVEP

-305 IIPLGITYDPDE
+305 IVPLGITYDPDE

-343 THLGS
+343 THLGN

-356 GATMATAHLVK
+356 GATMAIAHLVK

-415 DRFDINKVMKDYEF
+415 DKFDINKVMKDYEF
-429 GLEARGYDVSSMDDL
+429 GLESRGYDVSSMDDL

-452 YDIQTSDQD
+452 YNIQTSDQN

-498 KVVNNAIGAKAI
+498 KIVNNTIGAKAI

-519 TNARTRKLIE
+519 KNARTRKLIE
-529 AVKNRTNKI
+529 AAKNRTNKI
-538 ADRVFDN
+538 ADRVFNN

-596 IESPYS
+596 VESPYS
-602 FLDGIIQS
+602 FLDGVIQS

-657 QINRTRKQIESDLS
+657 QINRTRKQIKSDLS

-724 IDEDVETSRIVYGI
+724 IDEDIETSRIVYGI

-748 KELGINRKSGK
+748 KELRINRKSGK

-765 QNHVELINSFNE
+765 QNHVELINSFDE
-777 ASELADLSDKKVTE
+777 ASELSDLSDKKVTE

-814 SYTNGLAEDQT
+814 SYTNGLAEGQT

-887 KRQREVKD
+887 KRQREIKD
-895 SLSKLDNI
+895 SLSKLDNT

-1001 YNHKINQSWNDIE
+1001 YNHKINQSWSDIE

-1058 NQPVSTE
+1058 SQPVSTE

-1073 EPDNNQGSDTKET
+1073 EPDNNQGDDTKET
-1086 SQESARTVDNISDD
+1086 SQESAHTVDSISDD
-1100 ADRNSV
+1100 TDRGSV
-1106 NTPVDEIATGS
+1106 NTPVDEIATNS

-1144 VSDKEYIEDNDV
+1144 VSDKEYVEDNDV
-1156 IEIAQGSANDQDRAA
+1156 TEITQSSANDQDRAA

-1208 MASTETITNTEEEVQ
+1208 MTSTESVTTTEEEVQ
-1223 SEQPTHTTKRQEPIS
+1223 SEQSTYNTKRQEPIS
-1238 PKQINPIVNLTPE
+1238 PKQINPTINLTPE
-1251 SFDGAT
+1251 SFDGST
-1257 DETVE
+1257 DEIVE
-1262 IPLETQDDVIYTDG
+1262 VPLETQDDIIYTDG

-1376 AAKLAIPGWLSKQKA
+1376 ASKLAIPGWLSKQKA
-1391 YYIVTDS
+1391 YYIVTDN
-1398 KETRKFERDAADRM
+1398 KETRKSERDAADRM

-1538 TDQILNG
+1538 SNQILNG

-1668 ILVNHGPGTVAVG
+1668 ILVNYGPSTVAVG

-1691 VRKTLHYY
+1691 IRKTFHYY

-1706 LMYASRTPDG
+1706 LMYASRTPEG
-1716 SYVLKYLKIK
+1716 SYMLKYLKIK
-1726 NTNGKIVFTD
+1726 NTNGKVVFTD

-1751 WNTDKEAMMN
+1751 WNTDKEAMMD
-1761 PISDNIVNAAIEY
+1761 PISDNIVNAAIDY
-1774 MNRYN
+1774 MNKYN

-1797 LNLTRDTDGKVIR
+1797 LNLTRGTDGKVVR
-1810 KDGTPILMSWMI
+1810 NGNTPILMSWMI

-1843 DDAAVAETANISKPE
+1843 DDAAVAETAEVSNIEQVKQSTNEKVKQVTATVESKREQPE
-1858 PTNSTK
+1858 QPS
-1864 RKVGN
+1864 
-1869 KEQKKEDVP
+1869 D
-1878 EESTKLKSQDY
+1878 
-1889 EPKELPK
+1889 
-1896 EIATEKDR
+1896 EIATEE
-1904 VQRSKL
+1904 SK
-1910 LNKQDVIDVLNTEH
+1910 KTA
-1924 LLIRVRVKN
+1924 
-1933 STIEYVDI
+1933 TIE
-1941 FFDERKDRWDILPR
+1941 LP
-1955 INYNVEG
+1955 
-1962 AEEIYPTQ
+1962 Q
-1970 EQIKSVLDRFIPY
+1970 
-1983 DLQQYY
+1983 
-1989 TSGQYKQDHA
+1989 
-1999 KLIQYQED
+1999 
-2007 LANQGKN
+2007 
-2014 LEERIQL
+2014 
-2021 LWETNVGVD
+2021 
-2030 ATLRDRWGI
+2030 
-2039 YSFNEYTGETNFVP
+2039 
-2053 NTRETATTELLK
+2053 

-2096 VILPNNSRVLQKML
+2096 VILPNNSRVLQKIL

-2119 RGEGSL
+2119 RGEGTL
-2125 DIVAAKKWLHDTL
+2125 DIAAAKKWLHDTL

-2257 FKAMWDL
+2257 FKAIWDL
-2264 VVAFAGKELSLQNQ
+2264 VMAFAGKELSLQNQ

-2353 EDIQNLKLDDVFDN
+2353 DDIQNLKLDDVFDN

-2411 AIEREEAEIAEKE
+2411 AIEREESEIAEKE

-2462 SRFATDENG
+2462 SKFVTDENG

-2493 TWNRILD
+2493 TWNKILD

-2665 KERLLNLLNTIGIPF
+2665 KERLLNLLNAIGIPF

-2718 SIMHNIRLMNNA
+2718 SIIHNIRLMNNA

-2943 DSKEY
+2943 DSKED

-2962 EIGKDGKMAPGG
+2962 KIGKDGKMAPGG

-3069 SVLEDQENSNPFAF
+3069 SVLEDQENANPFAF

-3243 EDIKFI
+3243 EDVKFI

-3399 LKVYKDNRNTQLNT
+3399 LKVYKDNRNTQLNI

-3474 VVDNRHYGHNKGQN
+3474 VVDDRHYGHNKGQN

-3607 RANQVWNEETAR
+3607 KGKNVDSYSNISLLNQNIDDLQLSVRTNKLLKAKGINTIEDIIKYGEQQLKHYLSDKQFTEILDLFSSLNIDFNTKKEFKYRA
-3619 PFNDGNKL
+3619 FNDGNKL

-3654 TDYITMRNWLI
+3654 TDYTTMRDWLI
-3665 EHNVIG
+3665 KHNVIG
-3671 NNSKPYGIGYR
+3671 SNAKPYGIGYR

-3729 ATYAYD
+3729 ATYSYD

-3808 PMYELMPSFQESR
+3808 TMYELMPSFQESR

-3969 FPLSDTYKKNIE
+3969 FHLSDTYKKNIE

-4075 DAVDTNGLDV
+4075 TIANTNGLNV

-4095 LIYAMDLSNSILR
+4095 LIYAMDLSNSMLR

-4131 GNYIPT
+4131 GNYVPT
-4137 NNGKSVLFKY
+4137 NNGKSILFKY

-4272 TSEDAVIR
+4272 TSEDNVIK

-4339 NTSNQIDSIYL
+4339 NTSDQVDSIYL
-4350 NLVRN
+4350 SLVRN

-4412 YKFFKIVGAGNNI
+4412 YKFFKIVGTGNNI

-4470 QPSAFDANNF
+4470 QPSAFDTNNF
-4480 TDKMLNQI
+4480 TDKMLDQI
-4488 NDVFNLIDKRVQLL
+4488 NNVFNLIDKRVQLL

-4508 VFVKDDSYRSIDY
+4508 VFVKDDSYHSVDY

-4536 QTDNYTDQEIQDSNT
+4536 QADNYTDQEIQDSST

-4558 SEAISTE
+4558 SETISPE

>member
-43 NEAWNQLEEEL
+43 DEAWNQLEEEL

-108 ENGNDSSYINQAVNI
+108 ENGNDSSYIDQAVNI

-305 IIPLGITYDPDE
+305 IVPFGITYDPDE

-356 GATMATAHLVK
+356 GATMAIAHLVK

-374 HPGLWAL
+374 HPGFWAL

-415 DRFDINKVMKDYEF
+415 DKFDINKVMKDYEF
-429 GLEARGYDVSSMDDL
+429 GLESRGYDVSSMDDL

-452 YDIQTSDQD
+452 YNIQTSDQN

-498 KVVNNAIGAKAI
+498 KIVNNAIGAKAI

-519 TNARTRKLIE
+519 KNARTRKLIE
-529 AVKNRTNKI
+529 AVKDRTNKI

-557 SIANFT
+557 SMANFT

-596 IESPYS
+596 TEAPYS
-602 FLDGIIQS
+602 FLDGVIQS

-630 NTDDQLRKAMGIGSF
+630 NTDDQLRKAMSIGSF
-645 VGALMG
+645 IGALMG

-671 IQELSARGLDRVDR
+671 IQELSARNLDRVDR

-713 RYKGTDVTDKM
+713 RYKGTDVTDEM
-724 IDEDVETSRIVYGI
+724 IDEDIETSRIVYGI
-738 YKNKDIDNNL
+738 YKNKDINSNL

-777 ASELADLSDKKVTE
+777 ASELFDLSDRKVTE
-791 KIEQIFNESI
+791 KIEHIFNENI
-801 DSPLNRF
+801 DSPLNKF

-814 SYTNGLAEDQT
+814 KYTNGLAENQT
-825 AIQLSEFRA
+825 AIPLSEFRT

-840 VTRATSRVLDRLNK
+840 VTRATSRVLGRLNK

-868 EYGID
+868 EYGVD

-887 KRQREVKD
+887 KRQKEVKD
-895 SLSKLDNI
+895 SLDKLDNT

-916 NIEELENVLA
+916 NIEELENLLA

-944 YNTGRLSISN
+944 YNTGRLPISN

-982 YKEDHQTQ
+982 YKKEDHQTQ

-1001 YNHKINQSWNDIE
+1001 YNHKINQSWSDIE

-1058 NQPVSTE
+1058 SQPVSTE

-1073 EPDNNQGSDTKET
+1073 EPDNNQGDDTKET
-1086 SQESARTVDNISDD
+1086 SQESAHTVDSISDD
-1100 ADRNSV
+1100 TDRGSV
-1106 NTPVDEIATGS
+1106 NTPVDEIATNS

-1132 GEVSDIDAMLDE
+1132 GEVSDIDAILDE
-1144 VSDKEYIEDNDV
+1144 VSDKEYVEDNDV
-1156 IEIAQGSANDQDRAA
+1156 TEITQSSANDQDRAA

-1208 MASTETITNTEEEVQ
+1208 VTSTENITTAEEEVQ
-1223 SEQPTHTTKRQEPIS
+1223 PEQPAQAPKREEPIS

-1251 SFDGAT
+1251 SFDGST

-1262 IPLETQDDVIYTDG
+1262 IPLETQDDIIYTDG

-1376 AAKLAIPGWLSKQKA
+1376 ASKLAIPGWLSKQKA
-1391 YYIVTDS
+1391 YYIVTDN
-1398 KETRKFERDAADRM
+1398 KETRKSERDAADRM

-1668 ILVNHGPGTVAVG
+1668 ILVNYGPGTVAVG

-1691 VRKTLHYY
+1691 IRKTLHYY

-1706 LMYASRTPDG
+1706 LMYASRTQEG
-1716 SYVLKYLKIK
+1716 SYMLKYLKIK
-1726 NTNGKIVFTD
+1726 NTNGKVVFTD

-1774 MNRYN
+1774 MNKYN

-1797 LNLTRDTDGKVIR
+1797 LNLTRGADGKVIR
-1810 KDGTPILMSWMI
+1810 NGDTPILMSWMI

-1843 DDAAVAETANISKPE
+1843 DDAAIAETAEISNIKQAE
-1858 PTNSTK
+1858 QST
-1864 RKVGN
+1864 N
-1869 KEQKKEDVP
+1869 KEVKQGTTTVEPKQEQHEQISDGTSI
-1878 EESTKLKSQDY
+1878 EESKK
-1889 EPKELPK
+1889 
-1896 EIATEKDR
+1896 
-1904 VQRSKL
+1904 
-1910 LNKQDVIDVLNTEH
+1910 
-1924 LLIRVRVKN
+1924 
-1933 STIEYVDI
+1933 
-1941 FFDERKDRWDILPR
+1941 
-1955 INYNVEG
+1955 
-1962 AEEIYPTQ
+1962 
-1970 EQIKSVLDRFIPY
+1970 
-1983 DLQQYY
+1983 
-1989 TSGQYKQDHA
+1989 
-1999 KLIQYQED
+1999 
-2007 LANQGKN
+2007 
-2014 LEERIQL
+2014 
-2021 LWETNVGVD
+2021 
-2030 ATLRDRWGI
+2030 
-2039 YSFNEYTGETNFVP
+2039 
-2053 NTRETATTELLK
+2053 TATTELPK

-2075 IAAGLTPKQGYTYVR
+2075 VAAGLTPKQGYTYVR

-2119 RGEGSL
+2119 RGEGTL
-2125 DIVAAKKWLHDTL
+2125 DIAAAKEWLHDTL
-2138 GIDPDDVMVTNAAM
+2138 GIDPDDVMVTNATM

-2176 ARVVLSTKGGA
+2176 ARIVLSTKGGA

-2257 FKAMWDL
+2257 FKAIWDL
-2264 VVAFAGKELSLQNQ
+2264 VMAFAGKELSLQNQ

-2292 LDQDTLEEFNKKY
+2292 LDQDTLDEFNKKY

-2353 EDIQNLKLDDVFDN
+2353 DDIQNLKLDDVFDN

-2411 AIEREEAEIAEKE
+2411 AIEHEEAEIAEKE

-2462 SRFATDENG
+2462 SKFGTDENG

-2643 QKQLNSKNADI
+2643 QKQLNSKNSDI

-2665 KERLLNLLNTIGIPF
+2665 KERLLNLLNAIGIPF
-2680 DSESLNYLLRKVN
+2680 DSESLNYLLKKVN

-2816 SANSLIVKALTS
+2816 SANSLIVKTLTS

-2943 DSKEY
+2943 DSKED

-2962 EIGKDGKMAPGG
+2962 KIGKDGKMAPGG

-3017 RTELIEDR
+3017 RTQLIEDR

-3043 IEQAIKLGVISRD
+3043 IKQAIKLGVISRD

-3069 SVLEDQENSNPFAF
+3069 SVLEDQENANPFAF

-3094 FNAITQNDIIYSI
+3094 FNDITQNDIIYSI

-3159 TGTNLRTHWGDNDP
+3159 TGSNLRTHWGDNDP

-3188 IGSEYHSRLE
+3188 IGSEYHGRLE

-3204 LARTMLKKNNPSL
+3204 LARTMLKKNNPNL
-3217 TDDELFKLTDDKHFD
+3217 TDDELFKLTDDKHLD

-3243 EDIKFI
+3243 DDVKFI

-3297 EIEEAYNILESN
+3297 EIEEAYNILESD
-3309 QNVLGNPELYAKAL
+3309 QDVLGNPELYAKAL

-3336 DHFDEVSNI
+3336 DHFDEVSGI
-3345 NVPVFDKM
+3345 NVPIFDKM

-3413 EAINSPSTTVI
+3413 EAINAPSTTIV
-3424 NQDTVVE
+3424 NQDTVTE
-3431 RLNGGLTTK
+3431 RLNGGLTTR

-3474 VVDNRHYGHNKGQN
+3474 VVDDRHYGHNKGQN

-3503 ALSTKGYM
+3503 ALSTKGYVG
-3511 KLKGSNGVAGRF
+3511 LKGSNGIAGRF

-3536 NYLIQEAK
+3536 KYLIQEAK

-3572 TRNWIESKIISLIN
+3572 IRNWIESKIISLIN

-3607 RANQVWNEETAR
+3607 RANHVWNEETAR
-3619 PFNDGNKL
+3619 PFNDGKKL

-3654 TDYITMRNWLI
+3654 TDYTTMRNWLI

-3671 NNSKPYGIGYR
+3671 NNAKPYGIGYR

-3729 ATYAYD
+3729 ATYSYD

-4075 DAVDTNGLDV
+4075 DTVDTNGLDI

-4095 LIYAMDLSNSILR
+4095 LIYVMDLSNSILR

-4131 GNYIPT
+4131 GNYVPT
-4137 NNGKSVLFKY
+4137 NNGKSILFKY

-4181 DSDINDILFG
+4181 DSDINDVLFG

-4272 TSEDAVIR
+4272 TSEDNVIK

-4325 NKLNYGDTSVINSN
+4325 NKLNYGDTSVVNSN
-4339 NTSNQIDSIYL
+4339 NTSDWVDSIYL

-4378 RVSNVIN
+4378 RVSNVVN

-4401 SVKGDY
+4401 SVRGDY
-4407 DISRN
+4407 DISKN

-4470 QPSAFDANNF
+4470 QPSAFDTNNF
-4480 TDKMLNQI
+4480 TDKMLDQI
-4488 NDVFNLIDKRVQLL
+4488 NNVFNLIDKRVQLL
-4502 RGKEPI
+4502 RGKDPI
-4508 VFVKDDSYRSIDY
+4508 VFVKDDSYHSVDY

-4536 QTDNYTDQEIQDSNT
+4536 QTDNYTDQEIQDSST
-4551 QEQEITS
+4551 QEQEIAS
-4558 SEAISTE
+4558 SETISPE
-4565 EFIDNSSDPSEI
+4565 EFVDSSSDPSEV
-4577 DNINHIDDTLLAD
+4577 DNINHIDDTLLSD

-4605 TPEPETVDVTELIT
+4605 TPEPEAIDVTELIT

-4625 ETPIDDIVEIDE
+4625 ETPIDDITEINE
-4637 GTMNNLKKNGKKR
+4637 GTVNNLKKNGKKR

>member
-54 NYNIQDYDTSLE
+54 NYNIQD
-66 ESEITEKQ
+66 
-74 EQSTK
+74 
-79 KLPGVGSSYDF
+79 GVGSSYDF
-90 ASDLSKAVIGL
+90 ASDLSKTRIGL
-101 FTDNYKG
+101 FSDDYKG
-108 ENGNDSSYINQAVNI
+108 ENGDDSNYIEQAVNI

-144 GKWIPEIEIAKRY
+144 GKWIPEIEVAKRY

-168 VDGPDY
+168 IDGPDY

-199 DIFYGQAIEP
+199 DIFYGQAVEP

-305 IIPLGITYDPDE
+305 IVPLGITYDPDE

-356 GATMATAHLVK
+356 GATMAIAHLVK

-388 LSTAYFR
+388 LNTAYFR

-415 DRFDINKVMKDYEF
+415 DKFDINKVMKDYEF
-429 GLEARGYDVSSMDDL
+429 GLESRGYDVFSMDDL

-452 YDIQTSDQD
+452 YNIQTSDQN

-498 KVVNNAIGAKAI
+498 KIVNNTIGAKAI

-519 TNARTRKLIE
+519 KNARTRKLIE
-529 AVKNRTNKI
+529 AAKNRTNKI

-596 IESPYS
+596 VESPYS
-602 FLDGIIQS
+602 FLDGVIQS

-724 IDEDVETSRIVYGI
+724 IDEDIETSRIVYGI

-748 KELGINRKSGK
+748 KELRINRKSGK

-765 QNHVELINSFNE
+765 QNHVELINSFDE
-777 ASELADLSDKKVTE
+777 ASELSDLSDKKVTE

-814 SYTNGLAEDQT
+814 SYTNGLAEGQT

-887 KRQREVKD
+887 KRQREIKD
-895 SLSKLDNI
+895 SLSKLDNT

-1001 YNHKINQSWNDIE
+1001 YNHKINQSWSDIE

-1058 NQPVSTE
+1058 SQPVSTE

-1073 EPDNNQGSDTKET
+1073 EPDNNQGDDTKET
-1086 SQESARTVDNISDD
+1086 SQESAHTVDSISDD
-1100 ADRNSV
+1100 TDRGSV
-1106 NTPVDEIATGS
+1106 NTPVDEIATNS

-1144 VSDKEYIEDNDV
+1144 VSDKEYVEDNDV
-1156 IEIAQGSANDQDRAA
+1156 TEITQSSANDQDRAA

-1208 MASTETITNTEEEVQ
+1208 MTSTESVTTTEEEVQ
-1223 SEQPTHTTKRQEPIS
+1223 SEQSTYNTKRQEPIS
-1238 PKQINPIVNLTPE
+1238 PKQINPTINLTPE
-1251 SFDGAT
+1251 SFDGST
-1257 DETVE
+1257 DEIVE
-1262 IPLETQDDVIYTDG
+1262 VPLETQDDIIYTDG

-1376 AAKLAIPGWLSKQKA
+1376 ASKLAIPGWLSKQKA
-1391 YYIVTDS
+1391 YYIVTDN
-1398 KETRKFERDAADRM
+1398 KETRKSERDAADRM

-1538 TDQILNG
+1538 SNQILNG

-1668 ILVNHGPGTVAVG
+1668 ILVNYGPSTVAVG

-1691 VRKTLHYY
+1691 IRKTFHYY

-1706 LMYASRTPDG
+1706 LMYASRTPEG
-1716 SYVLKYLKIK
+1716 SYMLKYLKIK
-1726 NTNGKIVFTD
+1726 NTNGKVVFTD

-1751 WNTDKEAMMN
+1751 WNTDKEAMMD
-1761 PISDNIVNAAIEY
+1761 PISDNIVNAAIDY
-1774 MNRYN
+1774 MNKYN

-1797 LNLTRDTDGKVIR
+1797 LNLTRGTDGKVVR
-1810 KDGTPILMSWMI
+1810 NGNTPILMSWMI

-1843 DDAAVAETANISKPE
+1843 DDAAVAETAEVSNIEQVKQSTNEKVKQVTATVESKREQPE
-1858 PTNSTK
+1858 QPS
-1864 RKVGN
+1864 
-1869 KEQKKEDVP
+1869 D
-1878 EESTKLKSQDY
+1878 
-1889 EPKELPK
+1889 
-1896 EIATEKDR
+1896 EIATEE
-1904 VQRSKL
+1904 SK
-1910 LNKQDVIDVLNTEH
+1910 KTA
-1924 LLIRVRVKN
+1924 
-1933 STIEYVDI
+1933 TIE
-1941 FFDERKDRWDILPR
+1941 LP
-1955 INYNVEG
+1955 
-1962 AEEIYPTQ
+1962 Q
-1970 EQIKSVLDRFIPY
+1970 
-1983 DLQQYY
+1983 
-1989 TSGQYKQDHA
+1989 
-1999 KLIQYQED
+1999 
-2007 LANQGKN
+2007 
-2014 LEERIQL
+2014 
-2021 LWETNVGVD
+2021 
-2030 ATLRDRWGI
+2030 
-2039 YSFNEYTGETNFVP
+2039 
-2053 NTRETATTELLK
+2053 

-2119 RGEGSL
+2119 RGEGTL
-2125 DIVAAKKWLHDTL
+2125 DIAAAKKWLHDTL

-2176 ARVVLSTKGGA
+2176 ARIVLSTKGGA

-2257 FKAMWDL
+2257 FKAIWDL
-2264 VVAFAGKELSLQNQ
+2264 VIAFAGKELSLQNQ

-2353 EDIQNLKLDDVFDN
+2353 DDIQNLKLDDVFDN

-2411 AIEREEAEIAEKE
+2411 AIEREESEIAEKE
-2424 AKDSGDTYDNVWDRA
+2424 AKDPGDTYDNVWDRA

-2665 KERLLNLLNTIGIPF
+2665 KERLLNLLNAIGIPF

-2816 SANSLIVKALTS
+2816 SANSLIVKTLTS

-2943 DSKEY
+2943 DSKED

-2962 EIGKDGKMAPGG
+2962 KIGKDGKMAPGG

-3069 SVLEDQENSNPFAF
+3069 SVLEDQENANPFAF

-3243 EDIKFI
+3243 EDVKFI

-3399 LKVYKDNRNTQLNT
+3399 LKVYKDNRNTQLNI

-3474 VVDNRHYGHNKGQN
+3474 VVDDRHYGHNKGQN

-3607 RANQVWNEETAR
+3607 KGKNVDSYSNISLLNQNIDDLQLSVRTNKLLKAKGINTIEDIIKYGEQQLKHYLSDKQFTEILDLFSSLNIDFNTKKEFKYRA
-3619 PFNDGNKL
+3619 FNDGNKL

-3654 TDYITMRNWLI
+3654 TDYTTMRDWLI
-3665 EHNVIG
+3665 KHNVIG
-3671 NNSKPYGIGYR
+3671 SNAKPYGIGYR

-3729 ATYAYD
+3729 ATYSYD

-3808 PMYELMPSFQESR
+3808 TMYELMPSFQESR

-4075 DAVDTNGLDV
+4075 TIANTNGLNV

-4095 LIYAMDLSNSILR
+4095 LIYAMDLSNSMLR

-4131 GNYIPT
+4131 GNYVPT
-4137 NNGKSVLFKY
+4137 NNGKSILFKY

-4272 TSEDAVIR
+4272 TSEDNVIK

-4339 NTSNQIDSIYL
+4339 NTSDQVDSIYL
-4350 NLVRN
+4350 SLVRN

-4412 YKFFKIVGAGNNI
+4412 YKFFKIVGTGNNI

-4470 QPSAFDANNF
+4470 QPSAFDTNNF
-4480 TDKMLNQI
+4480 TDKMLDQI
-4488 NDVFNLIDKRVQLL
+4488 NNVFNLIDKRVQLL

-4508 VFVKDDSYRSIDY
+4508 VFVKDDSYHSVDY

-4536 QTDNYTDQEIQDSNT
+4536 QADNYTDQEIQDSST

-4558 SEAISTE
+4558 SETISPE

>member
-108 ENGNDSSYINQAVNI
+108 ENGNDSSYIDQAVNI

-305 IIPLGITYDPDE
+305 IVPLGITYDPDE

-415 DRFDINKVMKDYEF
+415 DKFDINKVMKDYEF
-429 GLEARGYDVSSMDDL
+429 GLESRGYDVSSMDDL

-452 YDIQTSDQD
+452 YNIQTSDQN

-498 KVVNNAIGAKAI
+498 KIVNNTIGAKAI

-519 TNARTRKLIE
+519 KNARTRKLIE
-529 AVKNRTNKI
+529 AAKNRTNKI

-596 IESPYS
+596 VESPYS
-602 FLDGIIQS
+602 FLDGVIQS

-630 NTDDQLRKAMGIGSF
+630 NTDDQLRKAMSIGSF
-645 VGALMG
+645 IGALMG

-671 IQELSARGLDRVDR
+671 IQELSARNLDRVDR

-724 IDEDVETSRIVYGI
+724 IDEDIETSRIVYGI

-765 QNHVELINSFNE
+765 QNHVELINGFNE
-777 ASELADLSDKKVTE
+777 ASELSDLSDKKVTE

-814 SYTNGLAEDQT
+814 SYTNGLAEGQT

-887 KRQREVKD
+887 KRQREIKD
-895 SLSKLDNI
+895 SLSKLDNT

-1001 YNHKINQSWNDIE
+1001 YNHKINQSWSDIE

-1058 NQPVSTE
+1058 SQPVSTE

-1073 EPDNNQGSDTKET
+1073 EPDNNQGDDTKET
-1086 SQESARTVDNISDD
+1086 SQESAHTVDSISDD
-1100 ADRNSV
+1100 TDRGSV
-1106 NTPVDEIATGS
+1106 NTPVDEIATNS

-1144 VSDKEYIEDNDV
+1144 VSDKEYVEDNDV
-1156 IEIAQGSANDQDRAA
+1156 TEITQSSANDQDRAA

-1223 SEQPTHTTKRQEPIS
+1223 SEQSTYNTKRQEPIS
-1238 PKQINPIVNLTPE
+1238 PKQINPTINLTPE
-1251 SFDGAT
+1251 SFDGST
-1257 DETVE
+1257 DEIVE
-1262 IPLETQDDVIYTDG
+1262 VPLETQDDIIYTDG

-1376 AAKLAIPGWLSKQKA
+1376 ASKLAIPGWLSKQKA
-1391 YYIVTDS
+1391 YYIVTDN
-1398 KETRKFERDAADRM
+1398 KETRKSERDAADRM

-1538 TDQILNG
+1538 SNQILNG

-1668 ILVNHGPGTVAVG
+1668 ILVNYGPGTVTVG

-1751 WNTDKEAMMN
+1751 WNTDKEAMMD
-1761 PISDNIVNAAIEY
+1761 PISDNIVNAAIDY
-1774 MNRYN
+1774 MNKYN

-1797 LNLTRDTDGKVIR
+1797 LNLTRGADGKVVR
-1810 KDGTPILMSWMI
+1810 NGNTPILMSWMI

-1843 DDAAVAETANISKPE
+1843 DDAAVAETAEVSNIEQVKQS
-1858 PTNSTK
+1858 TNE
-1864 RKVGN
+1864 KV
-1869 KEQKKEDVP
+1869 KQV
-1878 EESTKLKSQDY
+1878 TATV
-1889 EPKELPK
+1889 EPKYEQPRQPSD
-1896 EIATEKDR
+1896 EIATEE
-1904 VQRSKL
+1904 SK
-1910 LNKQDVIDVLNTEH
+1910 KTA
-1924 LLIRVRVKN
+1924 
-1933 STIEYVDI
+1933 TIE
-1941 FFDERKDRWDILPR
+1941 LP
-1955 INYNVEG
+1955 
-1962 AEEIYPTQ
+1962 Q
-1970 EQIKSVLDRFIPY
+1970 
-1983 DLQQYY
+1983 
-1989 TSGQYKQDHA
+1989 
-1999 KLIQYQED
+1999 
-2007 LANQGKN
+2007 
-2014 LEERIQL
+2014 
-2021 LWETNVGVD
+2021 
-2030 ATLRDRWGI
+2030 
-2039 YSFNEYTGETNFVP
+2039 
-2053 NTRETATTELLK
+2053 

-2119 RGEGSL
+2119 KGEGTL
-2125 DIVAAKKWLHDTL
+2125 DIAAAKKWLHDTL

-2176 ARVVLSTKGGA
+2176 ARIVLSTKGGA

-2257 FKAMWDL
+2257 FKAIWDL
-2264 VVAFAGKELSLQNQ
+2264 VMAFAGKELSLQNQ

-2292 LDQDTLEEFNKKY
+2292 LDQDTLDEFNKKY

-2319 EQENMPHIANANTL
+2319 EQENMPHVANANTL

-2353 EDIQNLKLDDVFDN
+2353 DDIQNLKLDDVFDN

-2411 AIEREEAEIAEKE
+2411 AIEREESEIAEKE

-2462 SRFATDENG
+2462 SKFVTDENG

-2493 TWNRILD
+2493 TWNKILD

-2665 KERLLNLLNTIGIPF
+2665 KERLLNLLNAIGIPF

-2803 AYNKLDNIARSAY
+2803 AYNKLDNLARSAY
-2816 SANSLIVKALTS
+2816 SANSLIVKTLTS

-2943 DSKEY
+2943 DSKED

-2962 EIGKDGKMAPGG
+2962 KIGKDGKMAPGG

-3069 SVLEDQENSNPFAF
+3069 SVLEDQENANPFAF

-3243 EDIKFI
+3243 EDVKFI

-3309 QNVLGNPELYAKAL
+3309 QDVLGNPELYAKAL

-3336 DHFDEVSNI
+3336 DHFDEVSDI

-3399 LKVYKDNRNTQLNT
+3399 LKVYKDNRNTQLNI

-3474 VVDNRHYGHNKGQN
+3474 VVDDRHYGHNKGQN

-3729 ATYAYD
+3729 ATYSYD

-3759 INKLLDSYTLVI
+3759 INKLLDSYTLII

-4075 DAVDTNGLDV
+4075 DTVDTNGLDV

-4095 LIYAMDLSNSILR
+4095 LIYAMDLSNSMLR

-4121 LTSILQQIRG
+4121 LTAILQQIRG
-4131 GNYIPT
+4131 GNYVPT
-4137 NNGKSVLFKY
+4137 NNGKSILFKY

-4272 TSEDAVIR
+4272 TSEDNVIK

-4339 NTSNQIDSIYL
+4339 NTSDQVDSIYL
-4350 NLVRN
+4350 SLVRN

-4412 YKFFKIVGAGNNI
+4412 YKFFKIVGTGNNI

-4470 QPSAFDANNF
+4470 QPSAFDTNNF
-4480 TDKMLNQI
+4480 TDKMLDQI
-4488 NDVFNLIDKRVQLL
+4488 NNVFNLIDKRVQLL

-4508 VFVKDDSYRSIDY
+4508 VFVKDDSYHSVDY

-4536 QTDNYTDQEIQDSNT
+4536 QADNYTDQEIQDSST

-4558 SEAISTE
+4558 SETISPE

>member
-108 ENGNDSSYINQAVNI
+108 ENGNDSSYIDQAVNI

-415 DRFDINKVMKDYEF
+415 DKFDINKVMKDYEF
-429 GLEARGYDVSSMDDL
+429 GLESRGYDVSSMDDL

-452 YDIQTSDQD
+452 YNIQTSDQN

-498 KVVNNAIGAKAI
+498 KVVNNTIGAKAI
-510 AKGIGTAAM
+510 ANGIGTAAM
-519 TNARTRKLIE
+519 KNARTRKLIE
-529 AVKNRTNKI
+529 AVKDRTNKI
-538 ADRVFDN
+538 ADKVFDN

-596 IESPYS
+596 TESPYS

-630 NTDDQLRKAMGIGSF
+630 NTDDQLRKAMSIGSF
-645 VGALMG
+645 IGALMG

-671 IQELSARGLDRVDR
+671 IQELSARNLDRVDR

-724 IDEDVETSRIVYGI
+724 IDEDIETSRIVYGI

-814 SYTNGLAEDQT
+814 KYTNSLAEGQT

-887 KRQREVKD
+887 KRQREIKN
-895 SLSKLDNI
+895 SLSKLDNT

-1001 YNHKINQSWNDIE
+1001 YNHKINQSWSDIE

-1086 SQESARTVDNISDD
+1086 SQESARTVGNISDD

-1251 SFDGAT
+1251 SFDGST
-1257 DETVE
+1257 DEIVE
-1262 IPLETQDDVIYTDG
+1262 VPLETQDDIIYTDG

-1376 AAKLAIPGWLSKQKA
+1376 ASKLAIPGWLSKQKA
-1391 YYIVTDS
+1391 YYIVTDN
-1398 KETRKFERDAADRM
+1398 KETRKSERDAADRM

-1538 TDQILNG
+1538 SNQILNG

-1668 ILVNHGPGTVAVG
+1668 ILVNYGPGTVTVG

-1751 WNTDKEAMMN
+1751 WNTDKEAMMD
-1761 PISDNIVNAAIEY
+1761 PISDNIVNAAIDY
-1774 MNRYN
+1774 MNKYN

-1797 LNLTRDTDGKVIR
+1797 LNLTRGADGKVVR
-1810 KDGTPILMSWMI
+1810 NGNTPILMSWMI

-1843 DDAAVAETANISKPE
+1843 DDAAVAETAEVSNIEQVKQS
-1858 PTNSTK
+1858 TNE
-1864 RKVGN
+1864 KV
-1869 KEQKKEDVP
+1869 KQV
-1878 EESTKLKSQDY
+1878 TATV
-1889 EPKELPK
+1889 EPKYEQPRQPSD
-1896 EIATEKDR
+1896 EIATEE
-1904 VQRSKL
+1904 SK
-1910 LNKQDVIDVLNTEH
+1910 KTA
-1924 LLIRVRVKN
+1924 
-1933 STIEYVDI
+1933 TIE
-1941 FFDERKDRWDILPR
+1941 LP
-1955 INYNVEG
+1955 
-1962 AEEIYPTQ
+1962 Q
-1970 EQIKSVLDRFIPY
+1970 
-1983 DLQQYY
+1983 
-1989 TSGQYKQDHA
+1989 
-1999 KLIQYQED
+1999 
-2007 LANQGKN
+2007 
-2014 LEERIQL
+2014 
-2021 LWETNVGVD
+2021 
-2030 ATLRDRWGI
+2030 
-2039 YSFNEYTGETNFVP
+2039 
-2053 NTRETATTELLK
+2053 

-2119 RGEGSL
+2119 RGEGTL
-2125 DIVAAKKWLHDTL
+2125 DIAAAKKWLHDTL

-2176 ARVVLSTKGGA
+2176 ARIVLSTKGGA

-2257 FKAMWDL
+2257 FKAIWDL
-2264 VVAFAGKELSLQNQ
+2264 VMAFAGKELSLQNQ

-2292 LDQDTLEEFNKKY
+2292 LDQDTLDEFNKKY

-2353 EDIQNLKLDDVFDN
+2353 DDIQNLKLDDVFDN

-2411 AIEREEAEIAEKE
+2411 AIEREESEIAEKE

-2462 SRFATDENG
+2462 SKFVTDENG

-2493 TWNRILD
+2493 TWNKILD

-2554 KNSMDTV
+2554 KNSMDTI

-2665 KERLLNLLNTIGIPF
+2665 KERLLNLLNAIGIPF

-2816 SANSLIVKALTS
+2816 SANSLIVKTLTS

-2943 DSKEY
+2943 DSKED

-2962 EIGKDGKMAPGG
+2962 KIGKDGKMAPGG

-3030 SMNTLLIDKVDKE
+3030 SMNTLLLDKVDKE
-3043 IEQAIKLGVISRD
+3043 IKQAIKLGVISRD

-3243 EDIKFI
+3243 EDVKFI

-3309 QNVLGNPELYAKAL
+3309 QDVLGNPELYAKAL

-3336 DHFDEVSNI
+3336 DHFDEVSDI

-3399 LKVYKDNRNTQLNT
+3399 LKVYKDNRNTQLNI

-3424 NQDTVVE
+3424 NQDAVVE

-3474 VVDNRHYGHNKGQN
+3474 VVDDRHYGHNKGQN

-3544 GTNMSAE
+3544 GTNMPAE

-3619 PFNDGNKL
+3619 PFNDGKKL

-3654 TDYITMRNWLI
+3654 TDYITMRSWLI

-3735 PETNERYTWNND
+3735 PETNERYTWNNN
-3747 AKSYTEQTEGAL
+3747 AKSYVEQTEGAL

-3857 ANKYNL
+3857 ASKYNL

-3969 FPLSDTYKKNIE
+3969 FPLSDTYKKQIE
-3981 QLVQNGSVDAFNQSK
+3981 QLVQNGSIDAFNQSK

-4016 QLLVIKA
+4016 QLLVVKA

-4075 DAVDTNGLDV
+4075 DTVDTNGLDV

-4131 GNYIPT
+4131 GNYVPT
-4137 NNGKSVLFKY
+4137 NNGKSILFKY

-4181 DSDINDILFG
+4181 DSDINDVLFG

-4272 TSEDAVIR
+4272 TSEDSVIK

-4325 NKLNYGDTSVINSN
+4325 NKLNYGDTSVVNSN
-4339 NTSNQIDSIYL
+4339 NTSDQVDSIYL
-4350 NLVRN
+4350 SLVRN

-4390 SKTRVNVNTVI
+4390 SKTRINVNTVI

-4412 YKFFKIVGAGNNI
+4412 YKFFKIVGTGNNI

-4470 QPSAFDANNF
+4470 QPSAFDTNNF
-4480 TDKMLNQI
+4480 TDKMLDQI
-4488 NDVFNLIDKRVQLL
+4488 NNVFNLIDKRVQLL

-4536 QTDNYTDQEIQDSNT
+4536 QTDNYADQEIQDSNT

-4558 SEAISTE
+4558 SEAISSE

-4577 DNINHIDDTLLAD
+4577 DNINHIDDTLLSD

>member
-108 ENGNDSSYINQAVNI
+108 ENGNDSSYIDQAVNI

-144 GKWIPEIEIAKRY
+144 GKWIPEIEVAKRY

-415 DRFDINKVMKDYEF
+415 DKFDINKVMKDYEF
-429 GLEARGYDVSSMDDL
+429 GLESRGYDVSSMDDL

-452 YDIQTSDQD
+452 YNIQTSDQN

-498 KVVNNAIGAKAI
+498 KVVNNTIGAKAI
-510 AKGIGTAAM
+510 ANGIGTAAM
-519 TNARTRKLIE
+519 KNARTRKLLE
-529 AVKNRTNKI
+529 AVKDRTNKI
-538 ADRVFDN
+538 ADKVFDN

-596 IESPYS
+596 TESPYS

-645 VGALMG
+645 IGALMG

-671 IQELSARGLDRVDR
+671 IQELSARNLDRVDR

-724 IDEDVETSRIVYGI
+724 IDEDIETSRIVYGI

-765 QNHVELINSFNE
+765 QNHVELINGFNE
-777 ASELADLSDKKVTE
+777 ASELSDLSDKKVTE

-814 SYTNGLAEDQT
+814 SYTNGLAEGQT

-887 KRQREVKD
+887 KRQREIKD
-895 SLSKLDNI
+895 SLSKLDNT

-1001 YNHKINQSWNDIE
+1001 YNHKINQSWSDIE

-1058 NQPVSTE
+1058 SQPVSTE

-1073 EPDNNQGSDTKET
+1073 EPDNNQGDDTKET
-1086 SQESARTVDNISDD
+1086 SQESAHTVDSISDD
-1100 ADRNSV
+1100 TDRNSV
-1106 NTPVDEIATGS
+1106 NTPVDEIATSS

-1144 VSDKEYIEDNDV
+1144 VSDKEYVEDNDV
-1156 IEIAQGSANDQDRAA
+1156 TEITQSSANDQDRAA

-1208 MASTETITNTEEEVQ
+1208 VTSTENITTAEEEVQ
-1223 SEQPTHTTKRQEPIS
+1223 PEQPAQATKREEPIS
-1238 PKQINPIVNLTPE
+1238 PKQINPTINLTPE
-1251 SFDGAT
+1251 SFDGST

-1262 IPLETQDDVIYTDG
+1262 IPLETQDDIIYTDG

-1376 AAKLAIPGWLSKQKA
+1376 ASKLAIPGWLSKQKA
-1391 YYIVTDS
+1391 YYIVTDN
-1398 KETRKFERDAADRM
+1398 KETRKSERDAADRM

-1668 ILVNHGPGTVAVG
+1668 ILVNYGPGTVAVG

-1691 VRKTLHYY
+1691 IRKTLHYY

-1706 LMYASRTPDG
+1706 LMYASRTQEG
-1716 SYVLKYLKIK
+1716 SYMLKYLKIK

-1761 PISDNIVNAAIEY
+1761 PVSDNIVNAAIEY
-1774 MNRYN
+1774 MNKYS

-1797 LNLTRDTDGKVIR
+1797 LNLTRGADGKVVR
-1810 KDGTPILMSWMI
+1810 NGNTPILMSWMI

-1843 DDAAVAETANISKPE
+1843 DDAAVAETAEVSNIEQVKQSTNEKVKQVTATVESKREQPE
-1858 PTNSTK
+1858 QPS
-1864 RKVGN
+1864 
-1869 KEQKKEDVP
+1869 D
-1878 EESTKLKSQDY
+1878 
-1889 EPKELPK
+1889 
-1896 EIATEKDR
+1896 EIATEE
-1904 VQRSKL
+1904 SK
-1910 LNKQDVIDVLNTEH
+1910 KTA
-1924 LLIRVRVKN
+1924 
-1933 STIEYVDI
+1933 TIE
-1941 FFDERKDRWDILPR
+1941 LP
-1955 INYNVEG
+1955 
-1962 AEEIYPTQ
+1962 Q
-1970 EQIKSVLDRFIPY
+1970 
-1983 DLQQYY
+1983 
-1989 TSGQYKQDHA
+1989 
-1999 KLIQYQED
+1999 
-2007 LANQGKN
+2007 
-2014 LEERIQL
+2014 
-2021 LWETNVGVD
+2021 
-2030 ATLRDRWGI
+2030 
-2039 YSFNEYTGETNFVP
+2039 
-2053 NTRETATTELLK
+2053 

-2119 RGEGSL
+2119 RGEGTL
-2125 DIVAAKKWLHDTL
+2125 DIAAAKKWLHDTL

-2176 ARVVLSTKGGA
+2176 ARIVLSTKGGA

-2257 FKAMWDL
+2257 FKAIWDL
-2264 VVAFAGKELSLQNQ
+2264 VIAFAGKELSLQNQ

-2353 EDIQNLKLDDVFDN
+2353 DDIQNLKLDDVFDN

-2411 AIEREEAEIAEKE
+2411 AIEREESEIAEKE

-2462 SRFATDENG
+2462 SKFVTDENG

-2654 RNQGLKQFEHT
+2654 RNQGLKQFEQT
-2665 KERLLNLLNTIGIPF
+2665 KERLLNLLNAIGIPF

-2816 SANSLIVKALTS
+2816 SANSLIVKTLTS

-2943 DSKEY
+2943 DSKED

-2962 EIGKDGKMAPGG
+2962 KIGKDGKMAPGG

-3243 EDIKFI
+3243 EDVKFI
-3249 EKQAVKSADPYAYDD
+3249 EKQAVKSADPYAYDN

-3309 QNVLGNPELYAKAL
+3309 QDVLGNPELYAKAL

-3336 DHFDEVSNI
+3336 DHFDEVSDI

-3399 LKVYKDNRNTQLNT
+3399 LKVYKDNRNTQLNI

-3474 VVDNRHYGHNKGQN
+3474 VVDDRHYGHNKGQN
-3488 VSGARI
+3488 VSGARV

-3729 ATYAYD
+3729 ATYSYD

-3981 QLVQNGSVDAFNQSK
+3981 YLVQNGSVDAFNQSK

-4075 DAVDTNGLDV
+4075 DTVDTNGLDV

-4131 GNYIPT
+4131 GNYVPT
-4137 NNGKSVLFKY
+4137 NNGKSILFKY
-4147 KATSNKEYVGAL
+4147 KATSNKEYVGAI

-4181 DSDINDILFG
+4181 DSDINDVLFG

-4272 TSEDAVIR
+4272 TSEDNVIK

-4339 NTSNQIDSIYL
+4339 NTSDQVDSIYL
-4350 NLVRN
+4350 SLVRN

-4412 YKFFKIVGAGNNI
+4412 YKFFKIVGTGNNI

-4470 QPSAFDANNF
+4470 QPSAFDTNNF
-4480 TDKMLNQI
+4480 TDKMLDQI
-4488 NDVFNLIDKRVQLL
+4488 DNVFNLIDKRVQLL

-4536 QTDNYTDQEIQDSNT
+4536 QTDNADQEIQDSNT

-4558 SEAISTE
+4558 SEDISSE

-4605 TPEPETVDVTELIT
+4605 TPEPEAIDVTELIT

>member
-108 ENGNDSSYINQAVNI
+108 ENGNDSSYIDQAVNI

-305 IIPLGITYDPDE
+305 IVPLGITYDPDE

-415 DRFDINKVMKDYEF
+415 DKFDINKVMKDYEF
-429 GLEARGYDVSSMDDL
+429 GLESRGYDVSSMDDL

-452 YDIQTSDQD
+452 YNIQTSDQN

-498 KVVNNAIGAKAI
+498 KVVNNTIGAKAI
-510 AKGIGTAAM
+510 ANGIGTAAM
-519 TNARTRKLIE
+519 KNARTRKLIE
-529 AVKNRTNKI
+529 AVKDRTNKI
-538 ADRVFDN
+538 ADKVFDN

-596 IESPYS
+596 TESPYS

-617 TLAYNGLHWNDMY
+617 TLAYNGLHWNDVY
-630 NTDDQLRKAMGIGSF
+630 NTDDQLRKAMSIGSF
-645 VGALMG
+645 IGALMG

-671 IQELSARGLDRVDR
+671 IQELSARNLDRVDR

-724 IDEDVETSRIVYGI
+724 IDEDIETSRIVYGI

-765 QNHVELINSFNE
+765 QNHVELINGFNE
-777 ASELADLSDKKVTE
+777 ASELSDLSDKKVTE

-814 SYTNGLAEDQT
+814 SYTNGLAEGQT

-887 KRQREVKD
+887 KRQREIKD
-895 SLSKLDNI
+895 SLSKLDNT

-1001 YNHKINQSWNDIE
+1001 YNHKINQSWSDIE

-1058 NQPVSTE
+1058 SQPVSTE

-1073 EPDNNQGSDTKET
+1073 EPDNNQGDDTKET
-1086 SQESARTVDNISDD
+1086 SQESAHTVDSISDD
-1100 ADRNSV
+1100 TDRGSV
-1106 NTPVDEIATGS
+1106 NTPVDEIATNS

-1144 VSDKEYIEDNDV
+1144 VSDKEYVEDNDV
-1156 IEIAQGSANDQDRAA
+1156 TEITQSSANDQDRAA

-1208 MASTETITNTEEEVQ
+1208 MTSTESVTTTEEEVQ
-1223 SEQPTHTTKRQEPIS
+1223 SEQSTYNTKRQEPIS
-1238 PKQINPIVNLTPE
+1238 PKQINPTINLTPE
-1251 SFDGAT
+1251 SFDGST
-1257 DETVE
+1257 DEIVE
-1262 IPLETQDDVIYTDG
+1262 VPLETQDDIIYTDG

-1376 AAKLAIPGWLSKQKA
+1376 ASKLAIPGWLSKQKA
-1391 YYIVTDS
+1391 YYIVTDN
-1398 KETRKFERDAADRM
+1398 KETRKSERDAADRM
-1412 AVHLIIEETTEDGK
+1412 GVHLIIEETTEDGK

-1538 TDQILNG
+1538 SNQILNG

-1668 ILVNHGPGTVAVG
+1668 ILVNYGPGTVTVG

-1751 WNTDKEAMMN
+1751 WNTDKEAMMD
-1761 PISDNIVNAAIEY
+1761 PISDNIVNAAIDY
-1774 MNRYN
+1774 MNKYN

-1797 LNLTRDTDGKVIR
+1797 LNLTRGADGKVVR
-1810 KDGTPILMSWMI
+1810 NGNTPILMSWMI

-1843 DDAAVAETANISKPE
+1843 DDAAVAETAEVSNIEQVKQS
-1858 PTNSTK
+1858 TNE
-1864 RKVGN
+1864 KV
-1869 KEQKKEDVP
+1869 KQV
-1878 EESTKLKSQDY
+1878 TATV
-1889 EPKELPK
+1889 EPKYEQPRQPSD
-1896 EIATEKDR
+1896 EIATEE
-1904 VQRSKL
+1904 SK
-1910 LNKQDVIDVLNTEH
+1910 KTA
-1924 LLIRVRVKN
+1924 
-1933 STIEYVDI
+1933 TIE
-1941 FFDERKDRWDILPR
+1941 LP
-1955 INYNVEG
+1955 
-1962 AEEIYPTQ
+1962 Q
-1970 EQIKSVLDRFIPY
+1970 
-1983 DLQQYY
+1983 
-1989 TSGQYKQDHA
+1989 
-1999 KLIQYQED
+1999 
-2007 LANQGKN
+2007 
-2014 LEERIQL
+2014 
-2021 LWETNVGVD
+2021 
-2030 ATLRDRWGI
+2030 
-2039 YSFNEYTGETNFVP
+2039 
-2053 NTRETATTELLK
+2053 

-2119 RGEGSL
+2119 KGEGTL
-2125 DIVAAKKWLHDTL
+2125 DIAAAKKWLHDTL

-2176 ARVVLSTKGGA
+2176 ARIVLSTKGGA

-2257 FKAMWDL
+2257 FKAIWDL
-2264 VVAFAGKELSLQNQ
+2264 VMAFAGKELSLQNQ

-2292 LDQDTLEEFNKKY
+2292 LDQDTLDEFNKKY

-2319 EQENMPHIANANTL
+2319 EQENMPHVANANTL

-2353 EDIQNLKLDDVFDN
+2353 DDIQNLKLDDVFDN

-2411 AIEREEAEIAEKE
+2411 AIEREESEIAEKE

-2462 SRFATDENG
+2462 SKFVTDENG

-2493 TWNRILD
+2493 TWNKILD

-2665 KERLLNLLNTIGIPF
+2665 KERLLNLLNAIGIPF

-2803 AYNKLDNIARSAY
+2803 AYNKLDNLARSAY
-2816 SANSLIVKALTS
+2816 SANSLIVKTLTS

-2943 DSKEY
+2943 DSKED

-2962 EIGKDGKMAPGG
+2962 KIGKDGKMAPGG

-3030 SMNTLLIDKVDKE
+3030 SMNTLLLDKVDKE
-3043 IEQAIKLGVISRD
+3043 IKQAIKLGVISRD

-3243 EDIKFI
+3243 EDVKFI

-3309 QNVLGNPELYAKAL
+3309 QDVLGNPELYAKAL

-3336 DHFDEVSNI
+3336 DHFDEVSDI

-3399 LKVYKDNRNTQLNT
+3399 LKVYKDNRNTQLNI

-3474 VVDNRHYGHNKGQN
+3474 VVDDRHYGHNKGQN

-3729 ATYAYD
+3729 ATYSYD

-3759 INKLLDSYTLVI
+3759 INKLLDSYTLII

-4075 DAVDTNGLDV
+4075 DTVDTNGLDV

-4131 GNYIPT
+4131 GNYVPT
-4137 NNGKSVLFKY
+4137 NNGKSILFKY
-4147 KATSNKEYVGAL
+4147 KATSNKEYVGAI

-4181 DSDINDILFG
+4181 DSDINDVLFG

-4272 TSEDAVIR
+4272 TSEDNVIK

-4339 NTSNQIDSIYL
+4339 NTSDQVDSIYL
-4350 NLVRN
+4350 SLVRN

-4385 LASAT
+4385 LAST
-4390 SKTRVNVNTVI
+4390 TNKTRVNVNTVI

-4412 YKFFKIVGAGNNI
+4412 YKFFKIVGTGNNI

-4470 QPSAFDANNF
+4470 QPSAFDTNNF
-4480 TDKMLNQI
+4480 TDKMLDQI
-4488 NDVFNLIDKRVQLL
+4488 NNVFNLIDKRVQLL

-4536 QTDNYTDQEIQDSNT
+4536 QTDNYADQEMQDSNT

-4558 SEAISTE
+4558 SEAISSE

>member
-90 ASDLSKAVIGL
+90 AYDLSKAVIGL

-108 ENGNDSSYINQAVNI
+108 ENGNDSSYIDQAVNI

-317 IDPAFDKQRQEVEVS
+317 IDPAFDKQRYEVEVS

-356 GATMATAHLVK
+356 GATMAIAHLVK

-415 DRFDINKVMKDYEF
+415 DKFDINKVMKDYEF
-429 GLEARGYDVSSMDDL
+429 GLESRGYDVSSMDDL

-452 YDIQTSDQD
+452 YNIQTSDQN

-473 TEIEQ
+473 TEVEQ

-498 KVVNNAIGAKAI
+498 KVVNNTIGAKAI
-510 AKGIGTAAM
+510 ANGIGTAAM
-519 TNARTRKLIE
+519 KNARTRKLIE
-529 AVKNRTNKI
+529 AVKDRTNKI
-538 ADRVFDN
+538 ADKVFDN

-596 IESPYS
+596 TESPYS

-630 NTDDQLRKAMGIGSF
+630 NTDDQLRKAMSIGSF
-645 VGALMG
+645 IGALMG

-671 IQELSARGLDRVDR
+671 IQELSARNLDRVDR

-724 IDEDVETSRIVYGI
+724 IDEDIETSRIVYGI

-765 QNHVELINSFNE
+765 QNHVELINGFNE
-777 ASELADLSDKKVTE
+777 ASELSDLSDKKVTE

-814 SYTNGLAEDQT
+814 SYTNGLAEGQT

-887 KRQREVKD
+887 KRQREIKD
-895 SLSKLDNI
+895 SLSKLDNT

-954 RYLVERKPLWSTLDD
+954 RYLVERKPLWSALDD

-1001 YNHKINQSWNDIE
+1001 YNHKINQSWSDIE

-1058 NQPVSTE
+1058 SQPVSTE

-1073 EPDNNQGSDTKET
+1073 EPDNNQGDDTKET
-1086 SQESARTVDNISDD
+1086 SQEFAHTVDSISDD
-1100 ADRNSV
+1100 TDRGSV
-1106 NTPVDEIATGS
+1106 NTPVDEIATNS

-1144 VSDKEYIEDNDV
+1144 VSDKEYVEDNDV
-1156 IEIAQGSANDQDRAA
+1156 TEITQSSANDQDRAA

-1208 MASTETITNTEEEVQ
+1208 MTSTESVTTTEEEVQ
-1223 SEQPTHTTKRQEPIS
+1223 SEQSTYNTKRQEPIS
-1238 PKQINPIVNLTPE
+1238 PKQINPTINLTPE
-1251 SFDGAT
+1251 SFDGST
-1257 DETVE
+1257 DEIVE
-1262 IPLETQDDVIYTDG
+1262 VPLETQDDIIYTDG

-1376 AAKLAIPGWLSKQKA
+1376 ASKLAIPGWLSKQKA
-1391 YYIVTDS
+1391 YYIVTDN
-1398 KETRKFERDAADRM
+1398 KETRKSERDAADRM

-1478 DYFVDKSAT
+1478 NYFVDKSAT

-1538 TDQILNG
+1538 SNQILNG

-1585 IYIIPKVG
+1585 IYIIPKV
-1593 DTPSQRTSAP
+1593 DNTPSQRSSAP

-1655 PISNNPE
+1655 PVSNNPE

-1668 ILVNHGPGTVAVG
+1668 ILVNYGPSTVAVG

-1691 VRKTLHYY
+1691 IRKTFHYY

-1706 LMYASRTPDG
+1706 LMYASRTPEG
-1716 SYVLKYLKIK
+1716 SYMLKYLKIK
-1726 NTNGKIVFTD
+1726 NTNGKVVFTD

-1751 WNTDKEAMMN
+1751 WNTDKEAMMD
-1761 PISDNIVNAAIEY
+1761 PISDNIVNAAIDY
-1774 MNRYN
+1774 MNKYN

-1797 LNLTRDTDGKVIR
+1797 LNLTRGTDGKVVR
-1810 KDGTPILMSWMI
+1810 NGNTPILMSWMI

-1843 DDAAVAETANISKPE
+1843 DDAAVAETAEVSNIEQVKQS
-1858 PTNSTK
+1858 TNE
-1864 RKVGN
+1864 KV
-1869 KEQKKEDVP
+1869 KQV
-1878 EESTKLKSQDY
+1878 TATV
-1889 EPKELPK
+1889 EPKYEQPRQPSD
-1896 EIATEKDR
+1896 EIATEE
-1904 VQRSKL
+1904 SK
-1910 LNKQDVIDVLNTEH
+1910 KTA
-1924 LLIRVRVKN
+1924 
-1933 STIEYVDI
+1933 TIE
-1941 FFDERKDRWDILPR
+1941 LP
-1955 INYNVEG
+1955 
-1962 AEEIYPTQ
+1962 Q
-1970 EQIKSVLDRFIPY
+1970 
-1983 DLQQYY
+1983 
-1989 TSGQYKQDHA
+1989 
-1999 KLIQYQED
+1999 
-2007 LANQGKN
+2007 
-2014 LEERIQL
+2014 
-2021 LWETNVGVD
+2021 
-2030 ATLRDRWGI
+2030 
-2039 YSFNEYTGETNFVP
+2039 
-2053 NTRETATTELLK
+2053 

-2119 RGEGSL
+2119 RGEGTL
-2125 DIVAAKKWLHDTL
+2125 DIAAAKKWLHDTL

-2219 PEYSNSTKQE
+2219 PEYSNSTKSE

-2264 VVAFAGKELSLQNQ
+2264 VMTFAGKELSLQNQ

-2367 IQYLYDAGEYDY
+2367 IQYLYDSGEYDY

-2411 AIEREEAEIAEKE
+2411 AIEREESEIAEKE

-2462 SRFATDENG
+2462 SKFVTDENG

-2493 TWNRILD
+2493 TWNKILD

-2654 RNQGLKQFEHT
+2654 RNQGLKQFEQT
-2665 KERLLNLLNTIGIPF
+2665 KERLLNLLNAIGIPF

-2816 SANSLIVKALTS
+2816 GANSLIVKTLTS

-2943 DSKEY
+2943 DSKED

-2962 EIGKDGKMAPGG
+2962 KIGKDGKMAPGG
-2974 NGGRFRYFNQLP
+2974 DGGRFRYFNQLP

-3069 SVLEDQENSNPFAF
+3069 SVLEDQENANPFAF
-3083 YETLVSHIPEE
+3083 YETLVSHIPKE

-3131 FYKWKSDKIVGIF
+3131 FYKWKSDKIVGIL
-3144 QRDVDKIKRLSSVLS
+3144 QRDVDKTKRLSSVLS
-3159 TGTNLRTHWGDNDP
+3159 TGINLRTYWGDNDP

-3243 EDIKFI
+3243 EDVKFI
-3249 EKQAVKSADPYAYDD
+3249 EEQAVKSADPYAYDD

-3474 VVDNRHYGHNKGQN
+3474 VVDDRHYGHNKGQN

-3572 TRNWIESKIISLIN
+3572 IRNWIESKIISLIN

-3607 RANQVWNEETAR
+3607 KGKNVDSYSNISLLNQNIDDLQLSVRTNKLLKAKGINTIEDIIKYGEQQLKHYLSDKQFTEILDLFSSLNIDFNTKKEFKYRA
-3619 PFNDGNKL
+3619 FNDGNKL
-3627 SFDPDKGSMEVML
+3627 SFDPDKGSIEVML

-3654 TDYITMRNWLI
+3654 TDYTTMRDWLI
-3665 EHNVIG
+3665 KHNVIG
-3671 NNSKPYGIGYR
+3671 SNAKPYGIGYR

-3729 ATYAYD
+3729 ATYSYD

-3808 PMYELMPSFQESR
+3808 SMYELMPSFQESR

-3863 NQFDEIT
+3863 NQLDEIT

-3899 LNVNKVTYNMA
+3899 LNVNKATYNMA

-3996 LASSL
+3996 LVSSL

-4075 DAVDTNGLDV
+4075 NIANTNGLNV

-4131 GNYIPT
+4131 GNYVPT
-4137 NNGKSVLFKY
+4137 NNGKSILFKY

-4272 TSEDAVIR
+4272 TSEDNVIK

-4339 NTSNQIDSIYL
+4339 NTSDQVDSIYL
-4350 NLVRN
+4350 SLVRN

-4401 SVKGDY
+4401 SVKGDH

-4412 YKFFKIVGAGNNI
+4412 YKFFKIVGTDNNI

-4470 QPSAFDANNF
+4470 QPSAFDTNNF
-4480 TDKMLNQI
+4480 TDKMLDQI
-4488 NDVFNLIDKRVQLL
+4488 NNVFNLIDKRVQLL

-4508 VFVKDDSYRSIDY
+4508 VFVKDDSYHSVDY

-4536 QTDNYTDQEIQDSNT
+4536 QADNYTDQEIQDSST

-4558 SEAISTE
+4558 SETISPE

>member
-54 NYNIQDYDTSLE
+54 NYNIQDYDTSF
-66 ESEITEKQ
+66 Q
-74 EQSTK
+74 EQPTYTEDANK

-90 ASDLSKAVIGL
+90 ASDLSKAIIGL
-101 FTDNYKG
+101 FSDDYKG
-108 ENGNDSSYINQAVNI
+108 ENGDDSNYIEQAVNI

-144 GKWIPEIEIAKRY
+144 GKWIPEIEVAKRY

-168 VDGPDY
+168 IDGPDY

-199 DIFYGQAIEP
+199 DIFYGQAVEP

-224 DVMNSILQNNRNQY
+224 DVMNSILQNNKNQY

-247 NNELNDR
+247 NNESNDR

-305 IIPLGITYDPDE
+305 IVPLGITYDPDE

-388 LSTAYFR
+388 LNTAYFR

-415 DRFDINKVMKDYEF
+415 DKFDINKVMKDYEF
-429 GLEARGYDVSSMDDL
+429 GLESRGYDVSSMDDL

-452 YDIQTSDQD
+452 YNIQTSDQN

-498 KVVNNAIGAKAI
+498 KIVNNTIGAKAI

-519 TNARTRKLIE
+519 KNARTRKLIE
-529 AVKNRTNKI
+529 AAKNRTNKI

-596 IESPYS
+596 VESPYS
-602 FLDGIIQS
+602 FLDGVIQS

-645 VGALMG
+645 VGALVG

-724 IDEDVETSRIVYGI
+724 IDEDIETSRIVYGI

-765 QNHVELINSFNE
+765 QNHVELINGFNE
-777 ASELADLSDKKVTE
+777 ASELSDLSDKKVTE

-814 SYTNGLAEDQT
+814 SYTNGLAEGQT

-840 VTRATSRVLDRLNK
+840 VTRATGRVLDRLNK

-895 SLSKLDNI
+895 SLSKLDNT

-926 PSILNAGIINIIS
+926 PSILNAGIINIIY

-1001 YNHKINQSWNDIE
+1001 YNYKINQSWSDIE

-1058 NQPVSTE
+1058 SQPVSTE
-1065 ESSNKTQV
+1065 ESSN
-1073 EPDNNQGSDTKET
+1073 
-1086 SQESARTVDNISDD
+1086 RT
-1100 ADRNSV
+1100 
-1106 NTPVDEIATGS
+1106 IATNS

-1144 VSDKEYIEDNDV
+1144 VSDKEYVEDNDV
-1156 IEIAQGSANDQDRAA
+1156 TEITQSSANDQDRAA

-1208 MASTETITNTEEEVQ
+1208 VTSTENITTAEEEVQ
-1223 SEQPTHTTKRQEPIS
+1223 PEQPAQAPKRKKPIS
-1238 PKQINPIVNLTPE
+1238 PKQINPTINLTPE
-1251 SFDGAT
+1251 SFDGST

-1262 IPLETQDDVIYTDG
+1262 IPLETQDDIIYTDG

-1376 AAKLAIPGWLSKQKA
+1376 ASKLAIPGWLSKQKA
-1391 YYIVTDS
+1391 YYIVTDN
-1398 KETRKFERDAADRM
+1398 KETRKSERDAADRM

-1523 TEVQEFGLSSDPIQM
+1523 TEVQKFGLSSDPIQM

-1691 VRKTLHYY
+1691 IRKTFHYY

-1706 LMYASRTPDG
+1706 LMYASRTPEG
-1716 SYVLKYLKIK
+1716 SYMLKYLKIK
-1726 NTNGKIVFTD
+1726 NINGKVVFTD

-1761 PISDNIVNAAIEY
+1761 PISDNIVNAAIDY
-1774 MNRYN
+1774 MNKYN
-1779 TDYYRVLNCDELV
+1779 TNYYRVLNCDELV

-1797 LNLTRDTDGKVIR
+1797 LNLTRGADGKVVR
-1810 KDGTPILMSWMI
+1810 NGNTPILMSWMI

-1843 DDAAVAETANISKPE
+1843 DDAAVAETAEVSNIEQVKQSTNEKVKQVTATVESKREQPE
-1858 PTNSTK
+1858 QPS
-1864 RKVGN
+1864 
-1869 KEQKKEDVP
+1869 D
-1878 EESTKLKSQDY
+1878 
-1889 EPKELPK
+1889 
-1896 EIATEKDR
+1896 EIATEE
-1904 VQRSKL
+1904 SK
-1910 LNKQDVIDVLNTEH
+1910 KTA
-1924 LLIRVRVKN
+1924 
-1933 STIEYVDI
+1933 TIE
-1941 FFDERKDRWDILPR
+1941 LP
-1955 INYNVEG
+1955 
-1962 AEEIYPTQ
+1962 Q
-1970 EQIKSVLDRFIPY
+1970 
-1983 DLQQYY
+1983 
-1989 TSGQYKQDHA
+1989 
-1999 KLIQYQED
+1999 
-2007 LANQGKN
+2007 
-2014 LEERIQL
+2014 
-2021 LWETNVGVD
+2021 
-2030 ATLRDRWGI
+2030 
-2039 YSFNEYTGETNFVP
+2039 
-2053 NTRETATTELLK
+2053 

-2096 VILPNNSRVLQKML
+2096 VILPNNSRVLQKTL

-2119 RGEGSL
+2119 RGEGTL
-2125 DIVAAKKWLHDTL
+2125 DIAAAKKWLHDTL

-2176 ARVVLSTKGGA
+2176 ARIVLSTKGGA

-2257 FKAMWDL
+2257 FKAIWDL
-2264 VVAFAGKELSLQNQ
+2264 VIAFAGKELSLQNQ

-2353 EDIQNLKLDDVFDN
+2353 DDIQNLKLDDVFDN

-2462 SRFATDENG
+2462 SKFATDENG

-2493 TWNRILD
+2493 TWNKILD

-2665 KERLLNLLNTIGIPF
+2665 KERLLNLLNAIGIPF

-2718 SIMHNIRLMNNA
+2718 SIMHNIRLMNNV

-2816 SANSLIVKALTS
+2816 SANSLIVKTLTS

-2943 DSKEY
+2943 DSKED

-2962 EIGKDGKMAPGG
+2962 KIGKDGKMAPGG

-3030 SMNTLLIDKVDKE
+3030 SMNTLLLDKVDKE
-3043 IEQAIKLGVISRD
+3043 IKQAIKLGVISRD

-3243 EDIKFI
+3243 EDVKFI

-3336 DHFDEVSNI
+3336 DHFDEVSDI

-3399 LKVYKDNRNTQLNT
+3399 LKVYKDNRNTQLNI

-3474 VVDNRHYGHNKGQN
+3474 VVDDRHYGHNKGQN

-3523 FDKNGRINNKALS
+3523 FDKNGKINNKALS

-3559 KKGNFRAPIASLS
+3559 KNGNFRAPIASLS

-3607 RANQVWNEETAR
+3607 KGKDVDSYSNIHLLNQNIDNLDLSIKLNKILKARGINTIKDIIEYGESPLKMSLSDKHFTEILDLFSSFSIDFNTKEEFKYRA
-3619 PFNDGNKL
+3619 FNDGNKL

-3654 TDYITMRNWLI
+3654 TDYTTMRDWLI

-3729 ATYAYD
+3729 ATYSYD

-3969 FPLSDTYKKNIE
+3969 FPLSDTYKKQIE
-3981 QLVQNGSVDAFNQSK
+3981 QLVQNGSIDAFNQSK

-4075 DAVDTNGLDV
+4075 DTVDTNGLDI

-4095 LIYAMDLSNSILR
+4095 LIYVMDLSNSILR

-4131 GNYIPT
+4131 GNYVPT
-4137 NNGKSVLFKY
+4137 NNGKSILFKY

-4181 DSDINDILFG
+4181 DSDINDVLFG

-4272 TSEDAVIR
+4272 TSEDNVIK

-4339 NTSNQIDSIYL
+4339 NTSDQVDSIYL
-4350 NLVRN
+4350 SLVRN

-4412 YKFFKIVGAGNNI
+4412 YKFFKIVGTGNNI

-4470 QPSAFDANNF
+4470 QPSAFDTNNF
-4480 TDKMLNQI
+4480 TDKILDQI
-4488 NDVFNLIDKRVQLL
+4488 NNVFNLIDKRVQLL

-4521 SNYDNIEEKASIELD
+4521 SNYDNIEEKASMELD
-4536 QTDNYTDQEIQDSNT
+4536 QTDNYTDQEIQDSSI

-4558 SEAISTE
+4558 SETISPE
-4565 EFIDNSSDPSEI
+4565 EFVDSSSDPSEV
-4577 DNINHIDDTLLAD
+4577 DNINHIDDTLLSD

-4605 TPEPETVDVTELIT
+4605 TPEPEAIDVTELIT

-4625 ETPIDDIVEIDE
+4625 ETPIDNIAEINE
-4637 GTMNNLKKNGKKR
+4637 GTVNNLKKNGKKR

>member
-43 NEAWNQLEEEL
+43 DEAWNQLEEEL

-101 FTDNYKG
+101 FTDDYKG
-108 ENGNDSSYINQAVNI
+108 ENGNDSSYIDQAVNI

-144 GKWIPEIEIAKRY
+144 GKWIPEIEVAKRY
-157 LEQKTLLGELS
+157 LEQRTLLGELS

-388 LSTAYFR
+388 LNTAYFR

-415 DRFDINKVMKDYEF
+415 DKFDINKVMKDYEF
-429 GLEARGYDVSSMDDL
+429 GLESRGYDVSSMDDL

-452 YDIQTSDQD
+452 YNIQTSDQN

-498 KVVNNAIGAKAI
+498 KVVNNTIGAKAI
-510 AKGIGTAAM
+510 ANGIGTAAM
-519 TNARTRKLIE
+519 KNARTRKLIE
-529 AVKNRTNKI
+529 AVKDRTNKI
-538 ADRVFDN
+538 ADKVFDN

-596 IESPYS
+596 TESPYS

-630 NTDDQLRKAMGIGSF
+630 NTDDQLRKAMSIGSF
-645 VGALMG
+645 IGALMG

-671 IQELSARGLDRVDR
+671 IQELSARNLDRVDR

-724 IDEDVETSRIVYGI
+724 IDEDIETSRIVYGI

-765 QNHVELINSFNE
+765 QNHVELINGFNE
-777 ASELADLSDKKVTE
+777 ASELSDLSDKKVTE

-814 SYTNGLAEDQT
+814 SYTNGLAEGQT

-887 KRQREVKD
+887 KRQREIKD
-895 SLSKLDNI
+895 SLSKLDNT

-1001 YNHKINQSWNDIE
+1001 YNHKINQSWSDIE

-1058 NQPVSTE
+1058 SQPVSTE

-1073 EPDNNQGSDTKET
+1073 EPDNNQGDDTKET
-1086 SQESARTVDNISDD
+1086 SQESAHTVDSISDD
-1100 ADRNSV
+1100 TDRNSV

-1117 SEEQVDEVTDNTGDT
+1117 SEEQADEVTDNTGDT

-1144 VSDKEYIEDNDV
+1144 VSDKEYVEDNDV
-1156 IEIAQGSANDQDRAA
+1156 TEITQSSANDQDRAA

-1208 MASTETITNTEEEVQ
+1208 MTSTESVTTTEEEVQ
-1223 SEQPTHTTKRQEPIS
+1223 SEQSTYNTKRQEPIS
-1238 PKQINPIVNLTPE
+1238 PKQINPTINLTPE
-1251 SFDGAT
+1251 SFDGST
-1257 DETVE
+1257 DEIVE
-1262 IPLETQDDVIYTDG
+1262 VPLETQDDVIYTDG

-1288 GSPVSDEEIEMQGQ
+1288 GSPVSDEQIEMQGQ

-1357 EANGKPV
+1357 EANDKPV

-1376 AAKLAIPGWLSKQKA
+1376 AAKLATPGWLSKQKA

-1478 DYFVDKSAT
+1478 NYFVDKSAT

-1538 TDQILNG
+1538 SNQILNG

-1585 IYIIPKVG
+1585 IYIIPKV
-1593 DTPSQRTSAP
+1593 DNTPSQRSSAP

-1655 PISNNPE
+1655 PVSNNPE

-1668 ILVNHGPGTVAVG
+1668 ILVNYGPSTVAVG

-1691 VRKTLHYY
+1691 IRKTFHYY

-1706 LMYASRTPDG
+1706 LMYASRTPEG
-1716 SYVLKYLKIK
+1716 SYMLKYLKIK
-1726 NTNGKIVFTD
+1726 NTNGKVVFTD

-1751 WNTDKEAMMN
+1751 WNTDKEAMMD
-1761 PISDNIVNAAIEY
+1761 PISDNIVNAAIDY
-1774 MNRYN
+1774 MNKYN

-1797 LNLTRDTDGKVIR
+1797 LNLTRGTDGKVVR
-1810 KDGTPILMSWMI
+1810 NGNTPILMSWMI

-1843 DDAAVAETANISKPE
+1843 DDAAVAETAEVSNIEQVKQS
-1858 PTNSTK
+1858 TNE
-1864 RKVGN
+1864 KV
-1869 KEQKKEDVP
+1869 KQV
-1878 EESTKLKSQDY
+1878 TATV
-1889 EPKELPK
+1889 EPKYEQPRQPSDK
-1896 EIATEKDR
+1896 IATEE
-1904 VQRSKL
+1904 SK
-1910 LNKQDVIDVLNTEH
+1910 KTT
-1924 LLIRVRVKN
+1924 
-1933 STIEYVDI
+1933 TIE
-1941 FFDERKDRWDILPR
+1941 LP
-1955 INYNVEG
+1955 
-1962 AEEIYPTQ
+1962 Q
-1970 EQIKSVLDRFIPY
+1970 
-1983 DLQQYY
+1983 
-1989 TSGQYKQDHA
+1989 
-1999 KLIQYQED
+1999 
-2007 LANQGKN
+2007 
-2014 LEERIQL
+2014 
-2021 LWETNVGVD
+2021 
-2030 ATLRDRWGI
+2030 
-2039 YSFNEYTGETNFVP
+2039 
-2053 NTRETATTELLK
+2053 

-2119 RGEGSL
+2119 RGEGTL
-2125 DIVAAKKWLHDTL
+2125 DIAAAKKWLHDTL

-2176 ARVVLSTKGGA
+2176 ARIVLSTKGGA

-2198 SLLLLTPAQR
+2198 SLLLLTPTQR

-2264 VVAFAGKELSLQNQ
+2264 VMAFAGKELSLQNQ

-2353 EDIQNLKLDDVFDN
+2353 DDIQNLKLDDVFDN

-2665 KERLLNLLNTIGIPF
+2665 KERLLNLLNAIGIPF

-2816 SANSLIVKALTS
+2816 SANSLIVKTLTS

-2928 CNYFLDEYNAIVKYF
+2928 CNYFLDEYNVIVKYF
-2943 DSKEY
+2943 DSKED

-2962 EIGKDGKMAPGG
+2962 KIGKDGKMAPGG

-3069 SVLEDQENSNPFAF
+3069 SVLEDQENANPFAF
-3083 YETLVSHIPEE
+3083 YETLVSHIPED

-3159 TGTNLRTHWGDNDP
+3159 TGINLRTHWGDNDP

-3243 EDIKFI
+3243 EDVKFI

-3474 VVDNRHYGHNKGQN
+3474 VVDDRHYGHNKGQN

-3607 RANQVWNEETAR
+3607 KGKNVDSYSNISLLNQNIDDLQLSVRTNKLLKAKGINTIEDIIKYGEQQLKHYLSDKQFTEILDLFSSLNIDFNTKKEFKYRA
-3619 PFNDGNKL
+3619 FNDGNKL

-3654 TDYITMRNWLI
+3654 TDYTTMRDWLI
-3665 EHNVIG
+3665 KHNVIG
-3671 NNSKPYGIGYR
+3671 SNAKPYGIGYR

-3735 PETNERYTWNND
+3735 PETNERYTWNNN
-3747 AKSYTEQTEGAL
+3747 AKSYVEQTEGAL

-3799 QTTELKEAE
+3799 QTTELKGAE

-3857 ANKYNL
+3857 ASKYNL

-3969 FPLSDTYKKNIE
+3969 FPLSDTYKKQIE
-3981 QLVQNGSVDAFNQSK
+3981 QLVQNGSIDAFNQSK

-4016 QLLVIKA
+4016 QLLVVKA

-4063 TFIEDNKEKFFT
+4063 TFIEDNKEKFFADT
-4075 DAVDTNGLDV
+4075 VDTNGLDV

-4131 GNYIPT
+4131 GNYTPT
-4137 NNGKSVLFKY
+4137 NNGKSILFKY

-4159 SNKIESIIRA
+4159 SNKVESIIRA
-4169 KVVANSTNLMLT
+4169 KVTANNTDLMLT
-4181 DSDINDILFG
+4181 DSDINSILFG

-4207 VNKDDINLMTF
+4207 VNKDNVNLITF

-4272 TSEDAVIR
+4272 TSEDNTIR

-4308 MWYKR
+4308 MSYKR

-4325 NKLNYGDTSVINSN
+4325 NKLNYGDTSVVNSN
-4339 NTSNQIDSIYL
+4339 NTSDWVDSIYL

-4378 RVSNVIN
+4378 RVSNVVN

-4412 YKFFKIVGAGNNI
+4412 YKFFKIVGTGNNI

-4470 QPSAFDANNF
+4470 QPSAFDTNNF
-4480 TDKMLNQI
+4480 TDKMLDQI
-4488 NDVFNLIDKRVQLL
+4488 NNVFNLIDKRVQLL

-4508 VFVKDDSYRSIDY
+4508 VFVKDDSYHSVDY

-4536 QTDNYTDQEIQDSNT
+4536 QADNYTDQEIQDSNT

-4650 KEECK
+4650 KKECE

>member
-54 NYNIQDYDTSLE
+54 NYNIQDYDTSF
-66 ESEITEKQ
+66 Q
-74 EQSTK
+74 EQPTYTEDANK

-90 ASDLSKAVIGL
+90 ASDLSKAIIGL
-101 FTDNYKG
+101 FSDDYKG
-108 ENGNDSSYINQAVNI
+108 ENGDDSNYIEQAVNI

-144 GKWIPEIEIAKRY
+144 GKWIPEIEVAKRY

-168 VDGPDY
+168 IDGPDY

-199 DIFYGQAIEP
+199 DIFYGQAVEP

-254 LTAAAK
+254 LTVAAK

-305 IIPLGITYDPDE
+305 IVPLGITYDPDE

-415 DRFDINKVMKDYEF
+415 DKFDINKVMKDYEF
-429 GLEARGYDVSSMDDL
+429 GLESRGYDVSSMDDL

-452 YDIQTSDQD
+452 YNIQTSDQN

-498 KVVNNAIGAKAI
+498 KIVNNTIGAKAI

-519 TNARTRKLIE
+519 KNARTRKLIE
-529 AVKNRTNKI
+529 AAKNRTNKI

-596 IESPYS
+596 VESPYS
-602 FLDGIIQS
+602 FLDGVIQS

-724 IDEDVETSRIVYGI
+724 IDEDIETSRIVYGI

-765 QNHVELINSFNE
+765 QNHVELINGFNE
-777 ASELADLSDKKVTE
+777 ASELSDLSDKKVTE

-814 SYTNGLAEDQT
+814 SYTNGLAEGQT

-840 VTRATSRVLDRLNK
+840 VTRATGRVLDRLNK

-895 SLSKLDNI
+895 SLSKLDNT

-926 PSILNAGIINIIS
+926 PSILNAGIINIIY

-1001 YNHKINQSWNDIE
+1001 YNHKINQSWSDIE

-1058 NQPVSTE
+1058 SQPVSTE
-1065 ESSNKTQV
+1065 ESSNRTQV
-1073 EPDNNQGSDTKET
+1073 EPDNNQGDDTKET
-1086 SQESARTVDNISDD
+1086 SQESAHTVDSISDD
-1100 ADRNSV
+1100 TDRGSV
-1106 NTPVDEIATGS
+1106 NTPVDEIATNS

-1144 VSDKEYIEDNDV
+1144 VSDKEYVEDNDV
-1156 IEIAQGSANDQDRAA
+1156 TEITQSSANDQDRAA

-1208 MASTETITNTEEEVQ
+1208 VTSTENITTAEEEVQ
-1223 SEQPTHTTKRQEPIS
+1223 PEQPAQAPKREEPIS
-1238 PKQINPIVNLTPE
+1238 PKQINPTINLTPE
-1251 SFDGAT
+1251 SFDGST

-1262 IPLETQDDVIYTDG
+1262 IPLETQDDIIYTDG

-1376 AAKLAIPGWLSKQKA
+1376 ASKLAIPGWLSKQKA
-1391 YYIVTDS
+1391 YYIVTDN
-1398 KETRKFERDAADRM
+1398 KETRKSERDAADRM

-1523 TEVQEFGLSSDPIQM
+1523 TEVEEFGLSSDPLEM
-1538 TDQILNG
+1538 SRQILNG

-1557 MDPADRFTIV
+1557 MDPEDRFTIV

-1585 IYIIPKVG
+1585 IYIVPKVG
-1593 DTPSQRTSAP
+1593 NTPSQRVSVP

-1610 HFIQGGSKN
+1610 HFIEGGSKN
-1619 LITSYTP
+1619 LVTSYTP
-1626 DGKAKY
+1626 KGVAKY
-1632 DDNGKRVPLST
+1632 DDNGKRIPLST
-1643 AELLFRLVTQTL
+1643 AELLFRLVTQSL

-1662 FLDILD
+1662 FLDLLD
-1668 ILVNHGPGTVAVG
+1668 ILVNYGPGTVAVG

-1691 VRKTLHYY
+1691 IRKTLYYY
-1699 TNTKGSF
+1699 TNTKGSY
-1706 LMYASRTPDG
+1706 LMYANRTPEG
-1716 SYVLKYLKIK
+1716 AYITKYLKIK
-1726 NTNGKIVFTD
+1726 DTNGRIVFTE

-1751 WNTDKEAMMN
+1751 WNTDKEAMMQ

-1774 MNRYN
+1774 MDRYN
-1779 TDYYRVLNCDELV
+1779 TDYYRVANCDELT

-1797 LNLTRDTDGKVIR
+1797 LNLVRGADGKVVR
-1810 KDGTPILMSWMI
+1810 NGDTPILMSWMI
-1822 NHQVLKTDVGDRA
+1822 NHQILKTDVGDHA
-1835 FRDPFVYA
+1835 FKDPFVYA
-1843 DDAAVAETANISKPE
+1843 DDAAVAETAEVRKPE
-1858 PTNSTK
+1858 NKLNAKQTTERKHTDQPKNSK
-1864 RKVGN
+1864 FDI
-1869 KEQKKEDVP
+1869 EQ
-1878 EESTKLKSQDY
+1878 Y
-1889 EPKELPK
+1889 EPTEYPK
-1896 EIATEKDR
+1896 DIATEEAR
-1904 VQRSKL
+1904 VQKSKL
-1910 LNKQDVIDVLNTEH
+1910 LHKEEIQDVHNQSG
-1924 LLIRVRVKN
+1924 N
-1933 STIEYVDI
+1933 IEI
-1941 FFDERKDRWDILPR
+1941 
-1955 INYNVEG
+1955 
-1962 AEEIYPTQ
+1962 T
-1970 EQIKSVLDRFIPY
+1970 IKSNDPSIKYYIIKYSHSLKKWRLTVYTDLNVDPQEHVNNSLSEEARQKVIDRYVPK
-1983 DLQQYY
+1983 DLQEYY
-1989 TSGQYKQDHA
+1989 TSGQEYLDHLDLLKYQDELE
-1999 KLIQYQED
+1999 K
-2007 LANQGKN
+2007 QGKT
-2014 LEERIQL
+2014 LKERIKL
-2021 LWETNVGVD
+2021 LFSTNIGND
-2030 ATLRDRWGI
+2030 AALRDRWGI
-2039 YSFNEYTGETNFVP
+2039 YTFNPYTGETNYI
-2053 NTRETATTELLK
+2053 RESEVAVQPPK
-2065 QDKALTYDET
+2065 QDIPLTYDET
-2075 IAAGLTPKQGYTYVR
+2075 IAAGLTPKQGWTYVR
-2090 KADGKY
+2090 KADGNY
-2096 VILPNNSRVLQKML
+2096 VMVPNNSRVLQKLL
-2110 GNKGVFSTV
+2110 GNRGVFSTQ
-2119 RGEGSL
+2119 RGEGDL
-2125 DIVAAKKWLHDTL
+2125 DITAAKKWLHDTL
-2138 GIDPDDVMVTNAAM
+2138 GIEPDDVMVTNATM
-2152 RAINTPSAYGLL
+2152 KAINNPQAYGLL
-2164 QSVFDRIHDEFV
+2164 QSVFDRIHNEFT
-2176 ARVVLSTKGGA
+2176 ARITLSTKGGA

-2198 SLLLLTPAQR
+2198 SLLLLSPAQR

-2219 PEYSNSTKQE
+2219 PEYANSTKQE
-2229 IEEQLAEEFKAYM
+2229 VEEQLAEEFRTYM
-2242 LKEVNPTWTYRIKKF
+2242 LNETNPTWTYRIKKF
-2257 FKAMWDL
+2257 FKAVWKL
-2264 VVAFAGKELSLQNQ
+2264 VSSFAGKEFSLQNQ
-2278 VFNQIRKGNFKNAQ
+2278 VFAAIRKGNFKNAQ
-2292 LDQDTLEEFNKKY
+2292 LDQETLEEFNKKY
-2305 DVGIGYYAPGISNK
+2305 DVGIGYYAPGISDA
-2319 EQENMPHIANANTL
+2319 EQEKMPHIANANTL

-2367 IQYLYDAGEYDY
+2367 IQYLYEIGEYDY
-2379 NESKKQMVHDVLSNK
+2379 NESKKQMVSDVLSNK
-2394 GLFAKQIRAY
+2394 ELFAKQIRAY

-2500 NLWLSNDWPDL
+2500 NLWQSNDWPDL
-2511 IRRVRNLA
+2511 VNRVRNLA
-2519 KADPFFATLLD
+2519 KADPFFATLLN

-2536 YPLPENTVTQLL
+2536 FQLPENTVTQLL

-2573 NTKGRGGKVWTVMDS
+2573 NTKGRGSKVWTVMDS

-2611 FTDKNNRSRINT
+2611 ITDKNNRSRIDT
-2623 NRYSELAKLDKQILS
+2623 VQYSKLSKLDKDVLNDLTS
-2638 DIEQI
+2638 I
-2643 QKQLNSKNADI
+2643 QKQLNNKNPEI
-2654 RNQGLKQFEHT
+2654 RNQGLKQFEQT
-2665 KERLLNLLNTIGIPF
+2665 KGKLLSLLNSIGIPF
-2680 DSESLNYLLRKVN
+2680 DMESLNYLLKKVN
-2693 TNSTNY
+2693 TNSTSY

-2718 SIMHNIRLMNNA
+2718 SVLHNIRLMNNS
-2730 KSLEAKFKRQTI
+2730 KSLEAKIKKQTV

-2761 IAYGEM
+2761 IAYGEI

-2793 SDQLRWLNTN
+2793 SDQLRWLNTD
-2803 AYNKLDNIARSAY
+2803 AYNKLSNIAKSAY

-2840 AIRDNI
+2840 AIKDNI
-2846 TNSSRDYFG
+2846 SNSSRDYFG

-2868 VHQGRLILPTMSDKK
+2868 IHQGRLILPTMSDKK
-2883 TWYSIEGIKLPKD
+2883 TWYSIEGVKVPKD
-2896 FLGTIKYSPNAEG
+2896 FLGTLKYALNDQG

-2916 PRRFSNETLDIF
+2916 ERRFSNETLDIF

-2943 DSKEY
+2943 DTKSD
-2948 VEKGKSRFYDNYHG
+2948 VEKCKSRFYDNYHG
-2962 EIGKDGKMAPGG
+2962 KIGKDGKMAPGG

-2986 INGATVS
+2986 INGVIIS
-2993 LNRMLDDA
+2993 LNRMLDEA
-3001 EKSGNPELITQ
+3001 EKSGNPELVNE
-3012 ALNRI
+3012 ALKRI
-3017 RTELIEDR
+3017 KTDLIQDR
-3025 ALLRD
+3025 ELLR
-3030 SMNTLLIDKVDKE
+3030 STMNSLLLDKVNKE

-3056 KKGNLQYGNLPST
+3056 RKGNLQYGNLPST

-3083 YETLVSHIPEE
+3083 YEALVSHIPEE
-3094 FNAITQNDIIYSI
+3094 YNAIKQNDIIYSI

-3121 IEKCFVGDPA
+3121 VEKCFVGDPA
-3131 FYKWKSDKIVGIF
+3131 FYKWKSDKVVGIF

-3217 TDDELFKLTDDKHFD
+3217 TDDELFKLTSDKRLDDTLK
-3232 NTMQD
+3232 D

-3243 EDIKFI
+3243 EDVKFI

-3287 IMQALGEWSP
+3287 VMQALGEWSP
-3297 EIEEAYNILESN
+3297 EIEEAYNILEGDAD
-3309 QNVLGNPELYAKAL
+3309 VLGNPDLYAKAL
-3323 RASIKPLKMMYFG
+3323 KASIKPLKMMYFG
-3336 DHFDEVSNI
+3336 DHFDEISGI

-3353 ALFPMFKIL
+3353 ALFPMFKVL
-3362 ANADN
+3362 AKADN

-3399 LKVYKDNRNTQLNT
+3399 LKVYKDNKNTQLNK
-3413 EAINSPSTTVI
+3413 EAINSPSTTVV

-3431 RLNGGLTTK
+3431 RLNNGLTTR
-3440 VQDIKQLR
+3440 VQNIKQLR

-3474 VVDNRHYGHNKGQN
+3474 VVDDRHYGHNKGQN
-3488 VSGARI
+3488 VSGAKI

-3503 ALSTKGYM
+3503 ALSTKGYI
-3511 KLKGSNGVAGRF
+3511 KLKGGNGKAGRF
-3523 FDKNGRINNKALS
+3523 FDKNGRINNRALS
-3536 NYLIQEAK
+3536 EYLIQEAR

-3551 ITEALALD
+3551 VTEALALD
-3559 KKGNFRAPIASLS
+3559 KNGNFRAPIASLS

-3607 RANQVWNEETAR
+3607 RSNEVWSEEKAR
-3619 PFNDGNKL
+3619 PFNDGKKL

-3654 TDYITMRNWLI
+3654 KDYVTMRNWLV
-3665 EHNVIG
+3665 EHKVIG
-3671 NNSKPYGIGYR
+3671 GESKPYGIGYR

-3735 PETNERYTWNND
+3735 PETNERYTWNNN
-3747 AKSYTEQTEGAL
+3747 AKSYVEQTEGAL

-3857 ANKYNL
+3857 ASKYNL

-3928 PALKEYANRKIMNEG
+3928 PALKEYADRKIMNEG

-3954 IFSDIKQKYWDMLNR
+3954 IFSDIKQKYWDMLNK
-3969 FPLSDTYKKNIE
+3969 FPISDAHRKQIE
-3981 QLVQNGSVDAFNQSK
+3981 DLVQKGSIEAFNQSK

-4001 ESFRSNDITPQDIVQ
+4001 DAFRSGDVTPTNIVQ

-4023 YQDLASD
+4023 YQDLMSD

-4063 TFIEDNKEKFFT
+4063 TFIEDNKDKFYT
-4075 DAVDTNGLDV
+4075 DKQDTNGLDL

-4131 GNYIPT
+4131 GEYVPT
-4137 NNGKSVLFKY
+4137 NNGKSMLFKY

-4159 SNKIESIIRA
+4159 SNKVESIIRA
-4169 KVVANSTNLMLT
+4169 KVIANNTELMLT
-4181 DSDINDILFG
+4181 DEEISDMLFG
-4191 KDSIARRL
+4191 SESIARKL
-4199 NSIKNYIR
+4199 NNIKNYIR
-4207 VNKDDINLMTF
+4207 TNKDDINLMSF
-4218 VDESG
+4218 VDEQG
-4223 NITNEL
+4223 NITNTL

-4237 SNNKRNIS
+4237 SNNKKNIS

-4272 TSEDAVIR
+4272 TSEDNIVR

-4325 NKLNYGDTSVINSN
+4325 NKLNYGDTTVINSN
-4339 NTSNQIDSIYL
+4339 NSSDQIDQIYL

-4369 VRRDDEGGE
+4369 VRRNDDGGE
-4378 RVSNVIN
+4378 SVSNVIN

-4390 SKTRVNVNTVI
+4390 NKSRVNVNTVI
-4401 SVKGDY
+4401 SIKGDY
-4407 DISRN
+4407 DLSRN
-4412 YKFFKIVGAGNNI
+4412 HKFFKIVGLGNNI

-4454 YDAGSNSIYE
+4454 FDAGSNSIYE
-4464 LYKEGD
+4464 LYKDGN
-4470 QPSAFDANNF
+4470 QPSAFDTNNF
-4480 TDKMLNQI
+4480 TDKMLDQVNGAYE
-4488 NDVFNLIDKRVQLL
+4488 LADKRAKLL
-4502 RGKEPI
+4502 NGKDSV
-4508 VFVKDDSYRSIDY
+4508 VFVKDGSYHSVDY
-4521 SNYDNIEEKASIELD
+4521 SNYDSIEHNASIELD
-4536 QTDNYTDQEIQDSNT
+4536 QADNYTEQSIQDSST
-4551 QEQEITS
+4551 QETEIQAQETITP
-4558 SEAISTE
+4558 E
-4565 EFIDNSSDPSEI
+4565 EFVDSTTDPSEI
-4577 DNINHIDDTLLAD
+4577 DNINHIDDTLLSD
-4590 LDGMETDSGIEFEDL
+4590 LDGMESDSGIEFEDL
-4605 TPEPETVDVTELIT
+4605 TPEPEAVDVTELIT

-4625 ETPIDDIVEIDE
+4625 ETPIDDITQIDE
-4637 GTMNNLKKNGKKR
+4637 GTISNLKKNGKKR
-4650 KEECK
+4650 KKECK

>member
-108 ENGNDSSYINQAVNI
+108 ENGNDSSYIDQAVNI

-305 IIPLGITYDPDE
+305 IVPLGITYDPDE

-415 DRFDINKVMKDYEF
+415 DKFDINKVMKDYEF
-429 GLEARGYDVSSMDDL
+429 GLESRGYDVSSMDDL

-452 YDIQTSDQD
+452 YNIQTSDQN

-498 KVVNNAIGAKAI
+498 KIVNNAIGAKAI

-519 TNARTRKLIE
+519 KNARTRKLIE
-529 AVKNRTNKI
+529 AAKDRTNKI

-596 IESPYS
+596 VESPYS
-602 FLDGIIQS
+602 FLDGVIQS

-617 TLAYNGLHWNDMY
+617 ILAYNGLHWNDMY
-630 NTDDQLRKAMGIGSF
+630 NTDDQLRKAMSIGSF
-645 VGALMG
+645 IGALMG

-671 IQELSARGLDRVDR
+671 IQELSARNLDRVDR

-724 IDEDVETSRIVYGI
+724 IDEDIETSRIVYGI

-765 QNHVELINSFNE
+765 QNHVELINGFNE
-777 ASELADLSDKKVTE
+777 ASELSDLSDKKVTE

-814 SYTNGLAEDQT
+814 SYTNGLAEGQT

-887 KRQREVKD
+887 KRQREIKD
-895 SLSKLDNI
+895 SLSKLDNT

-1001 YNHKINQSWNDIE
+1001 YNHKINQSWSDIE

-1058 NQPVSTE
+1058 SQPVSTE

-1073 EPDNNQGSDTKET
+1073 EPDNNQGDDTKET
-1086 SQESARTVDNISDD
+1086 SQESAHTVDSISDD
-1100 ADRNSV
+1100 TDRNSV

-1144 VSDKEYIEDNDV
+1144 VSDKEYVEDNDV
-1156 IEIAQGSANDQDRAA
+1156 TEITQSSANDQDRAA

-1208 MASTETITNTEEEVQ
+1208 VTSTENITTAEEEVQ
-1223 SEQPTHTTKRQEPIS
+1223 PEQPAQAPKREEPIS
-1238 PKQINPIVNLTPE
+1238 PKQINPTINLTPE
-1251 SFDGAT
+1251 SFDGST

-1376 AAKLAIPGWLSKQKA
+1376 ASKLAIPGWLSKQKA
-1391 YYIVTDS
+1391 YYIVTDN
-1398 KETRKFERDAADRM
+1398 KETRKSERDAADRM

-1538 TDQILNG
+1538 SNQILNG

-1668 ILVNHGPGTVAVG
+1668 ILVNYGPGTVTVG

-1699 TNTKGSF
+1699 TNTKGTF

-1751 WNTDKEAMMN
+1751 WNTDKEAMMD
-1761 PISDNIVNAAIEY
+1761 PISDNIVNAAIDY
-1774 MNRYN
+1774 MNKYN

-1797 LNLTRDTDGKVIR
+1797 LNLTRGADGKVVR
-1810 KDGTPILMSWMI
+1810 NGNTPILMSWMI

-1843 DDAAVAETANISKPE
+1843 DDAAVAETAEVSNIEQVKQS
-1858 PTNSTK
+1858 TNE
-1864 RKVGN
+1864 KV
-1869 KEQKKEDVP
+1869 KQV
-1878 EESTKLKSQDY
+1878 TATV
-1889 EPKELPK
+1889 EPKYEQPRQPSD
-1896 EIATEKDR
+1896 EIATEE
-1904 VQRSKL
+1904 SK
-1910 LNKQDVIDVLNTEH
+1910 KTA
-1924 LLIRVRVKN
+1924 
-1933 STIEYVDI
+1933 TIE
-1941 FFDERKDRWDILPR
+1941 LP
-1955 INYNVEG
+1955 
-1962 AEEIYPTQ
+1962 Q
-1970 EQIKSVLDRFIPY
+1970 
-1983 DLQQYY
+1983 
-1989 TSGQYKQDHA
+1989 
-1999 KLIQYQED
+1999 
-2007 LANQGKN
+2007 
-2014 LEERIQL
+2014 
-2021 LWETNVGVD
+2021 
-2030 ATLRDRWGI
+2030 
-2039 YSFNEYTGETNFVP
+2039 
-2053 NTRETATTELLK
+2053 

-2119 RGEGSL
+2119 RGEGTL
-2125 DIVAAKKWLHDTL
+2125 DIAAAKKWLHDTL

-2176 ARVVLSTKGGA
+2176 ARIVLSTKGGA

-2257 FKAMWDL
+2257 FKAIWDL
-2264 VVAFAGKELSLQNQ
+2264 VMAFAGKELSLQNQ

-2292 LDQDTLEEFNKKY
+2292 LDQDTLDEFNKKY

-2353 EDIQNLKLDDVFDN
+2353 DDIQNLKLDDVFDN

-2411 AIEREEAEIAEKE
+2411 AIEREESEIAEKE
-2424 AKDSGDTYDNVWDRA
+2424 AKDQGDTYDNVWDRA

-2462 SRFATDENG
+2462 SKFATDENG

-2665 KERLLNLLNTIGIPF
+2665 KERLLNLLNAIGIPF

-2816 SANSLIVKALTS
+2816 SANSLIVKTLTS

-2943 DSKEY
+2943 DSKED

-2962 EIGKDGKMAPGG
+2962 KIGKDGKMAPGG

-3030 SMNTLLIDKVDKE
+3030 SMNTLLLDKVDKE
-3043 IEQAIKLGVISRD
+3043 IKQAIKLGVISRD

-3336 DHFDEVSNI
+3336 DHFDEVSDI

-3399 LKVYKDNRNTQLNT
+3399 LKVYKDNRNTQLNI

-3474 VVDNRHYGHNKGQN
+3474 VVDDRHYGHNKGQN

-3523 FDKNGRINNKALS
+3523 FDKNGKINNKALS

-3559 KKGNFRAPIASLS
+3559 KNGNFRAPIASLS
-3572 TRNWIESKIISLIN
+3572 VRNWIESKIISLIN

-3619 PFNDGNKL
+3619 PFNDGKKL

-3654 TDYITMRNWLI
+3654 TDYITMRSWLI

-3735 PETNERYTWNND
+3735 PETNERYTWNNN
-3747 AKSYTEQTEGAL
+3747 AKSYVEQTEGAL

-3857 ANKYNL
+3857 ASKYNL

-3954 IFSDIKQKYWDMLNR
+3954 IFADIKQKYWDMLNR
-3969 FPLSDTYKKNIE
+3969 FPLSDTYKKQIE
-3981 QLVQNGSVDAFNQSK
+3981 QLVQNGSIDAFNQSK

-4016 QLLVIKA
+4016 QLLVVKA

-4075 DAVDTNGLDV
+4075 DTVDTNGLDV

-4131 GNYIPT
+4131 GNYTPT
-4137 NNGKSVLFKY
+4137 NNGKSILFKY

-4169 KVVANSTNLMLT
+4169 KVVANNTNLMLT

-4272 TSEDAVIR
+4272 TSEDNVIK

-4339 NTSNQIDSIYL
+4339 NTSDQVDSIYL
-4350 NLVRN
+4350 SLVRN

-4412 YKFFKIVGAGNNI
+4412 YKFFKIVGTGNNI

-4470 QPSAFDANNF
+4470 QPSAFDTNNF
-4480 TDKMLNQI
+4480 TDKILDQI
-4488 NDVFNLIDKRVQLL
+4488 NNVFNLIDKRVQLL

-4521 SNYDNIEEKASIELD
+4521 SNYDNIEEKASMELD
-4536 QTDNYTDQEIQDSNT
+4536 QTDNYTDQEIQDSSI

-4558 SEAISTE
+4558 SETISPE
-4565 EFIDNSSDPSEI
+4565 EFVDSSSDPSEV
-4577 DNINHIDDTLLAD
+4577 DNINHIDDTLLSD

-4605 TPEPETVDVTELIT
+4605 TPEPEAIDVTELIT

-4625 ETPIDDIVEIDE
+4625 ETPIDDIAEINE
-4637 GTMNNLKKNGKKR
+4637 GTVNNLKKNGKKR

>member
-74 EQSTK
+74 EQSAK

-108 ENGNDSSYINQAVNI
+108 ENGNDSSYIDQAVNI

-305 IIPLGITYDPDE
+305 IVPLGITYDPDE

-415 DRFDINKVMKDYEF
+415 DKFDINKVMKDYEF
-429 GLEARGYDVSSMDDL
+429 GLESRGYDVSSMDDL

-452 YDIQTSDQD
+452 YNIQTSDQN

-529 AVKNRTNKI
+529 AVKDRTNKI
-538 ADRVFDN
+538 ADKVFDN

-596 IESPYS
+596 TESPYS

-630 NTDDQLRKAMGIGSF
+630 NTDDQLRKAMSIGSF
-645 VGALMG
+645 IGALMG

-671 IQELSARGLDRVDR
+671 IQELSARNLDRVDR

-724 IDEDVETSRIVYGI
+724 IDEDIETSRIVYGI

-765 QNHVELINSFNE
+765 QNHVELINGFNE
-777 ASELADLSDKKVTE
+777 ASELSDLSDKKVTE

-814 SYTNGLAEDQT
+814 SYTNGLAEGQT

-887 KRQREVKD
+887 KRQREIKD
-895 SLSKLDNI
+895 SLSKLDNT

-1001 YNHKINQSWNDIE
+1001 YNHKINQSWSDIE

-1058 NQPVSTE
+1058 SQPVSTE

-1073 EPDNNQGSDTKET
+1073 EPDNNQGDDTKET
-1086 SQESARTVDNISDD
+1086 SQESAHTVDSISDD
-1100 ADRNSV
+1100 TDRNSA
-1106 NTPVDEIATGS
+1106 NTPVDEIATNS

-1144 VSDKEYIEDNDV
+1144 VSDKEYVEDNDV
-1156 IEIAQGSANDQDRAA
+1156 TEITQSSANDQDRAA

-1208 MASTETITNTEEEVQ
+1208 VTSTENITTAEEEVQ
-1223 SEQPTHTTKRQEPIS
+1223 PEQPAQATKREEPIS
-1238 PKQINPIVNLTPE
+1238 PKQINPTINLTPE
-1251 SFDGAT
+1251 SFDGST

-1262 IPLETQDDVIYTDG
+1262 IPLETQDDIIYTDG

-1538 TDQILNG
+1538 SNQILNG

-1668 ILVNHGPGTVAVG
+1668 ILVNYGPGTVTVG

-1751 WNTDKEAMMN
+1751 WNTDKEAMID
-1761 PISDNIVNAAIEY
+1761 PISDNIVNAAIDY
-1774 MNRYN
+1774 MNKYN

-1797 LNLTRDTDGKVIR
+1797 LNLTRGADGKVVR
-1810 KDGTPILMSWMI
+1810 NGNTPILMSWMI

-1843 DDAAVAETANISKPE
+1843 DDAAVAETAEVSNIEQVKQS
-1858 PTNSTK
+1858 TNE
-1864 RKVGN
+1864 KV
-1869 KEQKKEDVP
+1869 KQV
-1878 EESTKLKSQDY
+1878 TATV
-1889 EPKELPK
+1889 EPKYEQPRQPSD
-1896 EIATEKDR
+1896 EIATEE
-1904 VQRSKL
+1904 SK
-1910 LNKQDVIDVLNTEH
+1910 KTA
-1924 LLIRVRVKN
+1924 
-1933 STIEYVDI
+1933 TIE
-1941 FFDERKDRWDILPR
+1941 LP
-1955 INYNVEG
+1955 
-1962 AEEIYPTQ
+1962 Q
-1970 EQIKSVLDRFIPY
+1970 
-1983 DLQQYY
+1983 
-1989 TSGQYKQDHA
+1989 
-1999 KLIQYQED
+1999 
-2007 LANQGKN
+2007 
-2014 LEERIQL
+2014 
-2021 LWETNVGVD
+2021 
-2030 ATLRDRWGI
+2030 
-2039 YSFNEYTGETNFVP
+2039 
-2053 NTRETATTELLK
+2053 

-2110 GNKGVFSTV
+2110 GNKGIFSTV
-2119 RGEGSL
+2119 RGEGTL
-2125 DIVAAKKWLHDTL
+2125 DIAAAKKWLHDTL

-2219 PEYSNSTKQE
+2219 PEYSNSTKSE

-2264 VVAFAGKELSLQNQ
+2264 VMAFAGKELSLQNQ

-2411 AIEREEAEIAEKE
+2411 AIEREESEIAEKE

-2462 SRFATDENG
+2462 SKFVTDENG

-2493 TWNRILD
+2493 TWNKILD

-2654 RNQGLKQFEHT
+2654 RNQGLKQFEQT
-2665 KERLLNLLNTIGIPF
+2665 KERLLNLLNAIGIPF

-2816 SANSLIVKALTS
+2816 SANSLIVKTLTS

-2943 DSKEY
+2943 DSKED

-2962 EIGKDGKMAPGG
+2962 KIGKDGKMAPGG

-3069 SVLEDQENSNPFAF
+3069 SVLEDQENANPFAF

-3243 EDIKFI
+3243 EDVKFI

-3309 QNVLGNPELYAKAL
+3309 QDVLGNPELYAKAL

-3336 DHFDEVSNI
+3336 DHFDEVSDI

-3399 LKVYKDNRNTQLNT
+3399 LKVYKDNRNTQLNI

-3474 VVDNRHYGHNKGQN
+3474 VVDDRHYGHNKGQN

-3729 ATYAYD
+3729 ATYSYD

-3759 INKLLDSYTLVI
+3759 INKLLDSYTLII

-4075 DAVDTNGLDV
+4075 DTVDTNGLDV

-4131 GNYIPT
+4131 GNYVPT
-4137 NNGKSVLFKY
+4137 NNGKSILFKY
-4147 KATSNKEYVGAL
+4147 KATSNKEYVGAI

-4181 DSDINDILFG
+4181 DSDINDVLFG

-4272 TSEDAVIR
+4272 TSEDNVIK

-4339 NTSNQIDSIYL
+4339 NTSDQVDSIYL
-4350 NLVRN
+4350 SLVRN

-4412 YKFFKIVGAGNNI
+4412 YKFFKIVGTGNNI

-4470 QPSAFDANNF
+4470 QPSAFDTNNF
-4480 TDKMLNQI
+4480 TDKMLDQI
-4488 NDVFNLIDKRVQLL
+4488 DNVFNLIDKRVQLL

-4521 SNYDNIEEKASIELD
+4521 SNYDNVEEKASIELD
-4536 QTDNYTDQEIQDSNT
+4536 QADNYTDQEIQDSST
-4551 QEQEITS
+4551 QEQEIAS
-4558 SEAISTE
+4558 SETISSE

-4625 ETPIDDIVEIDE
+4625 ETPIDNITEINE
-4637 GTMNNLKKNGKKR
+4637 GTVNNLKKNGKKR

>member
-54 NYNIQDYDTSLE
+54 NYNIQDYDTSF
-66 ESEITEKQ
+66 Q
-74 EQSTK
+74 EQPTYTEDANK

-90 ASDLSKAVIGL
+90 ASDLSKAIIGL
-101 FTDNYKG
+101 FSDDYKG
-108 ENGNDSSYINQAVNI
+108 ENGDDSNYIEQAVNI

-144 GKWIPEIEIAKRY
+144 GKWIPEIEVAKRY

-168 VDGPDY
+168 IDGPDY

-199 DIFYGQAIEP
+199 DIFYGQAVEP

-305 IIPLGITYDPDE
+305 IVPLGITYDPDE

-415 DRFDINKVMKDYEF
+415 DKFDINKVMKDYEF
-429 GLEARGYDVSSMDDL
+429 GLESRGYDVSSMDDL

-452 YDIQTSDQD
+452 YNIQTSDQN

-498 KVVNNAIGAKAI
+498 KVVNNTIGAKAI
-510 AKGIGTAAM
+510 ANGIGTAAM
-519 TNARTRKLIE
+519 KNARTRKLIE
-529 AVKNRTNKI
+529 AVKDRTNKI
-538 ADRVFDN
+538 ADKVFDN

-596 IESPYS
+596 TESPYS

-630 NTDDQLRKAMGIGSF
+630 NTDDQLRKAMSIGSF
-645 VGALMG
+645 IGALMG

-671 IQELSARGLDRVDR
+671 IQELSARNLDRVDR

-724 IDEDVETSRIVYGI
+724 IDEDIETSRIVYGI

-765 QNHVELINSFNE
+765 QNHVELINGFNE
-777 ASELADLSDKKVTE
+777 ASELSDLSDKKVTE

-814 SYTNGLAEDQT
+814 SYTNGLAEGQT

-887 KRQREVKD
+887 KRQREIKD
-895 SLSKLDNI
+895 SLSKLDNT

-1001 YNHKINQSWNDIE
+1001 YNHKINQSWSDIE

-1058 NQPVSTE
+1058 SQPVSTE

-1073 EPDNNQGSDTKET
+1073 EPDNNQGDDTKET
-1086 SQESARTVDNISDD
+1086 SQESAHTVDSISDD
-1100 ADRNSV
+1100 TDRNSV
-1106 NTPVDEIATGS
+1106 NTPVDEIATNS

-1144 VSDKEYIEDNDV
+1144 VSDKEYVEDNDV
-1156 IEIAQGSANDQDRAA
+1156 TEITQSSANDQDRAA

-1223 SEQPTHTTKRQEPIS
+1223 SEQSTYNTKRQEPIS
-1238 PKQINPIVNLTPE
+1238 PKQINPTINLTPE
-1251 SFDGAT
+1251 SFDGST
-1257 DETVE
+1257 DEIVE
-1262 IPLETQDDVIYTDG
+1262 VPLETQDDIIYTDG

-1376 AAKLAIPGWLSKQKA
+1376 ASKLAIPGWLSKQKA
-1391 YYIVTDS
+1391 YYIVTDN
-1398 KETRKFERDAADRM
+1398 KETRKSERDAADRM

-1538 TDQILNG
+1538 SNQILNG

-1668 ILVNHGPGTVAVG
+1668 ILVNYGPSTVAVG

-1691 VRKTLHYY
+1691 IRKTFHYY

-1706 LMYASRTPDG
+1706 LMYASRTPEG
-1716 SYVLKYLKIK
+1716 SYMLKYLKIK
-1726 NTNGKIVFTD
+1726 NTNGKVVFTD

-1751 WNTDKEAMMN
+1751 WNTDKEAMMD
-1761 PISDNIVNAAIEY
+1761 PISDNIVNAAIDY
-1774 MNRYN
+1774 MNKYN

-1797 LNLTRDTDGKVIR
+1797 LNLTRGTDGKVVR
-1810 KDGTPILMSWMI
+1810 NGNTPILMSWMI

-1843 DDAAVAETANISKPE
+1843 DDAAVAETAEVSNIEQVKQS
-1858 PTNSTK
+1858 TNE
-1864 RKVGN
+1864 KV
-1869 KEQKKEDVP
+1869 KQV
-1878 EESTKLKSQDY
+1878 TATV
-1889 EPKELPK
+1889 EPKYEQPRQPSDK
-1896 EIATEKDR
+1896 IATEE
-1904 VQRSKL
+1904 SK
-1910 LNKQDVIDVLNTEH
+1910 KTT
-1924 LLIRVRVKN
+1924 
-1933 STIEYVDI
+1933 TIE
-1941 FFDERKDRWDILPR
+1941 LP
-1955 INYNVEG
+1955 
-1962 AEEIYPTQ
+1962 Q
-1970 EQIKSVLDRFIPY
+1970 
-1983 DLQQYY
+1983 
-1989 TSGQYKQDHA
+1989 
-1999 KLIQYQED
+1999 
-2007 LANQGKN
+2007 
-2014 LEERIQL
+2014 
-2021 LWETNVGVD
+2021 
-2030 ATLRDRWGI
+2030 
-2039 YSFNEYTGETNFVP
+2039 
-2053 NTRETATTELLK
+2053 

-2119 RGEGSL
+2119 RGEGTL
-2125 DIVAAKKWLHDTL
+2125 DIAAAKKWLHDTL

-2176 ARVVLSTKGGA
+2176 ARIVLSTKGGA

-2257 FKAMWDL
+2257 FKAIWDL
-2264 VVAFAGKELSLQNQ
+2264 VMAFAGKELSLQNQ

-2292 LDQDTLEEFNKKY
+2292 LDQDTLDEFNKKY

-2353 EDIQNLKLDDVFDN
+2353 DDIQNLKLDDVFDN

-2411 AIEREEAEIAEKE
+2411 AIEREESEIAEKE

-2462 SRFATDENG
+2462 SKFVTDENG

-2493 TWNRILD
+2493 TWNKILD

-2665 KERLLNLLNTIGIPF
+2665 KERLLNLLNAIGIPF

-2816 SANSLIVKALTS
+2816 SANSLIVKTLTS

-2943 DSKEY
+2943 DSKED

-2962 EIGKDGKMAPGG
+2962 KIGKDGKMAPGG

-3030 SMNTLLIDKVDKE
+3030 SMNTLLLDKVDKE
-3043 IEQAIKLGVISRD
+3043 IKQAIKLGVISRD

-3243 EDIKFI
+3243 EDVKFI

-3309 QNVLGNPELYAKAL
+3309 QDVLGNPELYAKAL

-3336 DHFDEVSNI
+3336 DHFDEVSDI

-3399 LKVYKDNRNTQLNT
+3399 LKVYKDNRNTQLNI

-3474 VVDNRHYGHNKGQN
+3474 VVDDRHYGHNKGQN

-3619 PFNDGNKL
+3619 PFNDGKKL

-3654 TDYITMRNWLI
+3654 TDYITMRSWLI

-3735 PETNERYTWNND
+3735 PETNERYTWNNN
-3747 AKSYTEQTEGAL
+3747 AKSYVEQTEGAL

-3857 ANKYNL
+3857 ASKYNL

-4075 DAVDTNGLDV
+4075 TIANTNGLNV

-4095 LIYAMDLSNSILR
+4095 LIYAMDLSNSMLR

-4131 GNYIPT
+4131 GNYVPT
-4137 NNGKSVLFKY
+4137 NNGKSILFKY

-4272 TSEDAVIR
+4272 TSEDNVIK

-4339 NTSNQIDSIYL
+4339 NTSDQIDSIYL

-4412 YKFFKIVGAGNNI
+4412 YKFFKIVGTGNNI

-4480 TDKMLNQI
+4480 TDKMLDQI
-4488 NDVFNLIDKRVQLL
+4488 NNVFNLIDKRVQLL
-4502 RGKEPI
+4502 RGKDPI
-4508 VFVKDDSYRSIDY
+4508 VFVKDDSYHSVDY

-4536 QTDNYTDQEIQDSNT
+4536 QADNYTDQEIQDSST
-4551 QEQEITS
+4551 QEQEIVS
-4558 SEAISTE
+4558 SETISPE
-4565 EFIDNSSDPSEI
+4565 EFVDSSSDPYEV

-4605 TPEPETVDVTELIT
+4605 TPEPEAVDVTELIT

-4625 ETPIDDIVEIDE
+4625 ETPADDITEINE
-4637 GTMNNLKKNGKKR
+4637 GTVNNLKKNGKKR

>member
-108 ENGNDSSYINQAVNI
+108 ENGNDSSYIDQAVNI

-415 DRFDINKVMKDYEF
+415 DKFDINKVMKDYEF
-429 GLEARGYDVSSMDDL
+429 GLESRGYDVSSMDDL

-452 YDIQTSDQD
+452 YNIQTSDQN

-498 KVVNNAIGAKAI
+498 KVVNNTIGAKAI
-510 AKGIGTAAM
+510 ANGIGTAAM
-519 TNARTRKLIE
+519 KNARTRKLIE
-529 AVKNRTNKI
+529 AVKDRTNKI
-538 ADRVFDN
+538 ADKVFDN

-596 IESPYS
+596 TESPYS

-630 NTDDQLRKAMGIGSF
+630 NTDDQLRKAMSIGSF
-645 VGALMG
+645 IGALMG

-671 IQELSARGLDRVDR
+671 IQELSARNLDRVDR

-724 IDEDVETSRIVYGI
+724 IDEDIETSRIVYGI

-814 SYTNGLAEDQT
+814 KYTNSLAEGQT

-887 KRQREVKD
+887 KRQREIKN
-895 SLSKLDNI
+895 SLSKLDNT

-1001 YNHKINQSWNDIE
+1001 YNHKINQSWSDIE

-1086 SQESARTVDNISDD
+1086 SQESARTVGNISDD

-1251 SFDGAT
+1251 SFDGST
-1257 DETVE
+1257 DEIVE
-1262 IPLETQDDVIYTDG
+1262 VPLETQDDIIYTDG

-1376 AAKLAIPGWLSKQKA
+1376 ASKLAIPGWLSKQKA
-1391 YYIVTDS
+1391 YYIVTDN
-1398 KETRKFERDAADRM
+1398 KETRKSERDAADRM

-1538 TDQILNG
+1538 SNQILNG

-1668 ILVNHGPGTVAVG
+1668 ILVNYGPGTVTVG

-1751 WNTDKEAMMN
+1751 WNTDKEAMMD
-1761 PISDNIVNAAIEY
+1761 PISDNIVNAAIDY
-1774 MNRYN
+1774 MNKYN

-1797 LNLTRDTDGKVIR
+1797 LNLTRGADGKVVR
-1810 KDGTPILMSWMI
+1810 NGNTPILMSWMI

-1843 DDAAVAETANISKPE
+1843 DDAAVAETAEVSNIEQVKQS
-1858 PTNSTK
+1858 TNE
-1864 RKVGN
+1864 KV
-1869 KEQKKEDVP
+1869 KQV
-1878 EESTKLKSQDY
+1878 TATV
-1889 EPKELPK
+1889 EPKYEQPRQPSD
-1896 EIATEKDR
+1896 EIATEE
-1904 VQRSKL
+1904 SK
-1910 LNKQDVIDVLNTEH
+1910 KTA
-1924 LLIRVRVKN
+1924 
-1933 STIEYVDI
+1933 TIE
-1941 FFDERKDRWDILPR
+1941 LP
-1955 INYNVEG
+1955 
-1962 AEEIYPTQ
+1962 Q
-1970 EQIKSVLDRFIPY
+1970 
-1983 DLQQYY
+1983 
-1989 TSGQYKQDHA
+1989 
-1999 KLIQYQED
+1999 
-2007 LANQGKN
+2007 
-2014 LEERIQL
+2014 
-2021 LWETNVGVD
+2021 
-2030 ATLRDRWGI
+2030 
-2039 YSFNEYTGETNFVP
+2039 
-2053 NTRETATTELLK
+2053 

-2119 RGEGSL
+2119 RGEGTL
-2125 DIVAAKKWLHDTL
+2125 DIAAAKKWLHDTL

-2176 ARVVLSTKGGA
+2176 ARIVLSTKGGA

-2257 FKAMWDL
+2257 FKAIWDL
-2264 VVAFAGKELSLQNQ
+2264 VMAFAGKELSLQNQ

-2292 LDQDTLEEFNKKY
+2292 LDQDTLDEFNKKY

-2353 EDIQNLKLDDVFDN
+2353 DDIQNLKLDDVFDN

-2411 AIEREEAEIAEKE
+2411 AIEREESEIAEKE

-2462 SRFATDENG
+2462 SKFVTDENG

-2493 TWNRILD
+2493 TWNKILD

-2554 KNSMDTV
+2554 KNSMDTI

-2665 KERLLNLLNTIGIPF
+2665 KERLLNLLNAIGIPF

-2816 SANSLIVKALTS
+2816 SANSLIVKTLTS

-2943 DSKEY
+2943 DSKED

-2962 EIGKDGKMAPGG
+2962 KIGKDGKMAPGG

-3030 SMNTLLIDKVDKE
+3030 SMNTLLLDKVDKE
-3043 IEQAIKLGVISRD
+3043 IKQAIKLGVISRD

-3243 EDIKFI
+3243 EDVKFI

-3309 QNVLGNPELYAKAL
+3309 QDVLGNPELYAKAL

-3336 DHFDEVSNI
+3336 DHFDEVSDI

-3399 LKVYKDNRNTQLNT
+3399 LKVYKDNRNTQLNI

-3424 NQDTVVE
+3424 NQDAVVE

-3474 VVDNRHYGHNKGQN
+3474 VVDDRHYGHNKGQN

-3619 PFNDGNKL
+3619 PFNDGKKL

-3654 TDYITMRNWLI
+3654 TDYITMRSWLI

-3735 PETNERYTWNND
+3735 PETNERYTWNNN
-3747 AKSYTEQTEGAL
+3747 AKSYVEQTEGAL

-3857 ANKYNL
+3857 ASKYNL

-3969 FPLSDTYKKNIE
+3969 FPLSDTYKKQIE
-3981 QLVQNGSVDAFNQSK
+3981 QLVQNGSIDAFNQSK

-4016 QLLVIKA
+4016 QLLVVKA

-4075 DAVDTNGLDV
+4075 DTVDTNGLDV

-4131 GNYIPT
+4131 GNYVPT
-4137 NNGKSVLFKY
+4137 NNGKSILFKY

-4181 DSDINDILFG
+4181 DSDINDVLFG

-4272 TSEDAVIR
+4272 TSEDSVIK

-4325 NKLNYGDTSVINSN
+4325 NKLNYGDTSVVNSN
-4339 NTSNQIDSIYL
+4339 NTSDQVDSIYL
-4350 NLVRN
+4350 SLVRN

-4390 SKTRVNVNTVI
+4390 SKTRINVNTVI

-4412 YKFFKIVGAGNNI
+4412 YKFFKIVGTGNNI

-4470 QPSAFDANNF
+4470 QPSAFDTNNF
-4480 TDKMLNQI
+4480 TDKMLDQI
-4488 NDVFNLIDKRVQLL
+4488 NNVFNLIDKRVQLL

-4536 QTDNYTDQEIQDSNT
+4536 QTDNYADQEIQDSNT

-4558 SEAISTE
+4558 SEAISSE

-4577 DNINHIDDTLLAD
+4577 DNINHIDDTLLSD